1 MAFTVQR
8 EQRNHDFAQAGRRAR
23 SMLEQD
29 KKTIEA
35 EEQRAKE
42 YAQKPVTKPISEPVP
57 QKKKENIS
65 FWEKLLS
72 AFGDAGYSADTTTPL
87 AMTNQAITDDYRK
100 SNMQESKTAEAG
112 GNIVKSAAK
121 SAESAYENA
130 AGTFLNK
137 RSGTQIMGV
146 TVADNAVSQE
156 DKDKA
161 DAARKRNQES
171 IYAKA
176 DKAAAAAA
184 EASEKAKD
192 NLGGSKA
199 AGAFV
204 DIASGGL
211 QLGADMALNALL
223 PGAGLA
229 NMGLRSYGSGSR
241 EARLDGASEGE
252 QVAYG
257 AAAAA
262 VDVLTEKIFDV
273 GKLFGGGAAD
283 DVAEKLI
290 GKLAKTDAG
299 RSVLRALTNAVGE
312 GAEEAVADILNPAIR
327 TIYDKGAA
335 VKSSYTTAE
344 GAKEMLAQ
352 SAYDAMIGA
361 ALSTFGT
368 AAGIVK
374 GIDAQK
380 NAALRAGEPAANVNA
395 EASAKPADAETI
407 AAEAQADAAPVE
419 TAQDAPAAQEEN
431 AAPADIR
438 ETGLETR
445 IAGIKG
451 NDTASVG
458 NASTAMENT
467 LWMRRGTQSEP
478 GWGETYGTA
487 QEAFNEA
494 MKRIDSGLFSAME
507 KAVNEAERGINAKEN
522 LRLIS
527 TMISAAEFVRHYDVS
542 PAAAATV
549 IINSY
554 HNDALDSIRDRRGDL
569 TDYALEQMRSIDNAV
584 ESYGSNPVSEND
596 LSVAQN
602 AEYPGNAEDATGM
615 REPAQN
621 PTQER
626 ATEAGQSTERDANRQ
641 PQEYT
646 PEDHIDN
653 RSDEYIAKRSTK
665 SFQYNHPELHEHFER
680 VAEDLAPMI
689 YGSMRSDRYKRG
701 KGTITNNSRVVQ
713 DVIDKTGLSRPEILR
728 ALDAIIKDNGAENY
742 ADAKRVE
749 KALDSLLVDGY
760 TKPNGEYV
768 APDAA
773 YMEAKSQISGGT
785 DPYSWEYYRDND
797 LSLLLGEITEEESYN
812 DWRAER
818 DAREAAKA
826 AQEQSQNSDNFADVQ
841 QRETETDAGQRGT
854 LPEGQGAKSAEFGY
868 DEAKTQARSL
878 KNLFEKG
885 DREKLGLT
893 EQDLSHKVEH
903 DAEAEAK
910 AQERFESDY
919 EGEKADL
926 FGEKRDWD
934 KTDTLLADKIMGAE
948 LDKAHK
954 SGSMDD
960 YAEVARLVKRWYAQ
974 GTDVGQVMQ
983 MRQVLSKSPKLME
996 AEAIELLMDEKRTRK
1011 MSDEQRKKILDSVSQ
1026 NAERLLSIEKGD
1038 VDGVV
1043 DLIKDMSMERRTNS
1057 LWSNKMGRT
1066 MEKALEQ
1073 AKKLPD
1079 GESFLRD
1086 IAASQVRGIA
1096 YDYAKPSVLEQ
1107 IKTYRYLSMLS
1118 KPATP
1123 ARNLIG
1129 NMVYDPVEAVSN
1141 NIGVGLDMLLSK
1153 CTGTRSVAVDMSYL
1167 SKAKRKGMGE
1177 ARLKSYIEMG
1187 LDASVSNARGKYGT
1201 GGSRSYKMTGNFL
1214 ERFLSTWEKYSNY
1227 AMVTTDQMQ
1236 KGGIQAEAQRGIDEL
1251 EAKGKVAKGALDGR
1265 AEETARERTFQND
1278 SKLAQATGV
1287 VRRGLNVFSIKDKRG
1302 GRFGV
1307 GDLILPFTNVP
1318 GNIASAAIQYSP
1330 AGFINAGAEV
1340 VKVLHKAKA
1349 GTLTAAEQAKAVTD
1363 FGRAFN
1369 GTMGIA
1375 LFAVL
1380 AGAGVMNV
1388 AGDDDKDKEALEKSE
1403 GVSGTQLNL
1412 SALNRWIAGEST
1424 EWRDGDD
1431 LVSIGFLDPIN
1442 AQMTY
1447 GALLADC
1454 YEEDGK
1460 ITFGDVTRENLSS
1473 IYQSVMDLPAMSQ
1486 FQEIENSLK
1495 YSKAD
1500 NDGGKLADA
1509 TLRYGASQV
1518 TSFIPN
1524 VVSGVAQGIDGTV
1537 RDTYNGD
1544 TVWENSLNAMKSKIP
1559 WLRETLPAA
1568 LDNWGQE
1575 KKYTGTAAE
1584 NFLNATLNPGSV
1596 TKYRTSAVNQE
1607 LYRLDSLNIDVK
1619 YPEKKTPSDVS
1630 RNGKKVT
1637 LNQDE
1642 KRQYQMA
1649 YGQTAYDNIQ
1659 KVIQSSVYKQSSDA
1673 EKAAAIQNLLKVA
1686 TAAGKKKAK
1695 LDGSDTPSW
1704 TTKSSGSVA
1713 DNAVYRAK
1721 LGTAKDT
1728 LPADARD
1735 RNGDVMQ
1742 AIIKTVVGKR
1752 GGSDQLALNVMAQEI
1767 ESGTLAK
1774 VETAYN
1780 GGYELK
1786 QIVDFYQAMYAKKP
1800 GTSQK
1805 KYKKPDLYVWAMQ
1818 NGYTAKQFNQLW
1830 NLFGKTK
1837 K

>member
-1 MAFTVQR
+1 MASDFLKQYAKSSR
-8 EQRNHDFAQAGRRAR
+8 EKIDREYGKKAYGGSKYKMDKVWGQTAT
-23 SMLEQD
+23 QD
-29 KKTIEA
+29 TA
-35 EEQRAKE
+35 AK
-42 YAQKPVTKPISEPVP
+42 QKPVTKPISEPVP

-65 FWEKLLS
+65 FWEKLLN

-87 AMTNQAITDDYRK
+87 ALTNQAISDDYRK

-112 GNIVKSAAK
+112 GNIAK
-121 SAESAYENA
+121 SAYEGAKSAYENA

-146 TVADNAVSQE
+146 TVADNAVPQE

-161 DAARKRNQES
+161 EAARKRNQES

-223 PGAGLA
+223 PGVGLA

-299 RSVLRALTNAVGE
+299 RSVVRALTNAVGE

-327 TIYDKGAA
+327 AIYDKGAA
-335 VKSSYTTAE
+335 AKSSYTTAE

-361 ALSTFGT
+361 VLSTFGT
-368 AAGIVK
+368 AAGIAK

-380 NAALRAGEPAANVNA
+380 NAALRAGEPAASVNA
-395 EASAKPADAETI
+395 EASAKPAEAENI
-407 AAEAQADAAPVE
+407 AAEAQAEAAPVE
-419 TAQDAPAAQEEN
+419 TAQVEDSQATVRTLLKKGIISNSEANRVLADA
-431 AAPADIR
+431 
-438 ETGLETR
+438 GLRTEFERQT
-445 IAGIKG
+445 
-451 NDTASVG
+451 
-458 NASTAMENT
+458 
-467 LWMRRGTQSEP
+467 
-478 GWGETYGTA
+478 GETLTGTKADQRA
-487 QEAFNEA
+487 QI
-494 MKRIDSGLFSAME
+494 KRVALTQNITGETAKSEEQSQKTGE
-507 KAVNEAERGINAKEN
+507 IVNESAE
-522 LRLIS
+522 
-527 TMISAAEFVRHYDVS
+527 
-542 PAAAATV
+542 
-549 IINSY
+549 
-554 HNDALDSIRDRRGDL
+554 
-569 TDYALEQMRSIDNAV
+569 NAV
-584 ESYGSNPVSEND
+584 E
-596 LSVAQN
+596 A
-602 AEYPGNAEDATGM
+602 
-615 REPAQN
+615 
-621 PTQER
+621 
-626 ATEAGQSTERDANRQ
+626 
-641 PQEYT
+641 
-646 PEDHIDN
+646 
-653 RSDEYIAKRSTK
+653 
-665 SFQYNHPELHEHFER
+665 
-680 VAEDLAPMI
+680 
-689 YGSMRSDRYKRG
+689 
-701 KGTITNNSRVVQ
+701 
-713 DVIDKTGLSRPEILR
+713 
-728 ALDAIIKDNGAENY
+728 
-742 ADAKRVE
+742 
-749 KALDSLLVDGY
+749 
-760 TKPNGEYV
+760 
-768 APDAA
+768 
-773 YMEAKSQISGGT
+773 
-785 DPYSWEYYRDND
+785 
-797 LSLLLGEITEEESYN
+797 
-812 DWRAER
+812 
-818 DAREAAKA
+818 
-826 AQEQSQNSDNFADVQ
+826 QNSDNFADVQ
-841 QRETETDAGQRGT
+841 QREAETDAGQRGT

-868 DEAKTQARSL
+868 DEARTQTHSTDGVLTDDERAMQGLRP
-878 KNLFEKG
+878 E
-885 DREKLGLT
+885 DRT
-893 EQDLSHKVEH
+893 HKVNH
-903 DAEAEAK
+903 DEEVNAK

-926 FGEKRDWD
+926 FGTKQDWD
-934 KTDTLLADKIMGAE
+934 DTDTVL
-948 LDKAHK
+948 AHK
-954 SGSMDD
+954 IIVKEVAKARESGSKDA
-960 YAEVARLVKRWYAQ
+960 YAEVAKLMKEWDAH
-974 GTDVGQVMQ
+974 GTEAGQAL
-983 MRQVLSKSPKLME
+983 RQRRQFASDPALME
-996 AEAIELLMDEKRTRK
+996 ADAIQLLSDSERTRK

-1026 NAERLLSIEKGD
+1026 NAEKLRSIEKGD

-1043 DLIKDMSMERRTNS
+1043 DLIKGMSTERRTNG

-1073 AKKLPD
+1073 AKKLPG
-1079 GESFLRD
+1079 GEAFLRD
-1086 IAASQVRGIA
+1086 VAASQVRGIA
-1096 YDYAKPSVLEQ
+1096 YDYAKPSTLEQ
-1107 IKTYRYLSMLS
+1107 IKAYRYLSMLS

-1123 ARNLIG
+1123 GRNLVG

-1153 CTGTRSVAVDMSYL
+1153 YTGTRSVAADKSYF
-1167 SKAKRKGMGE
+1167 SKTKRKGMGE
-1177 ARLKSYIEMG
+1177 ATLKSYIETG
-1187 LDASVSNARGKYGT
+1187 LDASISNAQGKYET
-1201 GGSRSYKMTGNFL
+1201 GGSRSFKMTGNFL

-1236 KGGIQAEAQRGIDEL
+1236 KGGIQAEAQRGIDAL

-1265 AEETARERTFQND
+1265 AEEIARERTFQNEG
-1278 SKLAQATGV
+1278 KLAQATGV
-1287 VRRGLNVFSIKDKRG
+1287 VRRALNVFSIKDKRG
-1302 GRFGV
+1302 GSFGV

-1340 VKVLHKAKA
+1340 VKVLNKAKA
-1349 GTLTAAEQAKAVTD
+1349 GTLTASEQAKAVTD

-1375 LFAVL
+1375 FFAVL
-1380 AGAGVMNV
+1380 AGAGIMNV

-1454 YEEDGK
+1454 YKDEGL
-1460 ITFGDVTRENLSS
+1460 TFANVAGGNLESAF
-1473 IYQSVMDLPAMSQ
+1473 QSVMDLPAMSQ

-1500 NDGGKLADA
+1500 TTGGKLADA
-1509 TLRYGASQV
+1509 TFRYGASQA
-1518 TSFIPN
+1518 TSFVPN
-1524 VVSGVAQGIDGTV
+1524 VVSGVAQGVDGTV

-1544 TVWENSLNAMKSKIP
+1544 TVWENSLSAMKSKIP
-1559 WLRETLPAA
+1559 GLRETLPAA

-1607 LYRLDSLNIDVK
+1607 LYRLGENIDIK
-1619 YPEKKTPSDVS
+1619 YPEKKAPNSGNRDGEKVS
-1630 RNGKKVT
+1630 
-1637 LNQDE
+1637 LDQDE
-1642 KRQYQMA
+1642 RRQYQMA

-1659 KVIQSSVYKQSSDA
+1659 KVIRSSVYKQSSDA
-1673 EKAAAIQNLLKVA
+1673 EKAAAIQNLLEVA
-1686 TAAGKKKAK
+1686 TSAGKKKAK
-1695 LDGSDTPSW
+1695 LDGGDTPAW
-1704 TTKSSGSVA
+1704 TTKSTGTIGE
-1713 DNAVYRAK
+1713 NAVYKAM
-1721 LGTAKDT
+1721 LGTAKDA
-1728 LPADARD
+1728 LPEDKRT
-1735 RNGDVMQ
+1735 
-1742 AIIKTVVGKR
+1742 KTGNVLQSVLKTAGNKR
-1752 GGSDQLALNVMAQEI
+1752 GGDNLMLNIMAQQLSE
-1767 ESGTLAK
+1767 GTQDK
-1774 VETAYN
+1774 FETAYN

-1786 QIVDFYQAMYAKKP
+1786 QIVDFYQAKYATKP
-1800 GTSQK
+1800 GTSQR
-1805 KYKKPDLYVWAMQ
+1805 KYKKADLYAWAMQ

-1830 NLFGKTK
+1830 KLFS
-1837 K
+1837 

>member
-1 MAFTVQR
+1 MASDFLKQYAKSSR
-8 EQRNHDFAQAGRRAR
+8 EKIDREYGKKAYGGSKYKMDKVWGQTAT
-23 SMLEQD
+23 QD
-29 KKTIEA
+29 TA
-35 EEQRAKE
+35 AK
-42 YAQKPVTKPISEPVP
+42 QKPVTKPISEPVP

-65 FWEKLLS
+65 FWEKLLN

-87 AMTNQAITDDYRK
+87 ALTNQAISDDYRK

-112 GNIVKSAAK
+112 GNIAK
-121 SAESAYENA
+121 SAYEGAKSAYENA

-146 TVADNAVSQE
+146 TVADNAVPQE

-161 DAARKRNQES
+161 EAARKRNQES

-223 PGAGLA
+223 PGVGLA

-299 RSVLRALTNAVGE
+299 RSVVRALTNAVGE

-327 TIYDKGAA
+327 AIYDKGAA
-335 VKSSYTTAE
+335 AKSSYTTAE

-361 ALSTFGT
+361 VLSTFGT
-368 AAGIVK
+368 AAGIAK

-380 NAALRAGEPAANVNA
+380 NAALRAGEPAASVNA
-395 EASAKPADAETI
+395 EASAKPAEAENI
-407 AAEAQADAAPVE
+407 AAEAQAEAAPVE
-419 TAQDAPAAQEEN
+419 TAQVEDSQATVRTLLKKGIISNSEANRVLADA
-431 AAPADIR
+431 
-438 ETGLETR
+438 GLRTEFERQT
-445 IAGIKG
+445 
-451 NDTASVG
+451 
-458 NASTAMENT
+458 
-467 LWMRRGTQSEP
+467 
-478 GWGETYGTA
+478 GETLTGTKADQRA
-487 QEAFNEA
+487 QI
-494 MKRIDSGLFSAME
+494 KRVALTQNITGETAKSEEQSQKTGE
-507 KAVNEAERGINAKEN
+507 IVNESAE
-522 LRLIS
+522 
-527 TMISAAEFVRHYDVS
+527 
-542 PAAAATV
+542 
-549 IINSY
+549 
-554 HNDALDSIRDRRGDL
+554 
-569 TDYALEQMRSIDNAV
+569 NAV
-584 ESYGSNPVSEND
+584 E
-596 LSVAQN
+596 A
-602 AEYPGNAEDATGM
+602 
-615 REPAQN
+615 
-621 PTQER
+621 
-626 ATEAGQSTERDANRQ
+626 
-641 PQEYT
+641 
-646 PEDHIDN
+646 
-653 RSDEYIAKRSTK
+653 
-665 SFQYNHPELHEHFER
+665 
-680 VAEDLAPMI
+680 
-689 YGSMRSDRYKRG
+689 
-701 KGTITNNSRVVQ
+701 
-713 DVIDKTGLSRPEILR
+713 
-728 ALDAIIKDNGAENY
+728 
-742 ADAKRVE
+742 
-749 KALDSLLVDGY
+749 
-760 TKPNGEYV
+760 
-768 APDAA
+768 
-773 YMEAKSQISGGT
+773 
-785 DPYSWEYYRDND
+785 
-797 LSLLLGEITEEESYN
+797 
-812 DWRAER
+812 
-818 DAREAAKA
+818 
-826 AQEQSQNSDNFADVQ
+826 QNSDNFADVQ
-841 QRETETDAGQRGT
+841 QREAETDAGQRGT

-868 DEAKTQARSL
+868 DEARTQTHSTDGVLTDDERAMQGLRP
-878 KNLFEKG
+878 E
-885 DREKLGLT
+885 DRT
-893 EQDLSHKVEH
+893 HKVNH
-903 DAEAEAK
+903 DEEVNAK

-926 FGEKRDWD
+926 FGTKQDWD
-934 KTDTLLADKIMGAE
+934 DTDTVL
-948 LDKAHK
+948 AHK
-954 SGSMDD
+954 IIVKEVAKARESGSKDA
-960 YAEVARLVKRWYAQ
+960 YAEVAKLMKEWDAH
-974 GTDVGQVMQ
+974 GTEAGQAL
-983 MRQVLSKSPKLME
+983 RQRRQFASDPALME
-996 AEAIELLMDEKRTRK
+996 ADAIQLLSDSERTRK

-1026 NAERLLSIEKGD
+1026 NAEKLRSIEKGD

-1043 DLIKDMSMERRTNS
+1043 DLIKVMSTERRTNG

-1073 AKKLPD
+1073 AKKLPG
-1079 GESFLRD
+1079 GEAFLRD
-1086 IAASQVRGIA
+1086 VAASQVRGIA
-1096 YDYAKPSVLEQ
+1096 YDYAKPSTLEQ
-1107 IKTYRYLSMLS
+1107 IKAYRYLSMLS

-1123 ARNLIG
+1123 GRNLVG

-1153 CTGTRSVAVDMSYL
+1153 YTGTRSVAADKSYF
-1167 SKAKRKGMGE
+1167 SKTKRKGMGE
-1177 ARLKSYIEMG
+1177 ATLKSYIETG
-1187 LDASVSNARGKYGT
+1187 LDASVSNAQGKYET
-1201 GGSRSYKMTGNFL
+1201 GGSRSFKMTGNFL

-1236 KGGIQAEAQRGIDEL
+1236 KGGIQAEAQRGIDAL

-1265 AEETARERTFQND
+1265 AEEIARERTFQNEG
-1278 SKLAQATGV
+1278 KLAQATGV
-1287 VRRGLNVFSIKDKRG
+1287 VRRALNVFSIKDKRG
-1302 GRFGV
+1302 GSFGV

-1340 VKVLHKAKA
+1340 VKVLNKAKA
-1349 GTLTAAEQAKAVTD
+1349 GTLTASEQAKAVTD

-1375 LFAVL
+1375 FFAVL
-1380 AGAGVMNV
+1380 AGAGIMNV
-1388 AGDDDKDKEALEKSE
+1388 SGDDDKDKEALEKSE

-1454 YEEDGK
+1454 YKDEGL
-1460 ITFGDVTRENLSS
+1460 TFANVAGGNLESAF
-1473 IYQSVMDLPAMSQ
+1473 QSVMDLPAMSQ

-1500 NDGGKLADA
+1500 TTGGKLADA
-1509 TLRYGASQV
+1509 TFRYVASQA
-1518 TSFIPN
+1518 TSFVPN
-1524 VVSGVAQGIDGTV
+1524 VVSGVAQGVDGTV

-1544 TVWENSLNAMKSKIP
+1544 TVWENSLSAMKSKIP
-1559 WLRETLPAA
+1559 GLRETLPAA

-1607 LYRLDSLNIDVK
+1607 LYRLGENIDIK
-1619 YPEKKTPSDVS
+1619 YPEKKAPNSGNRDGEKVS
-1630 RNGKKVT
+1630 
-1637 LNQDE
+1637 LDQDE
-1642 KRQYQMA
+1642 RRQYQMA

-1659 KVIQSSVYKQSSDA
+1659 KVIRSSVYKQSSDA
-1673 EKAAAIQNLLKVA
+1673 EKAAAIQNLLEVA
-1686 TAAGKKKAK
+1686 TSAGKKKAK
-1695 LDGSDTPSW
+1695 LDGGDTPAW
-1704 TTKSSGSVA
+1704 TTKSTGTIGE
-1713 DNAVYRAK
+1713 NAVYKAM
-1721 LGTAKDT
+1721 LGTAKDA
-1728 LPADARD
+1728 LPEDKRT
-1735 RNGDVMQ
+1735 
-1742 AIIKTVVGKR
+1742 KTGNVLQSVLKTAGNKR
-1752 GGSDQLALNVMAQEI
+1752 GGDNLMLNIMAQQLSE
-1767 ESGTLAK
+1767 GTQDK
-1774 VETAYN
+1774 FETAYN

-1786 QIVDFYQAMYAKKP
+1786 QIVDFYQAKYATKP
-1800 GTSQK
+1800 GTSQR
-1805 KYKKPDLYVWAMQ
+1805 KYKKADLYAWAMQ

-1830 NLFGKTK
+1830 KLFS
-1837 K
+1837 

>member
-1 MAFTVQR
+1 MAFKKATVSIDDWLKSTGATER
-8 EQRNHDFAQAGRRAR
+8 PRAQQNAAG
-23 SMLEQD
+23 
-29 KKTIEA
+29 
-35 EEQRAKE
+35 
-42 YAQKPVTKPISEPVP
+42 AQKPVTKPISEPVP

-65 FWEKLLS
+65 FWEKLLN
-72 AFGDAGYSADTTTPL
+72 AFGDAGYSADTTLPT
-87 AMTNQAITDDYRK
+87 AMTNQAITDDYRA
-100 SNMQESKTAEAG
+100 SGFSESKTAQAAQD
-112 GNIVKSAAK
+112 IAK
-121 SAESAYENA
+121 SAYEGAKSAYTNA
-130 AGTFLNK
+130 AGTLLNK
-137 RSGTQIMGV
+137 REGTQIMGV
-146 TVADNAVSQE
+146 TVADDAVSQE

-161 DAARKRNQES
+161 EAVRQKKQSD
-171 IYAKA
+171 IYALA
-176 DKAAAAAA
+176 DAAA
-184 EASEKAKD
+184 EASGEAAQRAKD
-192 NLGGSKA
+192 NLGGGKA
-199 AGAFV
+199 ADFFV
-204 DIASGGL
+204 DVSTGGI

-229 NMGLRSYGSGSR
+229 NMGLRSYGGGSR

-283 DVAEKLI
+283 DVAEKLV

-299 RSVLRALTNAVGE
+299 RSVVRALTNAVGE

-327 TIYDKGAA
+327 AIYDKGAA
-335 VKSSYTTAE
+335 AKSNYTTAE

-352 SAYDAMIGA
+352 AGYDALIGA

-368 AAGIVK
+368 TAGIMK
-374 GIDAQK
+374 GVDAQK
-380 NAALRAGEPAANVNA
+380 NAALRAGDPAASVNA
-395 EASAKPADAETI
+395 EASAKPAEAETT
-407 AAEAQADAAPVE
+407 AAEAQADAAPVD
-419 TAQDAPAAQEEN
+419 TVQDIPAAQEKPQEN
-431 AAPADIR
+431 STLRMVEEAA
-438 ETGLETR
+438 GL
-445 IAGIKG
+445 
-451 NDTASVG
+451 
-458 NASTAMENT
+458 
-467 LWMRRGTQSEP
+467 
-478 GWGETYGTA
+478 
-487 QEAFNEA
+487 
-494 MKRIDSGLFSAME
+494 
-507 KAVNEAERGINAKEN
+507 
-522 LRLIS
+522 
-527 TMISAAEFVRHYDVS
+527 
-542 PAAAATV
+542 
-549 IINSY
+549 
-554 HNDALDSIRDRRGDL
+554 
-569 TDYALEQMRSIDNAV
+569 
-584 ESYGSNPVSEND
+584 
-596 LSVAQN
+596 
-602 AEYPGNAEDATGM
+602 
-615 REPAQN
+615 REPAQS
-621 PTQER
+621 PAQER
-626 ATEAGQSTERDANRQ
+626 ATEAGQSEELDANRQ

-653 RSDEYIAKRSTK
+653 RTDEYVAKRSTK
-665 SFQYNHPELHEHFER
+665 SFQYNHPELHKHFER
-680 VAEDLAPMI
+680 VAEDLTPMI
-689 YGSMRSDRYKRG
+689 YGSMQSDRHKRG
-701 KGTITNNSRVVQ
+701 KGTITNNPRVVQ
-713 DVIDKTGLSRPEILR
+713 HVIDKTGLSRPEILR

-742 ADAKRVE
+742 ANAKRVE
-749 KALDSLLVDGY
+749 KALDALLVDGY

-797 LSLLLGEITEEESYN
+797 LSLMLGEITEEEAYN
-812 DWRAER
+812 DWRAQR
-818 DAREAAKA
+818 DAREAAKS
-826 AQEQSQNSDNFADVQ
+826 AQEQSQKTGEIVNESAENAVEAQNSDNFADVQ
-841 QRETETDAGQRGT
+841 QREAEMDAVQRGT

-868 DEAKTQARSL
+868 DEARTQTRSTDGVL
-878 KNLFEKG
+878 TDDERAMEGLRPE
-885 DREKLGLT
+885 DRT
-893 EQDLSHKVEH
+893 HKVNH
-903 DAEAEAK
+903 DEEVDAK

-926 FGEKRDWD
+926 FSEKQDWD
-934 KTDTLLADKIMGAE
+934 DTDTVL
-948 LDKAHK
+948 AHK
-954 SGSMDD
+954 IIANEVAKARESGSKDA
-960 YAEVARLVKRWYAQ
+960 YAEVAKLMKEWDAH
-974 GTDVGQVMQ
+974 GTEAGQAL
-983 MRQVLSKSPKLME
+983 RQRRQLASDPALME
-996 AEAIELLMDEKRTRK
+996 ADAIQLLNDSERTRK

-1026 NAERLLSIEKGD
+1026 NAEKLRGIEKGD

-1043 DLIKDMSMERRTNS
+1043 DLIKDMSTERRTNS
-1057 LWSNKMGRT
+1057 LWSNKMGKT

-1073 AKKLPD
+1073 AKKLPG
-1079 GESFLRD
+1079 GEAFLRD
-1086 IAASQVRGIA
+1086 VAASQVRGIA
-1096 YDYAKPSVLEQ
+1096 YDYAKPSTLEQ
-1107 IKTYRYLSMLS
+1107 IKSFRYLSMLS
-1118 KPATP
+1118 KPATA
-1123 ARNLIG
+1123 ARNLVG

-1153 CTGTRSVAVDMSYL
+1153 YTGTRSVAADKSYL

-1177 ARLKSYIEMG
+1177 ATLKSYIETG
-1187 LDASVSNARGKYGT
+1187 LDASVSNAQGKYET
-1201 GGSRSYKMTGNFL
+1201 GGSRSFKMTGNFL

-1236 KGGIQAEAQRGIDEL
+1236 KGGIQAEAQRGIDAL

-1265 AEETARERTFQND
+1265 AEGTARERTFQND
-1278 SKLAQATGV
+1278 SKIAQAMSV
-1287 VRRGLNVFSIKDKRG
+1287 ARRALNVFSIKDKRG
-1302 GRFGV
+1302 GSFGA

-1330 AGFINAGAEV
+1330 AGFIKAGAEV
-1340 VKVLHKAKA
+1340 VKVLNKAKA
-1349 GTLTAAEQAKAVTD
+1349 GTLTASEQAKAVTD

-1460 ITFGDVTRENLSS
+1460 TTFGDVTRENLSS

-1486 FQEIENSLK
+1486 FQEIENSFK

-1500 NDGGKLADA
+1500 TTGGKIADA
-1509 TLRYGASQV
+1509 TFRYGASQA

-1524 VVSGVAQGIDGTV
+1524 IVSGVAQGVDGTV

-1544 TVWENSLNAMKSKIP
+1544 TAWENGLSAMKSKIP
-1559 WLRETLPAA
+1559 GLRETLPAA

-1607 LYRLDSLNIDVK
+1607 LYRLGENIDIK
-1619 YPEKKTPSDVS
+1619 YPEKKAPNSGNRDGEKVS
-1630 RNGKKVT
+1630 LDQGERRK
-1637 LNQDE
+1637 
-1642 KRQYQMA
+1642 YQMA

-1659 KVIQSSVYKQSSDA
+1659 KVIRSSVYKQSSDA
-1673 EKAAAIQNLLKVA
+1673 EKAAAIQNLLEVA

-1695 LDGSDTPSW
+1695 LDGGDTPAW

-1728 LPADARD
+1728 LPDNARD

-1742 AIIKTVVGKR
+1742 AIIQTVVGKR
-1752 GGSDQLALNVMAQEI
+1752 GGSDQLALNVMAQKLTEN
-1767 ESGTLAK
+1767 TQAK

-1786 QIVDFYQAMYAKKP
+1786 QIVDFYQAKYATKP
-1800 GTSQK
+1800 GTSQR
-1805 KYKKPDLYVWAMQ
+1805 KYKKADLYAWAMQ

-1830 NLFGKTK
+1830 KLFS
-1837 K
+1837 

>member
-1 MAFTVQR
+1 MASEFLKQYVKRSQEKIDR
-8 EQRNHDFAQAGRRAR
+8 EYGKKAYGGSKYN
-23 SMLEQD
+23 MD
-29 KKTIEA
+29 KVWGQTATQETA
-35 EEQRAKE
+35 AK
-42 YAQKPVTKPISEPVP
+42 QKPVTEPISEPVP

-65 FWEKLLS
+65 FWEKLLN

-87 AMTNQAITDDYRK
+87 ALTNQAISDDYRE
-100 SNMQESKTAEAG
+100 SNMQESKTAETG
-112 GNIVKSAAK
+112 GNIAKSAVK

-146 TVADNAVSQE
+146 TVADNAVPQE

-161 DAARKRNQES
+161 EAARKRNQES

-283 DVAEKLI
+283 DVAEKLV

-299 RSVLRALTNAVGE
+299 RSVVRALTNAVGE

-327 TIYDKGAA
+327 AIYDKGAA
-335 VKSSYTTAE
+335 AKSSYTTAE

-368 AAGIVK
+368 AAGIAK

-395 EASAKPADAETI
+395 EASAKPAEAENI
-407 AAEAQADAAPVE
+407 AAEAQAEAAPVE
-419 TAQDAPAAQEEN
+419 TAQDAPAAQEKPQEN
-431 AAPADIR
+431 STLRMVEEAA
-438 ETGLETR
+438 GL
-445 IAGIKG
+445 
-451 NDTASVG
+451 
-458 NASTAMENT
+458 
-467 LWMRRGTQSEP
+467 
-478 GWGETYGTA
+478 
-487 QEAFNEA
+487 
-494 MKRIDSGLFSAME
+494 
-507 KAVNEAERGINAKEN
+507 
-522 LRLIS
+522 
-527 TMISAAEFVRHYDVS
+527 
-542 PAAAATV
+542 
-549 IINSY
+549 
-554 HNDALDSIRDRRGDL
+554 
-569 TDYALEQMRSIDNAV
+569 
-584 ESYGSNPVSEND
+584 
-596 LSVAQN
+596 
-602 AEYPGNAEDATGM
+602 
-615 REPAQN
+615 REPAQS
-621 PTQER
+621 PARER
-626 ATEAGQSTERDANRQ
+626 ATEAGRSEERDANRQ

-653 RSDEYIAKRSTK
+653 RTDEYVAKRSTK

-680 VAEDLAPMI
+680 VAEDLTTMI
-689 YGSMRSDRYKRG
+689 YGSMQSDRHKRG
-701 KGTITNNSRVVQ
+701 EGTITNNSRVVQ
-713 DVIDKTGLSRPEILR
+713 HVIDKTDLSRPEILR

-742 ADAKRVE
+742 ANAKRVE

-760 TKPNGEYV
+760 TKPNGEYA

-797 LSLLLGEITEEESYN
+797 LSLMLGEITEEEAYN
-812 DWRAER
+812 DWRAQH

-868 DEAKTQARSL
+868 AEAQTQTRSTDGVLTDDEHAMEGLRP
-878 KNLFEKG
+878 E
-885 DREKLGLT
+885 DRT
-893 EQDLSHKVEH
+893 HKVNH
-903 DAEAEAK
+903 DEEVNAK

-926 FGEKRDWD
+926 FGEKQDWND
-934 KTDTLLADKIMGAE
+934 TDTVL
-948 LDKAHK
+948 AHK
-954 SGSMDD
+954 IIVKEVAKARESGSKDA
-960 YAEVARLVKRWYAQ
+960 YAEVAKLMKEWDAH
-974 GTDVGQVMQ
+974 GTEAGQAL
-983 MRQVLSKSPKLME
+983 RQRRQLASDPALME
-996 AEAIELLMDEKRTRK
+996 ADAIQLLNDSERTRK

-1026 NAERLLSIEKGD
+1026 NAEKLRSIEKGD

-1043 DLIKDMSMERRTNS
+1043 DLIKDMSTERRTNG

-1073 AKKLPD
+1073 AKKLPG
-1079 GESFLRD
+1079 GEAFLRD
-1086 IAASQVRGIA
+1086 VAASQVRGIA
-1096 YDYAKPSVLEQ
+1096 YDYAKPSTLEQ
-1107 IKTYRYLSMLS
+1107 IKTYRYLSLLS
-1118 KPATP
+1118 KPATA
-1123 ARNLIG
+1123 ARNLVG

-1153 CTGTRSVAVDMSYL
+1153 YTGTRSVAADKSYL

-1177 ARLKSYIEMG
+1177 ATLKSYIETG
-1187 LDASVSNARGKYGT
+1187 LDASVSNAQGKYET
-1201 GGSRSYKMTGNFL
+1201 GGSRSFKMTGNFL

-1227 AMVTTDQMQ
+1227 AMVTSDEMQ
-1236 KGGIQAEAQRGIDEL
+1236 KGGIQAEAQRGIDAL

-1265 AEETARERTFQND
+1265 AEETARERTFQNEG
-1278 SKLAQATGV
+1278 KLAQATGV
-1287 VRRGLNVFSIKDKRG
+1287 VRRALNVFSIKDKRG
-1302 GRFGV
+1302 GSFGV

-1340 VKVLHKAKA
+1340 VKVLNKAKA
-1349 GTLTAAEQAKAVTD
+1349 GTLTASEQAKAVTD

-1375 LFAVL
+1375 FFAVL
-1380 AGAGVMNV
+1380 AGAGIMNV

-1431 LVSIGFLDPIN
+1431 LVSVGFLDPIN

-1454 YEEDGK
+1454 YKDEGL
-1460 ITFGDVTRENLSS
+1460 TFANVAGGNLESAF
-1473 IYQSVMDLPAMSQ
+1473 QSVMDLPAMSQ

-1500 NDGGKLADA
+1500 TTGGKLADA
-1509 TLRYGASQV
+1509 TFRYGASQA
-1518 TSFIPN
+1518 TSFVPN
-1524 VVSGVAQGIDGTV
+1524 VVSGVAQGVDGTV

-1544 TVWENSLNAMKSKIP
+1544 TVWENSLSAMKSKIP
-1559 WLRETLPAA
+1559 GLRETLPAA

-1607 LYRLDSLNIDVK
+1607 LYRLGENIDIK
-1619 YPEKKTPSDVS
+1619 YPEKKAPNSGNRDGEKVS
-1630 RNGKKVT
+1630 
-1637 LNQDE
+1637 LDQDE
-1642 KRQYQMA
+1642 RRQYQMA

-1659 KVIQSSVYKQSSDA
+1659 KVIRSSVYKQSSDA
-1673 EKAAAIQNLLKVA
+1673 EKAAAIQNLLEVA
-1686 TAAGKKKAK
+1686 TSAGKKKAK
-1695 LDGSDTPSW
+1695 LDGGDTPAW
-1704 TTKSSGSVA
+1704 TTKSTGTIGE
-1713 DNAVYRAK
+1713 NAVYKAM
-1721 LGTAKDT
+1721 LGTAKDA
-1728 LPADARD
+1728 LPEDKRT
-1735 RNGDVMQ
+1735 
-1742 AIIKTVVGKR
+1742 KTGNVLQSVLKTAGNKR
-1752 GGSDQLALNVMAQEI
+1752 GGDNLMLNIMAQQLSE
-1767 ESGTLAK
+1767 GTQDK
-1774 VETAYN
+1774 FETAYN

-1786 QIVDFYQAMYAKKP
+1786 QIVDFYQAKYATKP
-1800 GTSQK
+1800 GTSQR
-1805 KYKKPDLYVWAMQ
+1805 KYKKADLYAWAMQ

-1830 NLFGKTK
+1830 KLFS
-1837 K
+1837 

>member
-1 MAFTVQR
+1 MASEFLKQYAKSSQEKIDR
-8 EQRNHDFAQAGRRAR
+8 EYGKKAYGGSEYDMSKVWGQPTQATQAANTT
-23 SMLEQD
+23 QN
-29 KKTIEA
+29 T
-35 EEQRAKE
+35 
-42 YAQKPVTKPISEPVP
+42 QKPITEPVP

-65 FWEKLLS
+65 FWEKLLN

-87 AMTNQAITDDYRK
+87 ALTNQAISDDYRK

-112 GNIVKSAAK
+112 GNIAKSAVK

-146 TVADNAVSQE
+146 TVADNAVPQE

-161 DAARKRNQES
+161 EAARKRNQES

-176 DKAAAAAA
+176 DKAAEAAA

-241 EARLDGASEGE
+241 DARLDGASEGE

-299 RSVLRALTNAVGE
+299 RSVVRALTNAVGE

-327 TIYDKGAA
+327 AIYDKGAA
-335 VKSSYTTAE
+335 AKSSYTTAE

-368 AAGIVK
+368 AAGIAK

-395 EASAKPADAETI
+395 EASAKPAEVETI
-407 AAEAQADAAPVE
+407 AAEAQAEAAPVE
-419 TAQDAPAAQEEN
+419 TAQDAPAAQEKPQEN
-431 AAPADIR
+431 STLRMVEEAA
-438 ETGLETR
+438 GL
-445 IAGIKG
+445 
-451 NDTASVG
+451 
-458 NASTAMENT
+458 
-467 LWMRRGTQSEP
+467 
-478 GWGETYGTA
+478 
-487 QEAFNEA
+487 
-494 MKRIDSGLFSAME
+494 
-507 KAVNEAERGINAKEN
+507 
-522 LRLIS
+522 
-527 TMISAAEFVRHYDVS
+527 
-542 PAAAATV
+542 
-549 IINSY
+549 
-554 HNDALDSIRDRRGDL
+554 
-569 TDYALEQMRSIDNAV
+569 
-584 ESYGSNPVSEND
+584 
-596 LSVAQN
+596 
-602 AEYPGNAEDATGM
+602 
-615 REPAQN
+615 REPAQS
-621 PTQER
+621 PARER
-626 ATEAGQSTERDANRQ
+626 ATEAGRSEERDANRQ

-653 RSDEYIAKRSTK
+653 RTDEYVAKRSTK

-680 VAEDLAPMI
+680 VAENLTPMI
-689 YGSMRSDRYKRG
+689 YGSMQSDRYKRG
-701 KGTITNNSRVVQ
+701 KGTITNNPRVVQ

-728 ALDAIIKDNGAENY
+728 ALDAIIKDNGTENY

-749 KALDSLLVDGY
+749 KVLDSLLVDGY

-797 LSLLLGEITEEESYN
+797 LSLMLGEITEEEAYN
-812 DWRAER
+812 DWRAQH

-841 QRETETDAGQRGT
+841 QREAETDAGRRGT

-868 DEAKTQARSL
+868 DEARTQTHSTDGVLTDDEHAMEGLRP
-878 KNLFEKG
+878 E
-885 DREKLGLT
+885 DRT
-893 EQDLSHKVEH
+893 HKVNH
-903 DAEAEAK
+903 DEEVNAK

-926 FGEKRDWD
+926 FGEKQDWND
-934 KTDTLLADKIMGAE
+934 TDTVL
-948 LDKAHK
+948 AHK
-954 SGSMDD
+954 IIVKEVAKARESGSKDA
-960 YAEVARLVKRWYAQ
+960 YAEVAKLMKEWDAH
-974 GTDVGQVMQ
+974 GTEAGQAL
-983 MRQVLSKSPKLME
+983 RQRRQLASDPALME
-996 AEAIELLMDEKRTRK
+996 ADAIQLLNDSERTRK

-1026 NAERLLSIEKGD
+1026 NAEKLRSIEKGD

-1043 DLIKDMSMERRTNS
+1043 DLIKDMSTERRTNG

-1073 AKKLPD
+1073 AKKLPG
-1079 GESFLRD
+1079 GEAFLRD
-1086 IAASQVRGIA
+1086 VAASQVRGIA
-1096 YDYAKPSVLEQ
+1096 YDYAKPSTLEQ

-1118 KPATP
+1118 KPATA
-1123 ARNLIG
+1123 ARNLVG

-1153 CTGTRSVAVDMSYL
+1153 YTGTRSVAADKSYL

-1177 ARLKSYIEMG
+1177 ATLKSYIETG
-1187 LDASVSNARGKYGT
+1187 LDASVSNAQGKYET
-1201 GGSRSYKMTGNFL
+1201 GGSRSFKMTGNFL

-1227 AMVTTDQMQ
+1227 AMVTSDQMQ
-1236 KGGIQAEAQRGIDEL
+1236 KGGIQAEAQRGIDAL

-1265 AEETARERTFQND
+1265 AEETARERTFQNEG
-1278 SKLAQATGV
+1278 KLAQATGV
-1287 VRRGLNVFSIKDKRG
+1287 VRRALNVFSIKDKRG
-1302 GRFGV
+1302 GSFGV

-1340 VKVLHKAKA
+1340 VKVLNKAKA
-1349 GTLTAAEQAKAVTD
+1349 GTLTASEQAKAVTD

-1375 LFAVL
+1375 FFAVL
-1380 AGAGVMNV
+1380 AGAGIMNV

-1454 YEEDGK
+1454 YKDEGL
-1460 ITFGDVTRENLSS
+1460 TFANVAGGNLESAF
-1473 IYQSVMDLPAMSQ
+1473 QSVMDLPAMSQ

-1500 NDGGKLADA
+1500 TTGGKLADA
-1509 TLRYGASQV
+1509 TFRYGASQA
-1518 TSFIPN
+1518 TSFVPN
-1524 VVSGVAQGIDGTV
+1524 VVSGVAQGVDGTV

-1544 TVWENSLNAMKSKIP
+1544 TVWENSLSAMKSKIP
-1559 WLRETLPAA
+1559 GLRETLPAA

-1607 LYRLDSLNIDVK
+1607 LYRLGENIDIK
-1619 YPEKKTPSDVS
+1619 YPEKKAPNSGNRDGEKVS
-1630 RNGKKVT
+1630 
-1637 LNQDE
+1637 LDQDE
-1642 KRQYQMA
+1642 RRQYQMA

-1659 KVIQSSVYKQSSDA
+1659 KVIRSSVYKQSSDA
-1673 EKAAAIQNLLKVA
+1673 EKAAAIQNLLEVA
-1686 TAAGKKKAK
+1686 TSAGKKKAK
-1695 LDGSDTPSW
+1695 LDGGDTPAW
-1704 TTKSSGSVA
+1704 TTKSTGTIGE
-1713 DNAVYRAK
+1713 NAVYKAM
-1721 LGTAKDT
+1721 LGTAKDA
-1728 LPADARD
+1728 LPEDKRT
-1735 RNGDVMQ
+1735 
-1742 AIIKTVVGKR
+1742 KTGNVLQSVLKTAGNKR
-1752 GGSDQLALNVMAQEI
+1752 GGDNLMLNIMAQQLSE
-1767 ESGTLAK
+1767 GTQDK
-1774 VETAYN
+1774 FETAYN

-1786 QIVDFYQAMYAKKP
+1786 QIVDFYQAKYATKP
-1800 GTSQK
+1800 GTSQR
-1805 KYKKPDLYVWAMQ
+1805 KYKKADLYAWAMQ

-1830 NLFGKTK
+1830 KLFS
-1837 K
+1837 

>member
-1 MAFTVQR
+1 MASDFLKQYAKSSR
-8 EQRNHDFAQAGRRAR
+8 EKIDREYGKKAYGGSKYKMDKVWGQTAT
-23 SMLEQD
+23 QD
-29 KKTIEA
+29 TA
-35 EEQRAKE
+35 AK
-42 YAQKPVTKPISEPVP
+42 QKPVTKPISEPVP

-65 FWEKLLS
+65 FWEKLLN

-87 AMTNQAITDDYRK
+87 ALTNQAISDDYRK

-112 GNIVKSAAK
+112 GNIAK
-121 SAESAYENA
+121 SAYEGAKSAYENA

-146 TVADNAVSQE
+146 TVADNAVPQE

-161 DAARKRNQES
+161 EAARKRNQES

-223 PGAGLA
+223 PGVGLA

-299 RSVLRALTNAVGE
+299 RSVVRALTNAVGE

-327 TIYDKGAA
+327 AIYDKGAA
-335 VKSSYTTAE
+335 AKSSYTTAE

-361 ALSTFGT
+361 VLSTFGT
-368 AAGIVK
+368 AAGIAK

-380 NAALRAGEPAANVNA
+380 NAALRAGEPAASVNA
-395 EASAKPADAETI
+395 EASAKPAEAENI
-407 AAEAQADAAPVE
+407 AAEAQAEAAPVE
-419 TAQDAPAAQEEN
+419 TAQVEDSQATVRTLLKKGIISNSEANRVLADA
-431 AAPADIR
+431 
-438 ETGLETR
+438 GLRTEFERQT
-445 IAGIKG
+445 
-451 NDTASVG
+451 
-458 NASTAMENT
+458 
-467 LWMRRGTQSEP
+467 
-478 GWGETYGTA
+478 GETLTGTKADQRA
-487 QEAFNEA
+487 QI
-494 MKRIDSGLFSAME
+494 KRVALTQNITGETAKSEEQSQKTGE
-507 KAVNEAERGINAKEN
+507 IVNESAE
-522 LRLIS
+522 
-527 TMISAAEFVRHYDVS
+527 
-542 PAAAATV
+542 
-549 IINSY
+549 
-554 HNDALDSIRDRRGDL
+554 
-569 TDYALEQMRSIDNAV
+569 NAV
-584 ESYGSNPVSEND
+584 E
-596 LSVAQN
+596 A
-602 AEYPGNAEDATGM
+602 
-615 REPAQN
+615 
-621 PTQER
+621 
-626 ATEAGQSTERDANRQ
+626 
-641 PQEYT
+641 
-646 PEDHIDN
+646 
-653 RSDEYIAKRSTK
+653 
-665 SFQYNHPELHEHFER
+665 
-680 VAEDLAPMI
+680 
-689 YGSMRSDRYKRG
+689 
-701 KGTITNNSRVVQ
+701 
-713 DVIDKTGLSRPEILR
+713 
-728 ALDAIIKDNGAENY
+728 
-742 ADAKRVE
+742 
-749 KALDSLLVDGY
+749 
-760 TKPNGEYV
+760 
-768 APDAA
+768 
-773 YMEAKSQISGGT
+773 
-785 DPYSWEYYRDND
+785 
-797 LSLLLGEITEEESYN
+797 
-812 DWRAER
+812 
-818 DAREAAKA
+818 
-826 AQEQSQNSDNFADVQ
+826 QNSDNFADVQ
-841 QRETETDAGQRGT
+841 QREAETDAGQRGT

-868 DEAKTQARSL
+868 DEARTQTHSTDGVLTDDERAMQGLRP
-878 KNLFEKG
+878 E
-885 DREKLGLT
+885 DRT
-893 EQDLSHKVEH
+893 HKVNH
-903 DAEAEAK
+903 DEEVNAK

-926 FGEKRDWD
+926 FGTKQDWD
-934 KTDTLLADKIMGAE
+934 DTDTVL
-948 LDKAHK
+948 AHK
-954 SGSMDD
+954 IIVKEVAKARESGSKDA
-960 YAEVARLVKRWYAQ
+960 YAEVAKLMKEWDAH
-974 GTDVGQVMQ
+974 GTEAGQAL
-983 MRQVLSKSPKLME
+983 RQRRQFASDPALME
-996 AEAIELLMDEKRTRK
+996 ADAIQLLSDSERTRK

-1026 NAERLLSIEKGD
+1026 NAEKLRSIEKGD

-1043 DLIKDMSMERRTNS
+1043 DLIKGMSTERRTNG

-1073 AKKLPD
+1073 AKKLPG
-1079 GESFLRD
+1079 GEAFLRD
-1086 IAASQVRGIA
+1086 VAASQVRGIA
-1096 YDYAKPSVLEQ
+1096 YDYAKPSTLEQ
-1107 IKTYRYLSMLS
+1107 IKAYRYLSMLS

-1123 ARNLIG
+1123 GRNLVG

-1153 CTGTRSVAVDMSYL
+1153 YTGTRSVAADKSYF
-1167 SKAKRKGMGE
+1167 SKTKRKGMGE
-1177 ARLKSYIEMG
+1177 ATLKSYIETG
-1187 LDASVSNARGKYGT
+1187 LDASVSNAQGKYET
-1201 GGSRSYKMTGNFL
+1201 GGSRSFKMTGNFL

-1236 KGGIQAEAQRGIDEL
+1236 KGGIQAEAQRGIDAL

-1265 AEETARERTFQND
+1265 AEEIARERTFQNEG
-1278 SKLAQATGV
+1278 KLAQATGV
-1287 VRRGLNVFSIKDKRG
+1287 VRRALNVFSIKDKRG
-1302 GRFGV
+1302 GSFGV

-1340 VKVLHKAKA
+1340 VKVLNKAKA
-1349 GTLTAAEQAKAVTD
+1349 GTLTASEQAKAVTD

-1375 LFAVL
+1375 FFAVL
-1380 AGAGVMNV
+1380 AGAGIMNV

-1454 YEEDGK
+1454 YKDEGL
-1460 ITFGDVTRENLSS
+1460 TFANVAGGNLESAF
-1473 IYQSVMDLPAMSQ
+1473 QSVMDLPAMSQ

-1500 NDGGKLADA
+1500 TTGGKLADA
-1509 TLRYGASQV
+1509 TFRYGASQA
-1518 TSFIPN
+1518 TSFVPN
-1524 VVSGVAQGIDGTV
+1524 VVSGVAQGVDGTV

-1544 TVWENSLNAMKSKIP
+1544 TVWENSLSAMKSKIP
-1559 WLRETLPAA
+1559 GLRETLPAA

-1607 LYRLDSLNIDVK
+1607 LYRLGENIDIK
-1619 YPEKKTPSDVS
+1619 YPEKKAPNSGNRDGEKVS
-1630 RNGKKVT
+1630 
-1637 LNQDE
+1637 LDQDE
-1642 KRQYQMA
+1642 RRQYQMA

-1659 KVIQSSVYKQSSDA
+1659 KVIRSSVYKQSSDA
-1673 EKAAAIQNLLKVA
+1673 EKAAAIQNLLEVA
-1686 TAAGKKKAK
+1686 TSAGKKKAK
-1695 LDGSDTPSW
+1695 LDGGDTPAW
-1704 TTKSSGSVA
+1704 TTKSTGTIGE
-1713 DNAVYRAK
+1713 NAVYK
-1721 LGTAKDT
+1721 TMLGTAKDA
-1728 LPADARD
+1728 LPEDKRT
-1735 RNGDVMQ
+1735 
-1742 AIIKTVVGKR
+1742 KTGNVLQSVLKTAGNKR
-1752 GGSDQLALNVMAQEI
+1752 GGDNLMLNIMAQQLSE
-1767 ESGTLAK
+1767 GTQDK
-1774 VETAYN
+1774 FETAYN

-1786 QIVDFYQAMYAKKP
+1786 QIVDFYQAKYATKP
-1800 GTSQK
+1800 GTSQR
-1805 KYKKPDLYVWAMQ
+1805 KYKKADLYAWAMQ

-1830 NLFGKTK
+1830 KLFS
-1837 K
+1837 

>member
-1 MAFTVQR
+1 MASDFLKQYAKSSR
-8 EQRNHDFAQAGRRAR
+8 EKIDREYGKKAYGGSKYKMDKVWGQTAT
-23 SMLEQD
+23 QD
-29 KKTIEA
+29 TA
-35 EEQRAKE
+35 AK
-42 YAQKPVTKPISEPVP
+42 QKPVTKPISEPVP

-65 FWEKLLS
+65 FWEKLLN

-87 AMTNQAITDDYRK
+87 ALTNQAISDDYRK

-112 GNIVKSAAK
+112 GNIAK
-121 SAESAYENA
+121 SAYEGAKSAYENA

-146 TVADNAVSQE
+146 TVADNAVPQE

-161 DAARKRNQES
+161 EAARKRNQES

-223 PGAGLA
+223 PGVGLA

-299 RSVLRALTNAVGE
+299 RSVVRALTNAVGE

-327 TIYDKGAA
+327 AIYDKGAA
-335 VKSSYTTAE
+335 AKSSYTTAE

-361 ALSTFGT
+361 VLSTFGT
-368 AAGIVK
+368 AAGIAK

-380 NAALRAGEPAANVNA
+380 NAALRAGEPAASVNA
-395 EASAKPADAETI
+395 EASAKPAEAENI
-407 AAEAQADAAPVE
+407 AAEAQAEAAPVE
-419 TAQDAPAAQEEN
+419 TAQVEDSQATVRTLLKKGIISNSETNRVLADA
-431 AAPADIR
+431 
-438 ETGLETR
+438 GLRTEFERQT
-445 IAGIKG
+445 
-451 NDTASVG
+451 
-458 NASTAMENT
+458 
-467 LWMRRGTQSEP
+467 
-478 GWGETYGTA
+478 GETLTGTKADQRA
-487 QEAFNEA
+487 QI
-494 MKRIDSGLFSAME
+494 KRVALTQNITGETAKSEEQSQKTGE
-507 KAVNEAERGINAKEN
+507 IVNESAE
-522 LRLIS
+522 
-527 TMISAAEFVRHYDVS
+527 
-542 PAAAATV
+542 
-549 IINSY
+549 
-554 HNDALDSIRDRRGDL
+554 
-569 TDYALEQMRSIDNAV
+569 NAV
-584 ESYGSNPVSEND
+584 E
-596 LSVAQN
+596 A
-602 AEYPGNAEDATGM
+602 
-615 REPAQN
+615 
-621 PTQER
+621 
-626 ATEAGQSTERDANRQ
+626 
-641 PQEYT
+641 
-646 PEDHIDN
+646 
-653 RSDEYIAKRSTK
+653 
-665 SFQYNHPELHEHFER
+665 
-680 VAEDLAPMI
+680 
-689 YGSMRSDRYKRG
+689 
-701 KGTITNNSRVVQ
+701 
-713 DVIDKTGLSRPEILR
+713 
-728 ALDAIIKDNGAENY
+728 
-742 ADAKRVE
+742 
-749 KALDSLLVDGY
+749 
-760 TKPNGEYV
+760 
-768 APDAA
+768 
-773 YMEAKSQISGGT
+773 
-785 DPYSWEYYRDND
+785 
-797 LSLLLGEITEEESYN
+797 
-812 DWRAER
+812 
-818 DAREAAKA
+818 
-826 AQEQSQNSDNFADVQ
+826 QNSDNFADVQ
-841 QRETETDAGQRGT
+841 QREAETDAGQRGT

-868 DEAKTQARSL
+868 DEARTQTHSTDGVLTDDERAMQGLRP
-878 KNLFEKG
+878 E
-885 DREKLGLT
+885 DRT
-893 EQDLSHKVEH
+893 HKVNH
-903 DAEAEAK
+903 DEEVNAK

-926 FGEKRDWD
+926 FGTKQDWD
-934 KTDTLLADKIMGAE
+934 DTDTVL
-948 LDKAHK
+948 AHK
-954 SGSMDD
+954 IIVKEVAKARESGSKDA
-960 YAEVARLVKRWYAQ
+960 YAEVAKLMKEWDAH
-974 GTDVGQVMQ
+974 GTEAGQAL
-983 MRQVLSKSPKLME
+983 RQRRQFASDPALME
-996 AEAIELLMDEKRTRK
+996 ADAIQLLSDSERTRK

-1026 NAERLLSIEKGD
+1026 NAEKLRSIEKGD

-1043 DLIKDMSMERRTNS
+1043 DLIKGMSTERRTNG

-1073 AKKLPD
+1073 AKKLPG
-1079 GESFLRD
+1079 GEAFLRD
-1086 IAASQVRGIA
+1086 VAASQVRGIA
-1096 YDYAKPSVLEQ
+1096 YDYAKPSTLEQ
-1107 IKTYRYLSMLS
+1107 IKAYRYLSMLS

-1123 ARNLIG
+1123 GRNLVG

-1153 CTGTRSVAVDMSYL
+1153 YTGTRSVAADKSYF
-1167 SKAKRKGMGE
+1167 SKTKRKGMGE
-1177 ARLKSYIEMG
+1177 ATLKSYIETG
-1187 LDASVSNARGKYGT
+1187 LDASVSNAQGKYET
-1201 GGSRSYKMTGNFL
+1201 GGSRSFKMTGNFL

-1227 AMVTTDQMQ
+1227 AMATTDQMQ
-1236 KGGIQAEAQRGIDEL
+1236 KGGIQAEAQRGIDAL

-1265 AEETARERTFQND
+1265 AEEIARDRTFQNEG
-1278 SKLAQATGV
+1278 KLAQATGV
-1287 VRRGLNVFSIKDKRG
+1287 VRRALNVFSIKDKRG
-1302 GRFGV
+1302 GSFGV
-1307 GDLILPFTNVP
+1307 GDLILPFTNLP

-1340 VKVLHKAKA
+1340 VKVLNKAKA
-1349 GTLTAAEQAKAVTD
+1349 GTLTASEQAKAVTD

-1375 LFAVL
+1375 FFAVL
-1380 AGAGVMNV
+1380 AGAGIMNV

-1454 YEEDGK
+1454 YKDEGL
-1460 ITFGDVTRENLSS
+1460 TFANVAGGNLESAF
-1473 IYQSVMDLPAMSQ
+1473 QSVMDLPAMSQ

-1500 NDGGKLADA
+1500 TTGGKLADA
-1509 TLRYGASQV
+1509 TFRYGASQA
-1518 TSFIPN
+1518 TSFVPN
-1524 VVSGVAQGIDGTV
+1524 VVSGVAQGVDGTV

-1544 TVWENSLNAMKSKIP
+1544 TVWENSLSAMKSKIP
-1559 WLRETLPAA
+1559 GLRETLPAA

-1607 LYRLDSLNIDVK
+1607 LYRLGENIDIK
-1619 YPEKKTPSDVS
+1619 YPEKKAPNSGNRDGEKVS
-1630 RNGKKVT
+1630 
-1637 LNQDE
+1637 LDQDE
-1642 KRQYQMA
+1642 RRQYQMA

-1659 KVIQSSVYKQSSDA
+1659 KVIRSSVYKQSSDA
-1673 EKAAAIQNLLKVA
+1673 EKAAAIQNLLEVA
-1686 TAAGKKKAK
+1686 TSAGKKKAK
-1695 LDGSDTPSW
+1695 LDGGDTPAW
-1704 TTKSSGSVA
+1704 TTKSTGTIGE
-1713 DNAVYRAK
+1713 NAVYKAM
-1721 LGTAKDT
+1721 LGTAKDA
-1728 LPADARD
+1728 LPEDKRT
-1735 RNGDVMQ
+1735 
-1742 AIIKTVVGKR
+1742 KTGNVLQSVLKTAGNKR
-1752 GGSDQLALNVMAQEI
+1752 GGDNLMLNIMAQQLSE
-1767 ESGTLAK
+1767 GTQDK
-1774 VETAYN
+1774 FETAYN

-1786 QIVDFYQAMYAKKP
+1786 QIVDFYQAKYATKP
-1800 GTSQK
+1800 GTSQR
-1805 KYKKPDLYVWAMQ
+1805 KYKKADLYAWAMQ

-1830 NLFGKTK
+1830 KLFS
-1837 K
+1837 

>member
-1 MAFTVQR
+1 MASDFLKQYAKSSR
-8 EQRNHDFAQAGRRAR
+8 EKIDREYGKKAYGGSKYKMDKVWGQTAT
-23 SMLEQD
+23 QD
-29 KKTIEA
+29 TA
-35 EEQRAKE
+35 AK
-42 YAQKPVTKPISEPVP
+42 QKPVTKPVSEPVP
-57 QKKKENIS
+57 PKKKENIS
-65 FWEKLLS
+65 FWEKLLN

-87 AMTNQAITDDYRK
+87 ALTNQAITDDYRK

-112 GNIVKSAAK
+112 GNIAKSAVK

-146 TVADNAVSQE
+146 TVADNAVPQE

-161 DAARKRNQES
+161 EAARQRNQES

-283 DVAEKLI
+283 DVAEKLV

-299 RSVLRALTNAVGE
+299 RSVVRALTNAVGE

-327 TIYDKGAA
+327 AIYDKGAA
-335 VKSSYTTAE
+335 AKSSYTTAE

-374 GIDAQK
+374 GVDAQK
-380 NAALRAGEPAANVNA
+380 NAALRAGEP
-395 EASAKPADAETI
+395 
-407 AAEAQADAAPVE
+407 
-419 TAQDAPAAQEEN
+419 
-431 AAPADIR
+431 
-438 ETGLETR
+438 
-445 IAGIKG
+445 
-451 NDTASVG
+451 
-458 NASTAMENT
+458 
-467 LWMRRGTQSEP
+467 
-478 GWGETYGTA
+478 
-487 QEAFNEA
+487 
-494 MKRIDSGLFSAME
+494 
-507 KAVNEAERGINAKEN
+507 
-522 LRLIS
+522 
-527 TMISAAEFVRHYDVS
+527 
-542 PAAAATV
+542 
-549 IINSY
+549 
-554 HNDALDSIRDRRGDL
+554 
-569 TDYALEQMRSIDNAV
+569 
-584 ESYGSNPVSEND
+584 
-596 LSVAQN
+596 
-602 AEYPGNAEDATGM
+602 
-615 REPAQN
+615 
-621 PTQER
+621 
-626 ATEAGQSTERDANRQ
+626 
-641 PQEYT
+641 
-646 PEDHIDN
+646 
-653 RSDEYIAKRSTK
+653 
-665 SFQYNHPELHEHFER
+665 
-680 VAEDLAPMI
+680 
-689 YGSMRSDRYKRG
+689 
-701 KGTITNNSRVVQ
+701 
-713 DVIDKTGLSRPEILR
+713 
-728 ALDAIIKDNGAENY
+728 
-742 ADAKRVE
+742 
-749 KALDSLLVDGY
+749 
-760 TKPNGEYV
+760 
-768 APDAA
+768 
-773 YMEAKSQISGGT
+773 
-785 DPYSWEYYRDND
+785 
-797 LSLLLGEITEEESYN
+797 
-812 DWRAER
+812 
-818 DAREAAKA
+818 AAKA

-841 QRETETDAGQRGT
+841 QQEAEMDAGQRGT

-868 DEAKTQARSL
+868 
-878 KNLFEKG
+878 
-885 DREKLGLT
+885 
-893 EQDLSHKVEH
+893 
-903 DAEAEAK
+903 AEARTQTRSTDGVLTDDERAMEGLRPEGRTHKINRDEEVNAK

-926 FGEKRDWD
+926 FGEKQDWND
-934 KTDTLLADKIMGAE
+934 TDTVL
-948 LDKAHK
+948 AHK
-954 SGSMDD
+954 IIVKEVAKARESGSKDT
-960 YAEVARLVKRWYAQ
+960 YAEVAKLMKEWDAH
-974 GTDVGQVMQ
+974 GTEAGQAL
-983 MRQVLSKSPKLME
+983 RQRRQLASDPALME
-996 AEAIELLMDEKRTRK
+996 ADAIQLLNDSERTRK

-1026 NAERLLSIEKGD
+1026 NAEKLRSIEKGD

-1043 DLIKDMSMERRTNS
+1043 DLIKDMSTERRTNG

-1073 AKKLPD
+1073 AKKLPG
-1079 GESFLRD
+1079 GEAFLRD

-1096 YDYAKPSVLEQ
+1096 YDYAKPSTLEQ
-1107 IKTYRYLSMLS
+1107 IKSFRYLSMLS

-1123 ARNLIG
+1123 GRNLVG

-1153 CTGTRSVAVDMSYL
+1153 YTGTRSVAADKSYF

-1177 ARLKSYIEMG
+1177 ATLRSYIETG
-1187 LDASVSNARGKYGT
+1187 LDASVSNAQGKYET
-1201 GGSRSYKMTGNFL
+1201 GGSRSFKMTGNFL

-1227 AMVTTDQMQ
+1227 AMVTSDQMQ
-1236 KGGIQAEAQRGIDEL
+1236 KGGIQAEAQRGIDAL

-1265 AEETARERTFQND
+1265 AEETARERTFQNEG
-1278 SKLAQATGV
+1278 KIAQAMGV
-1287 VRRGLNVFSIKDKRG
+1287 TRRALNVFSIKDKHG
-1302 GRFGV
+1302 GSFGA

-1340 VKVLHKAKA
+1340 VKVLNKAKA
-1349 GTLTAAEQAKAVTD
+1349 GTLTASEQAKAVTD
-1363 FGRAFN
+1363 FGRACN

-1375 LFAVL
+1375 FFAVL
-1380 AGAGVMNV
+1380 AGAGIMNV

-1454 YEEDGK
+1454 YEDDGK

-1500 NDGGKLADA
+1500 TTGGKIADA
-1509 TLRYGASQV
+1509 TFRYGASQA

-1524 VVSGVAQGIDGTV
+1524 IVSGVAQGVDGTV

-1544 TVWENSLNAMKSKIP
+1544 TAWENGLSAMKGKIP
-1559 WLRETLPAA
+1559 GLRETLPAA

-1607 LYRLDSLNIDVK
+1607 LYRLGENIDIK
-1619 YPEKKTPSDVS
+1619 YPEKKAPNSGNRD
-1630 RNGKKVT
+1630 GKKVP
-1637 LNQDE
+1637 LDQDE
-1642 KRQYQMA
+1642 RRQYQMA

-1659 KVIQSSVYKQSSDA
+1659 KVIRSSVYKQSSDA
-1673 EKAAAIQNLLKVA
+1673 EKAAAIQNLLEVA
-1686 TAAGKKKAK
+1686 TSAGKKKAK
-1695 LDGSDTPSW
+1695 LDGGDTPAW
-1704 TTKSSGSVA
+1704 TTKSTGTIGE
-1713 DNAVYRAK
+1713 NAVYKAM
-1721 LGTAKDT
+1721 LGTAKDA
-1728 LPADARD
+1728 LPEDKRT
-1735 RNGDVMQ
+1735 
-1742 AIIKTVVGKR
+1742 KTGNVLQSVLKTAGNKR
-1752 GGSDQLALNVMAQEI
+1752 GGDNLMLNIMAQQLSE
-1767 ESGTLAK
+1767 GTQDK
-1774 VETAYN
+1774 FETAYN

-1786 QIVDFYQAMYAKKP
+1786 QIVDFYQAKYATKP
-1800 GTSQK
+1800 GTSQR
-1805 KYKKPDLYVWAMQ
+1805 KYKKADLYAWAMQ

-1830 NLFGKTK
+1830 KLFS
-1837 K
+1837 

>member
-1 MAFTVQR
+1 MASEFLKQYAKSSR
-8 EQRNHDFAQAGRRAR
+8 EKIDREYGKKAYGG
-23 SMLEQD
+23 SKYKMD
-29 KKTIEA
+29 KVWGQTATQETA
-35 EEQRAKE
+35 AK
-42 YAQKPVTKPISEPVP
+42 QKPVTEPISEPVP

-65 FWEKLLS
+65 FWEKLLN

-87 AMTNQAITDDYRK
+87 ALTNQAISDDYRE
-100 SNMQESKTAEAG
+100 SNMQESKTAETG
-112 GNIVKSAAK
+112 GNIAKSAVK

-146 TVADNAVSQE
+146 TVADNAVPQE

-161 DAARKRNQES
+161 EAARKRNQES

-283 DVAEKLI
+283 DVAEKLV

-299 RSVLRALTNAVGE
+299 RSVVRALTNAVGE

-327 TIYDKGAA
+327 AIYDKGAA
-335 VKSSYTTAE
+335 AKSSYTTAE

-368 AAGIVK
+368 AAGIAK

-395 EASAKPADAETI
+395 EASAKPAEAENI
-407 AAEAQADAAPVE
+407 AAEAQAEAAPVE
-419 TAQDAPAAQEEN
+419 TAQDAPAAQE
-431 AAPADIR
+431 
-438 ETGLETR
+438 
-445 IAGIKG
+445 K
-451 NDTASVG
+451 
-458 NASTAMENT
+458 
-467 LWMRRGTQSEP
+467 
-478 GWGETYGTA
+478 
-487 QEAFNEA
+487 
-494 MKRIDSGLFSAME
+494 
-507 KAVNEAERGINAKEN
+507 
-522 LRLIS
+522 
-527 TMISAAEFVRHYDVS
+527 
-542 PAAAATV
+542 
-549 IINSY
+549 
-554 HNDALDSIRDRRGDL
+554 
-569 TDYALEQMRSIDNAV
+569 
-584 ESYGSNPVSEND
+584 
-596 LSVAQN
+596 
-602 AEYPGNAEDATGM
+602 
-615 REPAQN
+615 
-621 PTQER
+621 
-626 ATEAGQSTERDANRQ
+626 
-641 PQEYT
+641 PQE
-646 PEDHIDN
+646 N
-653 RSDEYIAKRSTK
+653 ST
-665 SFQYNHPELHEHFER
+665 
-680 VAEDLAPMI
+680 
-689 YGSMRSDRYKRG
+689 
-701 KGTITNNSRVVQ
+701 
-713 DVIDKTGLSRPEILR
+713 LR
-728 ALDAIIKDNGAENY
+728 M
-742 ADAKRVE
+742 VE
-749 KALDSLLVDGY
+749 
-760 TKPNGEYV
+760 
-768 APDAA
+768 
-773 YMEAKSQISGGT
+773 
-785 DPYSWEYYRDND
+785 
-797 LSLLLGEITEEESYN
+797 
-812 DWRAER
+812 
-818 DAREAAKA
+818 EAA
-826 AQEQSQNSDNFADVQ
+826 
-841 QRETETDAGQRGT
+841 GLRGT

-868 DEAKTQARSL
+868 AEAQTQTRSTDGVLTDDEHAMEGLRP
-878 KNLFEKG
+878 E
-885 DREKLGLT
+885 DRT
-893 EQDLSHKVEH
+893 HKVNH
-903 DAEAEAK
+903 DEEVNAK

-926 FGEKRDWD
+926 FGEKQDWND
-934 KTDTLLADKIMGAE
+934 TDTVL
-948 LDKAHK
+948 AHK
-954 SGSMDD
+954 IIVKEVAKARESGSKDA
-960 YAEVARLVKRWYAQ
+960 YAEVAKLMKEWDAH
-974 GTDVGQVMQ
+974 GTEAGQAL
-983 MRQVLSKSPKLME
+983 RQRRQLASDPALME
-996 AEAIELLMDEKRTRK
+996 ADAIQLLNDSERTRK

-1026 NAERLLSIEKGD
+1026 NAEKLRSIEKGD

-1043 DLIKDMSMERRTNS
+1043 DLIKDMSTERRTNG

-1073 AKKLPD
+1073 AKKLPG
-1079 GESFLRD
+1079 GEAFLRD
-1086 IAASQVRGIA
+1086 VAASQVRGIA
-1096 YDYAKPSVLEQ
+1096 YDYAKPSTLEQ

-1118 KPATP
+1118 KPATA
-1123 ARNLIG
+1123 ARNLVG

-1153 CTGTRSVAVDMSYL
+1153 YTGTRSVAADKSYL

-1177 ARLKSYIEMG
+1177 ATLKSYIETG
-1187 LDASVSNARGKYGT
+1187 LDASVSNAQGKYET
-1201 GGSRSYKMTGNFL
+1201 GGSRSFKMTGNFL

-1227 AMVTTDQMQ
+1227 AMVTSDQMQ
-1236 KGGIQAEAQRGIDEL
+1236 KGGIQAEAQRGIDAL

-1265 AEETARERTFQND
+1265 AEETARERTFQNEG
-1278 SKLAQATGV
+1278 KLAQATGV
-1287 VRRGLNVFSIKDKRG
+1287 VRRALNVFSIKDKRG
-1302 GRFGV
+1302 GSFGV

-1340 VKVLHKAKA
+1340 VKVLNKAKA
-1349 GTLTAAEQAKAVTD
+1349 GTLTASEQAKAVTD

-1375 LFAVL
+1375 FFAVL
-1380 AGAGVMNV
+1380 AGAGIMNV

-1454 YEEDGK
+1454 YKDEGL
-1460 ITFGDVTRENLSS
+1460 TFANVAGGNLESAF
-1473 IYQSVMDLPAMSQ
+1473 QSVMDLPAMSQ

-1500 NDGGKLADA
+1500 TTGGKLADA
-1509 TLRYGASQV
+1509 TFRYGASQA
-1518 TSFIPN
+1518 TSFVPN
-1524 VVSGVAQGIDGTV
+1524 VVSGVAQGVDGTV

-1544 TVWENSLNAMKSKIP
+1544 TVWENSLSAMKSKIP
-1559 WLRETLPAA
+1559 GLRETLPAA

-1596 TKYRTSAVNQE
+1596 TKYRTNAVNQE
-1607 LYRLDSLNIDVK
+1607 LYRLGENIDIK
-1619 YPEKKTPSDVS
+1619 YPEKKAPNSGNRDGEKVS
-1630 RNGKKVT
+1630 
-1637 LNQDE
+1637 LDQDE
-1642 KRQYQMA
+1642 RRQYQMA

-1659 KVIQSSVYKQSSDA
+1659 KVIRSSVYKQSSDA
-1673 EKAAAIQNLLKVA
+1673 EKAAAIQNLLEVA
-1686 TAAGKKKAK
+1686 TSAGKKKAK
-1695 LDGSDTPSW
+1695 LDGGDTPAW
-1704 TTKSSGSVA
+1704 TTKSTGTIGE
-1713 DNAVYRAK
+1713 NAVYKAM
-1721 LGTAKDT
+1721 LGTAKDA
-1728 LPADARD
+1728 LPEDKRT
-1735 RNGDVMQ
+1735 
-1742 AIIKTVVGKR
+1742 KTGNVLQSVLKTAGNKR
-1752 GGSDQLALNVMAQEI
+1752 GGDNLMLNIMAQQLSE
-1767 ESGTLAK
+1767 GTQDK
-1774 VETAYN
+1774 FETAYN

-1786 QIVDFYQAMYAKKP
+1786 QIVDFYQAKYATKP
-1800 GTSQK
+1800 GTSQR
-1805 KYKKPDLYVWAMQ
+1805 KYKKADLYAWAMQ

-1830 NLFGKTK
+1830 KLFS
-1837 K
+1837 

>member
-1 MAFTVQR
+1 MAF
-8 EQRNHDFAQAGRRAR
+8 
-23 SMLEQD
+23 
-29 KKTIEA
+29 KKATISIDDWLKSTGATERP
-35 EEQRAKE
+35 RAKQDTAD
-42 YAQKPVTKPISEPVP
+42 AQKPVTEPISEPVP

-65 FWEKLLS
+65 FWEKLLN

-87 AMTNQAITDDYRK
+87 ALTNQAITDDYRK

-112 GNIVKSAAK
+112 GNIAKSAVK

-146 TVADNAVSQE
+146 TVADNAVPQD

-161 DAARKRNQES
+161 EAARKRNQEN

-176 DKAAAAAA
+176 DKAAEAAA

-241 EARLDGASEGE
+241 DARLDGASEGE

-283 DVAEKLI
+283 DVAEKLV

-299 RSVLRALTNAVGE
+299 RSVVRALTNAVGE

-327 TIYDKGAA
+327 AIYDKGAA
-335 VKSSYTTAE
+335 AKSSYTTAE

-368 AAGIVK
+368 TAGIMK
-374 GIDAQK
+374 GVDAQK

-395 EASAKPADAETI
+395 EASAKPAEAETI
-407 AAEAQADAAPVE
+407 AAEAQAEAAPVE
-419 TAQDAPAAQEEN
+419 TAQDAPAAQEKPQEN
-431 AAPADIR
+431 STLRMVEEAA
-438 ETGLETR
+438 GL
-445 IAGIKG
+445 
-451 NDTASVG
+451 
-458 NASTAMENT
+458 
-467 LWMRRGTQSEP
+467 
-478 GWGETYGTA
+478 
-487 QEAFNEA
+487 
-494 MKRIDSGLFSAME
+494 
-507 KAVNEAERGINAKEN
+507 
-522 LRLIS
+522 
-527 TMISAAEFVRHYDVS
+527 
-542 PAAAATV
+542 
-549 IINSY
+549 
-554 HNDALDSIRDRRGDL
+554 
-569 TDYALEQMRSIDNAV
+569 
-584 ESYGSNPVSEND
+584 
-596 LSVAQN
+596 
-602 AEYPGNAEDATGM
+602 
-615 REPAQN
+615 REPAQS
-621 PTQER
+621 PAQER
-626 ATEAGQSTERDANRQ
+626 ATEAWQSAERDANRQ

-653 RSDEYIAKRSTK
+653 RTDEYVAKRSTK

-680 VAEDLAPMI
+680 VAEDLAHMI
-689 YGSMRSDRYKRG
+689 FGSMQSDRYKRG
-701 KGTITNNSRVVQ
+701 KGTITNNPRVVQ

-768 APDAA
+768 APDAV

-797 LSLLLGEITEEESYN
+797 LSLMLGEITEEEAYN

-826 AQEQSQNSDNFADVQ
+826 AQEQSQKTGEIVNESAENAVEAQNSGNFANVQ
-841 QRETETDAGQRGT
+841 QREAETDAGQRGT

-868 DEAKTQARSL
+868 DEARTQTRSTDGVL
-878 KNLFEKG
+878 TDDERAMEGLRPE
-885 DREKLGLT
+885 DRT
-893 EQDLSHKVEH
+893 HKVNH
-903 DAEAEAK
+903 DEEVNAK

-926 FGEKRDWD
+926 FGEKQDWD
-934 KTDTLLADKIMGAE
+934 DADTVL
-948 LDKAHK
+948 AHK
-954 SGSMDD
+954 IIVKEVAKARESGSKDA
-960 YAEVARLVKRWYAQ
+960 YAEVAKLMKEWDAHGTEAGQALRQRRQLVSDPA
-974 GTDVGQVMQ
+974 
-983 MRQVLSKSPKLME
+983 LME
-996 AEAIELLMDEKRTRK
+996 ADAIQLLNDSERTRK

-1026 NAERLLSIEKGD
+1026 NAERLRSIEKGD

-1043 DLIKDMSMERRTNS
+1043 DLIKDMSTERRTNG

-1073 AKKLPD
+1073 AKKLPG
-1079 GESFLRD
+1079 GEAFLRD

-1096 YDYAKPSVLEQ
+1096 YDYAKPSTLEQ

-1118 KPATP
+1118 KPATA
-1123 ARNLIG
+1123 ARNLVG

-1153 CTGTRSVAVDMSYL
+1153 YTGTRSVAADKSYL
-1167 SKAKRKGMGE
+1167 SKTKRKGMGE
-1177 ARLKSYIEMG
+1177 ARLKSYIETG

-1201 GGSRSYKMTGNFL
+1201 GGRRSFKMTGNFL

-1227 AMVTTDQMQ
+1227 AMVTSDQMQ
-1236 KGGIQAEAQRGIDEL
+1236 KGGIQAETQRGIDAL

-1265 AEETARERTFQND
+1265 AEETARERTFQNEG
-1278 SKLAQATGV
+1278 KLSGV
-1287 VRRGLNVFSIKDKRG
+1287 MGGMRNALNKLSIKDKQG
-1302 GRFGV
+1302 GSIGL
-1307 GDLILPFTNVP
+1307 GDIMLPFTHVP

-1340 VKVLHKAKA
+1340 VKVLNKAKA
-1349 GTLTAAEQAKAVTD
+1349 GTLTASEQAKAVTD

-1388 AGDDDKDKEALEKSE
+1388 AGDDDEDKEALEKSE

-1454 YEEDGK
+1454 YKDEGL
-1460 ITFGDVTRENLSS
+1460 TFANVAGGNLESAF
-1473 IYQSVMDLPAMSQ
+1473 QSVMDLPAMSQ
-1486 FQEIENSLK
+1486 FQEIANGYK

-1500 NDGGKLADA
+1500 TTGGKVAEA
-1509 TLRYGASQV
+1509 ALRYGASQA
-1518 TSFIPN
+1518 TSFVPN
-1524 VVSGVAQGIDGTV
+1524 VVSGVAQGVDGTV

-1544 TVWENSLNAMKSKIP
+1544 TVWENSLNAMKSKVP
-1559 WLRETLPAA
+1559 GLRETLPAA
-1568 LDNWGQE
+1568 LDNWGRE

-1607 LYRLDSLNIDVK
+1607 LYRLGENIDIK
-1619 YPEKKTPSDVS
+1619 YPEKKAPNSGNRDGEKVS
-1630 RNGKKVT
+1630 
-1637 LNQDE
+1637 LDQDE
-1642 KRQYQMA
+1642 RRQYQMA

-1659 KVIQSSVYKQSSDA
+1659 KAIQSSVYKQSSDA
-1673 EKAAAIQNLLKVA
+1673 EKAAAIQNLLEVA

-1695 LDGSDTPSW
+1695 LDGGDTPAW
-1704 TTKSSGSVA
+1704 TTKSDGSVA

-1728 LPADARD
+1728 LPDNARD

-1752 GGSDQLALNVMAQEI
+1752 GGSDQLALNVMAQMLDE
-1767 ESGTLAK
+1767 GPQAK

-1805 KYKKPDLYVWAMQ
+1805 KYKKPDLYAWAMQ

-1830 NLFGKTK
+1830 KLFS
-1837 K
+1837 

>member
-1 MAFTVQR
+1 MAFKKATISIDDWLKSTGATER
-8 EQRNHDFAQAGRRAR
+8 PRAQ
-23 SMLEQD
+23 QD
-29 KKTIEA
+29 TA
-35 EEQRAKE
+35 D
-42 YAQKPVTKPISEPVP
+42 AQKPVAKPISEPVP

-65 FWEKLLS
+65 FWEKLLN

-87 AMTNQAITDDYRK
+87 ALTNQAISDDYRK

-112 GNIVKSAAK
+112 GNIAK
-121 SAESAYENA
+121 SAYEGAKSAYENA

-146 TVADNAVSQE
+146 TVADNAVPQE
-156 DKDKA
+156 GKDKA
-161 DAARKRNQES
+161 EAARKRNQES

-229 NMGLRSYGSGSR
+229 NMGLRSYGSGAR
-241 EARLDGASEGE
+241 EARLDSASEGE

-262 VDVLTEKIFDV
+262 VDVLAEKIFDV

-299 RSVLRALTNAVGE
+299 RSVVRALTNAVGE
-312 GAEEAVADILNPAIR
+312 GAEEAMADILNPAIR
-327 TIYDKGAA
+327 AIYDKGAA
-335 VKSSYTTAE
+335 AKSRYTTAE

-368 AAGIVK
+368 AAGIAK
-374 GIDAQK
+374 GVDAQK
-380 NAALRAGEPAANVNA
+380 NAALRAGEPAASVST
-395 EASAKPADAETI
+395 EASAKPAEAENIAAKAQAETTP
-407 AAEAQADAAPVE
+407 AE
-419 TAQDAPAAQEEN
+419 TAQDVPAAQEKPQEN
-431 AAPADIR
+431 SMLRMVEEAA
-438 ETGLETR
+438 GL
-445 IAGIKG
+445 
-451 NDTASVG
+451 
-458 NASTAMENT
+458 
-467 LWMRRGTQSEP
+467 
-478 GWGETYGTA
+478 
-487 QEAFNEA
+487 
-494 MKRIDSGLFSAME
+494 
-507 KAVNEAERGINAKEN
+507 
-522 LRLIS
+522 
-527 TMISAAEFVRHYDVS
+527 
-542 PAAAATV
+542 
-549 IINSY
+549 
-554 HNDALDSIRDRRGDL
+554 
-569 TDYALEQMRSIDNAV
+569 
-584 ESYGSNPVSEND
+584 
-596 LSVAQN
+596 
-602 AEYPGNAEDATGM
+602 
-615 REPAQN
+615 REPAQ
-621 PTQER
+621 E
-626 ATEAGQSTERDANRQ
+626 Q
-641 PQEYT
+641 P
-646 PEDHIDN
+646 
-653 RSDEYIAKRSTK
+653 
-665 SFQYNHPELHEHFER
+665 
-680 VAEDLAPMI
+680 
-689 YGSMRSDRYKRG
+689 
-701 KGTITNNSRVVQ
+701 
-713 DVIDKTGLSRPEILR
+713 
-728 ALDAIIKDNGAENY
+728 
-742 ADAKRVE
+742 
-749 KALDSLLVDGY
+749 
-760 TKPNGEYV
+760 
-768 APDAA
+768 
-773 YMEAKSQISGGT
+773 
-785 DPYSWEYYRDND
+785 
-797 LSLLLGEITEEESYN
+797 
-812 DWRAER
+812 
-818 DAREAAKA
+818 
-826 AQEQSQNSDNFADVQ
+826 QNSDNFADVQ
-841 QRETETDAGQRGT
+841 QRDAETGAGQRGT

-868 DEAKTQARSL
+868 DEARTQTRST
-878 KNLFEKG
+878 
-885 DREKLGLT
+885 DRVLTDAERRMEGLRPEDRT
-893 EQDLSHKVEH
+893 HKVNH
-903 DAEAEAK
+903 DAEVDAK
-910 AQERFESDY
+910 AQERYESDY

-926 FGEKRDWD
+926 FGEKQDWD
-934 KTDTLLADKIMGAE
+934 DTDTVL
-948 LDKAHK
+948 AHK
-954 SGSMDD
+954 IIVKEVAKARESGSKDA
-960 YAEVARLVKRWYAQ
+960 YAEVAKLMKEWDAH
-974 GTDVGQVMQ
+974 GTEAGQAL
-983 MRQVLSKSPKLME
+983 RQRRQLASDPALME
-996 AEAIELLMDEKRTRK
+996 ADAIQLLNDSERTRK

-1026 NAERLLSIEKGD
+1026 NAEKLHSIEKGD
-1038 VDGVV
+1038 VGGVV
-1043 DLIKDMSMERRTNS
+1043 DLIKDMSTERRTNG
-1057 LWSNKMGRT
+1057 LWSNKMGKT

-1073 AKKLPD
+1073 AKKLPG
-1079 GESFLRD
+1079 GEAFLRD
-1086 IAASQVRGIA
+1086 VAASQVRGIA
-1096 YDYAKPSVLEQ
+1096 YDYAKPSTLEQ
-1107 IKTYRYLSMLS
+1107 IKSFRYLSMLS
-1118 KPATP
+1118 KPATA
-1123 ARNLIG
+1123 ARNLVG

-1153 CTGTRSVAVDMSYL
+1153 YTGTRSVAVDKSYL
-1167 SKAKRKGMGE
+1167 SKTKRKGMGE
-1177 ARLKSYIEMG
+1177 ATLKSYIETG
-1187 LDASVSNARGKYGT
+1187 LDASVSNAQGKYET
-1201 GGSRSYKMTGNFL
+1201 GGSRSFKMTGNFL

-1227 AMVTTDQMQ
+1227 AMVTSDQMQ
-1236 KGGIQAEAQRGIDEL
+1236 KGGIQAEAQRGIDAL

-1265 AEETARERTFQND
+1265 AEETARERTFQNEG
-1278 SKLAQATGV
+1278 KLSGV
-1287 VRRGLNVFSIKDKRG
+1287 MGGMRNALNKLSIKDKQG
-1302 GRFGV
+1302 GSIGL
-1307 GDLILPFTNVP
+1307 GDIMLPFTNVP

-1340 VKVLHKAKA
+1340 VKVLNKAKA

-1388 AGDDDKDKEALEKSE
+1388 AGDDDEDKEALEKSE

-1454 YEEDGK
+1454 YKDEGL
-1460 ITFGDVTRENLSS
+1460 TFANVAGGNLESAF
-1473 IYQSVMDLPAMSQ
+1473 QSVMDLPAMSQ
-1486 FQEIENSLK
+1486 FQEIANGYK

-1500 NDGGKLADA
+1500 TAGGKVAEA
-1509 TLRYGASQV
+1509 ALRYGASQA

-1524 VVSGVAQGIDGTV
+1524 IVSGVAQGVDGTV

-1544 TVWENSLNAMKSKIP
+1544 TVWENGLSAMKSKIP
-1559 WLRETLPAA
+1559 GLRETLPAA

-1607 LYRLDSLNIDVK
+1607 LYRLSENIDIK
-1619 YPEKKTPSDVS
+1619 YPEKKAPNSGNRD
-1630 RNGKKVT
+1630 GEKVP
-1637 LNQDE
+1637 LDQDE
-1642 KRQYQMA
+1642 RRQYQMA

-1659 KVIQSSVYKQSSDA
+1659 KVIRSSVYKQSSDA
-1673 EKAAAIQNLLKVA
+1673 EKAAAIQNLLEVA

-1695 LDGSDTPSW
+1695 LDGGDTPAW

-1728 LPADARD
+1728 LPDNARD

-1752 GGSDQLALNVMAQEI
+1752 GGSDQLALNVMAQKLTENTQ
-1767 ESGTLAK
+1767 EK

-1786 QIVDFYQAMYAKKP
+1786 QIVDFYQAKYATKP
-1800 GTSQK
+1800 GTSQR
-1805 KYKKPDLYVWAMQ
+1805 KYKKADLYAWAMQ

-1830 NLFGKTK
+1830 KLFS
-1837 K
+1837 

>member
-1 MAFTVQR
+1 MASDFLKQYAKSSR
-8 EQRNHDFAQAGRRAR
+8 EKIDREYGKKAYGGSKYKMDKVWGQAAT
-23 SMLEQD
+23 QD
-29 KKTIEA
+29 TA
-35 EEQRAKE
+35 A
-42 YAQKPVTKPISEPVP
+42 AQKPVTKPISEPVP

-65 FWEKLLS
+65 FWERLLN

-87 AMTNQAITDDYRK
+87 ALTNQAISDDYRE

-112 GNIVKSAAK
+112 GNIVKSAVK
-121 SAESAYENA
+121 GAESAYENA

-161 DAARKRNQES
+161 EAARKRNQES

-176 DKAAAAAA
+176 DKAAEAAA

-211 QLGADMALNALL
+211 QLGADMSLNALL
-223 PGAGLA
+223 PGAGLV

-262 VDVLTEKIFDV
+262 VDVLTEKVFDV

-312 GAEEAVADILNPAIR
+312 GAEEAVSDILNPAIR
-327 TIYDKGAA
+327 AIYDKGAA
-335 VKSSYTTAE
+335 AKSSYTTAE

-368 AAGIVK
+368 AAGIIK
-374 GIDAQK
+374 GVDAQK
-380 NAALRAGEPAANVNA
+380 NAALRSGEPAANVNA
-395 EASAKPADAETI
+395 EASAKPEEAENI
-407 AAEAQADAAPVE
+407 AAEAQAEATPVE
-419 TAQDAPAAQEEN
+419 TAQDVPAAQEKPQEN
-431 AAPADIR
+431 STLRMVEEAA
-438 ETGLETR
+438 GL
-445 IAGIKG
+445 
-451 NDTASVG
+451 
-458 NASTAMENT
+458 
-467 LWMRRGTQSEP
+467 
-478 GWGETYGTA
+478 
-487 QEAFNEA
+487 
-494 MKRIDSGLFSAME
+494 
-507 KAVNEAERGINAKEN
+507 
-522 LRLIS
+522 
-527 TMISAAEFVRHYDVS
+527 
-542 PAAAATV
+542 
-549 IINSY
+549 
-554 HNDALDSIRDRRGDL
+554 
-569 TDYALEQMRSIDNAV
+569 
-584 ESYGSNPVSEND
+584 
-596 LSVAQN
+596 
-602 AEYPGNAEDATGM
+602 

-621 PTQER
+621 PAQER
-626 ATEAGQSTERDANRQ
+626 ATEAGQSAERDANRQ

-689 YGSMRSDRYKRG
+689 YGSMQSDRYKRG

-713 DVIDKTGLSRPEILR
+713 DVIDKTGLSRPEIMR

-768 APDAA
+768 APDAV

-797 LSLLLGEITEEESYN
+797 LSLMLGEITEEESYN
-812 DWRAER
+812 DWRAQH

-826 AQEQSQNSDNFADVQ
+826 AQEQAQNSDNFADVQ
-841 QRETETDAGQRGT
+841 QREADTDAGQRGT

-868 DEAKTQARSL
+868 DEARTQTHSTDGVLTDYERAMEGLRP
-878 KNLFEKG
+878 E
-885 DREKLGLT
+885 DRT
-893 EQDLSHKVEH
+893 HKVNH
-903 DAEAEAK
+903 DEEVNAN

-926 FGEKRDWD
+926 FGEKQDWD
-934 KTDTLLADKIMGAE
+934 DTDTVL
-948 LDKAHK
+948 AHK
-954 SGSMDD
+954 IIVKEVAKARESGSKDA
-960 YAEVARLVKRWYAQ
+960 YAEVAKLMKEWDAH
-974 GTDVGQVMQ
+974 GTEAGQAL
-983 MRQVLSKSPKLME
+983 RQRRQLASDPALME
-996 AEAIELLMDEKRTRK
+996 ADAIQLLNDSARTRK

-1026 NAERLLSIEKGD
+1026 NAEKLRSIKKGD

-1043 DLIKDMSMERRTNS
+1043 DLIKDMSTERRTNG

-1079 GESFLRD
+1079 GEAFLRD

-1118 KPATP
+1118 KPATA

-1153 CTGTRSVAVDMSYL
+1153 YTGTRSVAVDKSYF

-1177 ARLKSYIEMG
+1177 ATLKSYIETG
-1187 LDASVSNARGKYGT
+1187 LDASVSNAQGKYET
-1201 GGSRSYKMTGNFL
+1201 GGSRSFKMTGNFL

-1236 KGGIQAEAQRGIDEL
+1236 KGGIQSEAQRGIDAL

-1287 VRRGLNVFSIKDKRG
+1287 VRRGLNVFSIKDKQG
-1302 GRFGV
+1302 GSFGV

-1340 VKVLHKAKA
+1340 VKVLRKAKA

-1454 YEEDGK
+1454 YKEDGK

-1500 NDGGKLADA
+1500 TTGGKLADA
-1509 TLRYGASQV
+1509 ALRYGASQA
-1518 TSFIPN
+1518 TSFVPN
-1524 VVSGVAQGIDGTV
+1524 VVSGVAQGVDGTV

-1559 WLRETLPAA
+1559 GLRETLPAA

-1596 TKYRTSAVNQE
+1596 TKYRTSDVNQE
-1607 LYRLDSLNIDVK
+1607 LYRLESMNIDVK
-1619 YPEKKTPSDVS
+1619 YPVKKAPSDVS

-1649 YGQTAYDNIQ
+1649 YGQTAYENIQ

-1673 EKAAAIQNLLKVA
+1673 EKAAAIQNLLEVA
-1686 TAAGKKKAK
+1686 TAAGKKKSK
-1695 LDGSDTPSW
+1695 LDGGDTPSW
-1704 TTKSSGSVA
+1704 TTKSDGSVA

-1752 GGSDQLALNVMAQEI
+1752 GGSDQLALNVMAQQLE
-1767 ESGTLAK
+1767 EGTQAK

-1786 QIVDFYQAMYAKKP
+1786 QIVDFYQKKYAKKP

-1805 KYKKPDLYVWAMQ
+1805 KYKKEDLYAWAMQ

-1830 NLFGKTK
+1830 KLFPG
-1837 K
+1837 

>member
-1 MAFTVQR
+1 MASDFLKQYAKSSR
-8 EQRNHDFAQAGRRAR
+8 EKIDREYGKKAYGGSKYKMDKVWGQTAT
-23 SMLEQD
+23 QD
-29 KKTIEA
+29 TA
-35 EEQRAKE
+35 AK
-42 YAQKPVTKPISEPVP
+42 QKPVTKPISEPVP

-65 FWEKLLS
+65 FWEKLLN

-87 AMTNQAITDDYRK
+87 ALTNQAISDDYRK

-112 GNIVKSAAK
+112 GNIAK
-121 SAESAYENA
+121 SAYEGAKSAYENA

-146 TVADNAVSQE
+146 TVADNAVPQE

-161 DAARKRNQES
+161 EAARKRNQES

-176 DKAAAAAA
+176 DKAAAAA

-223 PGAGLA
+223 PGVGLA

-290 GKLAKTDAG
+290 GKLAKTDAR
-299 RSVLRALTNAVGE
+299 RSVVRALTNAVGE

-327 TIYDKGAA
+327 AIYDKGAA
-335 VKSSYTTAE
+335 AKSSYTTAE

-361 ALSTFGT
+361 VLSTFGT
-368 AAGIVK
+368 AAGIAK

-380 NAALRAGEPAANVNA
+380 NAALRAGEPAASVNA
-395 EASAKPADAETI
+395 EASAKPAEAENI
-407 AAEAQADAAPVE
+407 AAEAQAEAAPVE
-419 TAQDAPAAQEEN
+419 TAQVEDSQATVRTLLKKGIISNSEANRVLADA
-431 AAPADIR
+431 
-438 ETGLETR
+438 GLRTEFERQT
-445 IAGIKG
+445 
-451 NDTASVG
+451 
-458 NASTAMENT
+458 
-467 LWMRRGTQSEP
+467 
-478 GWGETYGTA
+478 GETLTGTKADQRA
-487 QEAFNEA
+487 QI
-494 MKRIDSGLFSAME
+494 KRVALTQNITGETAKSEEQSQ
-507 KAVNEAERGINAKEN
+507 KAGEIVNESAE
-522 LRLIS
+522 
-527 TMISAAEFVRHYDVS
+527 
-542 PAAAATV
+542 
-549 IINSY
+549 
-554 HNDALDSIRDRRGDL
+554 
-569 TDYALEQMRSIDNAV
+569 NAV
-584 ESYGSNPVSEND
+584 E
-596 LSVAQN
+596 A
-602 AEYPGNAEDATGM
+602 
-615 REPAQN
+615 
-621 PTQER
+621 
-626 ATEAGQSTERDANRQ
+626 
-641 PQEYT
+641 
-646 PEDHIDN
+646 
-653 RSDEYIAKRSTK
+653 
-665 SFQYNHPELHEHFER
+665 
-680 VAEDLAPMI
+680 
-689 YGSMRSDRYKRG
+689 
-701 KGTITNNSRVVQ
+701 
-713 DVIDKTGLSRPEILR
+713 
-728 ALDAIIKDNGAENY
+728 
-742 ADAKRVE
+742 
-749 KALDSLLVDGY
+749 
-760 TKPNGEYV
+760 
-768 APDAA
+768 
-773 YMEAKSQISGGT
+773 
-785 DPYSWEYYRDND
+785 
-797 LSLLLGEITEEESYN
+797 
-812 DWRAER
+812 
-818 DAREAAKA
+818 
-826 AQEQSQNSDNFADVQ
+826 QNSDNFADVQ
-841 QRETETDAGQRGT
+841 QREAETDAGQRGT

-868 DEAKTQARSL
+868 DEARTQTHSTDGVLTDDERAMQGLRP
-878 KNLFEKG
+878 E
-885 DREKLGLT
+885 DRT
-893 EQDLSHKVEH
+893 HKVNH
-903 DAEAEAK
+903 DEEVNAK

-926 FGEKRDWD
+926 FGTKQDWD
-934 KTDTLLADKIMGAE
+934 DTDTVL
-948 LDKAHK
+948 AHK
-954 SGSMDD
+954 IIVKEVAKARESGSKDA
-960 YAEVARLVKRWYAQ
+960 YAEVAKLMKEWDAH
-974 GTDVGQVMQ
+974 GTEAGQAL
-983 MRQVLSKSPKLME
+983 RQRRQFASDPALME
-996 AEAIELLMDEKRTRK
+996 ADAIQLLSDSERTRK

-1026 NAERLLSIEKGD
+1026 NAEKLRSIEKGD

-1043 DLIKDMSMERRTNS
+1043 DLIKGMSTERRTNG

-1073 AKKLPD
+1073 AKKLPG
-1079 GESFLRD
+1079 GEAFLRD
-1086 IAASQVRGIA
+1086 VAASQVRGIA
-1096 YDYAKPSVLEQ
+1096 YDYAKPSTLEQ
-1107 IKTYRYLSMLS
+1107 IKAYRYLSMLS

-1123 ARNLIG
+1123 GRNLVG

-1153 CTGTRSVAVDMSYL
+1153 YTGTRSVAADKSYF
-1167 SKAKRKGMGE
+1167 SKTKRKGMGE
-1177 ARLKSYIEMG
+1177 ATLKSYIETG
-1187 LDASVSNARGKYGT
+1187 LDASVSNAQGKYET
-1201 GGSRSYKMTGNFL
+1201 GGSRSFKMTGNFL

-1236 KGGIQAEAQRGIDEL
+1236 KGGIQAEAQRGIDAL

-1265 AEETARERTFQND
+1265 AEEIARERTFQNEG
-1278 SKLAQATGV
+1278 KLAQATGV
-1287 VRRGLNVFSIKDKRG
+1287 VRRALNVFSIKDKRG
-1302 GRFGV
+1302 GSFGV

-1340 VKVLHKAKA
+1340 VKVLNKAKA
-1349 GTLTAAEQAKAVTD
+1349 GTLTASEQAKAVTD

-1375 LFAVL
+1375 FFAVL
-1380 AGAGVMNV
+1380 AGAGIMNV

-1454 YEEDGK
+1454 YKDEGL
-1460 ITFGDVTRENLSS
+1460 TFANVAGGNLESAF
-1473 IYQSVMDLPAMSQ
+1473 QSVMDLPAMSQ

-1500 NDGGKLADA
+1500 TTGGKLADA
-1509 TLRYGASQV
+1509 TFRYGASQA
-1518 TSFIPN
+1518 TSFVPN
-1524 VVSGVAQGIDGTV
+1524 VVSGVAQGVDGTV

-1544 TVWENSLNAMKSKIP
+1544 TVWENSLSAMKSKIP
-1559 WLRETLPAA
+1559 GLRETLPAA

-1607 LYRLDSLNIDVK
+1607 LYRLGENIDIK
-1619 YPEKKTPSDVS
+1619 YPEKKAPNSGNRDGEKVS
-1630 RNGKKVT
+1630 
-1637 LNQDE
+1637 LDQDE
-1642 KRQYQMA
+1642 RRQYQMA

-1659 KVIQSSVYKQSSDA
+1659 KVIRSSVYKQSSDA
-1673 EKAAAIQNLLKVA
+1673 EKAAAIQNLLEVA
-1686 TAAGKKKAK
+1686 TSAGKKKAK
-1695 LDGSDTPSW
+1695 LDGGDTPAW
-1704 TTKSSGSVA
+1704 TTKSTGTIGE
-1713 DNAVYRAK
+1713 NAVYKAM
-1721 LGTAKDT
+1721 LGTAKDA
-1728 LPADARD
+1728 LPEDKRT
-1735 RNGDVMQ
+1735 
-1742 AIIKTVVGKR
+1742 KTGNVLQSVLKTAGNKR
-1752 GGSDQLALNVMAQEI
+1752 GGDNLMLNIMAQQLSE
-1767 ESGTLAK
+1767 GTQDK
-1774 VETAYN
+1774 FETAYN

-1786 QIVDFYQAMYAKKP
+1786 QIVDFYQAKYATKP
-1800 GTSQK
+1800 GTSQR
-1805 KYKKPDLYVWAMQ
+1805 KYKKADLYAWAMQ

-1830 NLFGKTK
+1830 KLFS
-1837 K
+1837 

>member
-1 MAFTVQR
+1 MASDFLKQYAKSSR
-8 EQRNHDFAQAGRRAR
+8 EKIDREYGKKAYGGSKYKMDKVWGQTAT
-23 SMLEQD
+23 QD
-29 KKTIEA
+29 TA
-35 EEQRAKE
+35 AK
-42 YAQKPVTKPISEPVP
+42 QKPVTKPISEPVP

-65 FWEKLLS
+65 FWEKLLN

-87 AMTNQAITDDYRK
+87 ALTNQAISDDYRK

-112 GNIVKSAAK
+112 GNIAK
-121 SAESAYENA
+121 SAYEGAKSAYENA

-146 TVADNAVSQE
+146 TVADNAVPQE

-161 DAARKRNQES
+161 EAARKRNQES

-223 PGAGLA
+223 PGVGLA

-299 RSVLRALTNAVGE
+299 RSVVRALTNAVGE

-327 TIYDKGAA
+327 AIYDKGAA
-335 VKSSYTTAE
+335 AKSSYTTAE

-361 ALSTFGT
+361 VLSTFGT
-368 AAGIVK
+368 AAGIAK

-380 NAALRAGEPAANVNA
+380 NAALRAGEPAASVNA
-395 EASAKPADAETI
+395 EASAKPAEAENI
-407 AAEAQADAAPVE
+407 AAEAQAEAAPVE
-419 TAQDAPAAQEEN
+419 TAQVEDSQATVRTLLKKGIISNSEANRVLADA
-431 AAPADIR
+431 
-438 ETGLETR
+438 GLRTEFERQT
-445 IAGIKG
+445 
-451 NDTASVG
+451 
-458 NASTAMENT
+458 
-467 LWMRRGTQSEP
+467 
-478 GWGETYGTA
+478 GETLTGTKADQRA
-487 QEAFNEA
+487 QI
-494 MKRIDSGLFSAME
+494 KRVALTQNITGETAKSEEQSQKTGE
-507 KAVNEAERGINAKEN
+507 IVNESAE
-522 LRLIS
+522 
-527 TMISAAEFVRHYDVS
+527 
-542 PAAAATV
+542 
-549 IINSY
+549 
-554 HNDALDSIRDRRGDL
+554 
-569 TDYALEQMRSIDNAV
+569 NAV
-584 ESYGSNPVSEND
+584 E
-596 LSVAQN
+596 A
-602 AEYPGNAEDATGM
+602 
-615 REPAQN
+615 
-621 PTQER
+621 
-626 ATEAGQSTERDANRQ
+626 
-641 PQEYT
+641 
-646 PEDHIDN
+646 
-653 RSDEYIAKRSTK
+653 
-665 SFQYNHPELHEHFER
+665 
-680 VAEDLAPMI
+680 
-689 YGSMRSDRYKRG
+689 
-701 KGTITNNSRVVQ
+701 
-713 DVIDKTGLSRPEILR
+713 
-728 ALDAIIKDNGAENY
+728 
-742 ADAKRVE
+742 
-749 KALDSLLVDGY
+749 
-760 TKPNGEYV
+760 
-768 APDAA
+768 
-773 YMEAKSQISGGT
+773 
-785 DPYSWEYYRDND
+785 
-797 LSLLLGEITEEESYN
+797 
-812 DWRAER
+812 
-818 DAREAAKA
+818 
-826 AQEQSQNSDNFADVQ
+826 QNSDNFADVQ
-841 QRETETDAGQRGT
+841 QREAETDAGQRGT

-868 DEAKTQARSL
+868 DEARTQTHSTDGVLTDDERAMQGLRP
-878 KNLFEKG
+878 E
-885 DREKLGLT
+885 DRT
-893 EQDLSHKVEH
+893 HKVNH
-903 DAEAEAK
+903 DEEVNAK

-926 FGEKRDWD
+926 FGTKQDWD
-934 KTDTLLADKIMGAE
+934 DTDTVL
-948 LDKAHK
+948 AHK
-954 SGSMDD
+954 IIVKEVAKARESGSKDA
-960 YAEVARLVKRWYAQ
+960 YAEVAKLMKEWDAH
-974 GTDVGQVMQ
+974 GTEAGQAL
-983 MRQVLSKSPKLME
+983 RQRRQFASDPALME
-996 AEAIELLMDEKRTRK
+996 ADAIQLLSDSERTRK

-1026 NAERLLSIEKGD
+1026 NAEKLRSIEKGD

-1043 DLIKDMSMERRTNS
+1043 DLIKGMSTERRTNG

-1073 AKKLPD
+1073 AKKLPG
-1079 GESFLRD
+1079 GEAFLRD
-1086 IAASQVRGIA
+1086 VAASQVRGIA
-1096 YDYAKPSVLEQ
+1096 YDYAKPSTLEQ
-1107 IKTYRYLSMLS
+1107 IKAYRYLSMLS

-1123 ARNLIG
+1123 GRNLVG

-1153 CTGTRSVAVDMSYL
+1153 YTGTRSVAADKSYF
-1167 SKAKRKGMGE
+1167 SKTKRKGMGE
-1177 ARLKSYIEMG
+1177 ATLKSYIETG
-1187 LDASVSNARGKYGT
+1187 LDASVSNAQGKYET
-1201 GGSRSYKMTGNFL
+1201 GGSRSFKMTGNFL

-1236 KGGIQAEAQRGIDEL
+1236 KGGIQAEAQRGIDAL

-1265 AEETARERTFQND
+1265 AEEIARERTFQNEG
-1278 SKLAQATGV
+1278 KLAQATGV
-1287 VRRGLNVFSIKDKRG
+1287 VRRALNVFSIKDKRG
-1302 GRFGV
+1302 GSFGV

-1340 VKVLHKAKA
+1340 VKVLNKAKA
-1349 GTLTAAEQAKAVTD
+1349 GTLTASEQAKAVTD

-1375 LFAVL
+1375 FFAVL
-1380 AGAGVMNV
+1380 SGAGIMNV
-1388 AGDDDKDKEALEKSE
+1388 AGDDGKDKEALEKSE

-1454 YEEDGK
+1454 YKDEGL
-1460 ITFGDVTRENLSS
+1460 TFANVAGGNLESAF
-1473 IYQSVMDLPAMSQ
+1473 QSVMDLPAMSQ

-1500 NDGGKLADA
+1500 TTGGKLADA
-1509 TLRYGASQV
+1509 TFRYGASQA
-1518 TSFIPN
+1518 TSFVPN
-1524 VVSGVAQGIDGTV
+1524 VVSGVAQGVDGTV

-1544 TVWENSLNAMKSKIP
+1544 TVWENSLSAMKSKIP
-1559 WLRETLPAA
+1559 GLRETLPAA

-1607 LYRLDSLNIDVK
+1607 LYRLGENIDIK
-1619 YPEKKTPSDVS
+1619 YPEKKAPNSGNRDGEKVS
-1630 RNGKKVT
+1630 
-1637 LNQDE
+1637 LDQDE
-1642 KRQYQMA
+1642 RRQYQMA

-1659 KVIQSSVYKQSSDA
+1659 KVIRSSVYKQSSDA
-1673 EKAAAIQNLLKVA
+1673 EKAAAIQNLLEVA
-1686 TAAGKKKAK
+1686 TSAGKKKAK
-1695 LDGSDTPSW
+1695 LDGGDTPAW
-1704 TTKSSGSVA
+1704 TTKSTGTIGE
-1713 DNAVYRAK
+1713 NAVYKAM
-1721 LGTAKDT
+1721 LGTAKDA
-1728 LPADARD
+1728 LPEDKRT
-1735 RNGDVMQ
+1735 
-1742 AIIKTVVGKR
+1742 KTGNVLQSVLKTAGNKR
-1752 GGSDQLALNVMAQEI
+1752 GGDNLMLNIMAQQLSE
-1767 ESGTLAK
+1767 GTQDK
-1774 VETAYN
+1774 FETAYN

-1786 QIVDFYQAMYAKKP
+1786 QIVDFYQAKYATKP
-1800 GTSQK
+1800 GTSQR
-1805 KYKKPDLYVWAMQ
+1805 KYKKADLYAWAMQ

-1830 NLFGKTK
+1830 KLFS
-1837 K
+1837 

>member
-1 MAFTVQR
+1 MAFKKATVSIDDWLKSTGATER
-8 EQRNHDFAQAGRRAR
+8 PRAQ
-23 SMLEQD
+23 QD
-29 KKTIEA
+29 A
-35 EEQRAKE
+35 AA
-42 YAQKPVTKPISEPVP
+42 AQKPVTKPISEPVP
-57 QKKKENIS
+57 EKKKENIS
-65 FWEKLLS
+65 FWEKLLN

-87 AMTNQAITDDYRK
+87 ALTNQAISDDYRK

-112 GNIVKSAAK
+112 GNIAK
-121 SAESAYENA
+121 SAYEGAKSAYENA

-146 TVADNAVSQE
+146 TVADDAVPQA

-161 DAARKRNQES
+161 EAARKRNQES

-283 DVAEKLI
+283 DVAEKLV

-299 RSVLRALTNAVGE
+299 RSVVRALTNAVGE

-327 TIYDKGAA
+327 AIYDKGAA
-335 VKSSYTTAE
+335 AKSSYTTAE

-368 AAGIVK
+368 AAGIAK

-380 NAALRAGEPAANVNA
+380 NAALRAGEPAANTNA
-395 EASAKPADAETI
+395 EASAKTAEAETI
-407 AAEAQADAAPVE
+407 AAEAQAEAIPAE
-419 TAQDAPAAQEEN
+419 TVQDVPAAQEGPQEN
-431 AAPADIR
+431 SMLRMVEEAA
-438 ETGLETR
+438 GL
-445 IAGIKG
+445 
-451 NDTASVG
+451 
-458 NASTAMENT
+458 
-467 LWMRRGTQSEP
+467 
-478 GWGETYGTA
+478 
-487 QEAFNEA
+487 
-494 MKRIDSGLFSAME
+494 
-507 KAVNEAERGINAKEN
+507 
-522 LRLIS
+522 
-527 TMISAAEFVRHYDVS
+527 
-542 PAAAATV
+542 
-549 IINSY
+549 
-554 HNDALDSIRDRRGDL
+554 
-569 TDYALEQMRSIDNAV
+569 
-584 ESYGSNPVSEND
+584 
-596 LSVAQN
+596 
-602 AEYPGNAEDATGM
+602 
-615 REPAQN
+615 REPAQS
-621 PTQER
+621 PAQER
-626 ATEAGQSTERDANRQ
+626 ATEAGQSAEQDANRQ

-653 RSDEYIAKRSTK
+653 RTDEYVAKRSTK
-665 SFQYNHPELHEHFER
+665 SFQYNHPELHKHFER
-680 VAEDLAPMI
+680 VAEDLTAMI
-689 YGSMRSDRYKRG
+689 YGSMQGDRHKRG

-713 DVIDKTGLSRPEILR
+713 HVIDKTGLSRPEILR
-728 ALDAIIKDNGAENY
+728 ALDAIIKDNGVENY

-797 LSLLLGEITEEESYN
+797 LSLLLGEITEEGSYN

-826 AQEQSQNSDNFADVQ
+826 AQKQSQNSDNFADVQ
-841 QRETETDAGQRGT
+841 QREAETDAGQRGT

-868 DEAKTQARSL
+868 DEARTQTRSTDGVL
-878 KNLFEKG
+878 TDDERAMEGLRPE
-885 DREKLGLT
+885 DRT
-893 EQDLSHKVEH
+893 HKVNRDE
-903 DAEAEAK
+903 EVNAK

-926 FGEKRDWD
+926 FGEKQDWD
-934 KTDTLLADKIMGAE
+934 DTDTVL
-948 LDKAHK
+948 AHK
-954 SGSMDD
+954 IIFKEVAKARESGSKDA
-960 YAEVARLVKRWYAQ
+960 YAEVAKLMKEWDAH
-974 GTDVGQVMQ
+974 GTEAGQAL
-983 MRQVLSKSPKLME
+983 RQRRQLASDPALME
-996 AEAIELLMDEKRTRK
+996 ADAIQLLNDSERTRK

-1026 NAERLLSIEKGD
+1026 NAEKLRSIEKGD

-1043 DLIKDMSMERRTNS
+1043 DLIKDMSTERRTNG
-1057 LWSNKMGRT
+1057 LWSNKMGKT

-1073 AKKLPD
+1073 AKKLPG
-1079 GESFLRD
+1079 GEAFLRD
-1086 IAASQVRGIA
+1086 VAASQVRGIA
-1096 YDYAKPSVLEQ
+1096 YDYAKPSTLEQ

-1118 KPATP
+1118 KPATA
-1123 ARNLIG
+1123 ARNLVG

-1153 CTGTRSVAVDMSYL
+1153 YTGTRSVAADKSYL

-1177 ARLKSYIEMG
+1177 ATLKSYIETG
-1187 LDASVSNARGKYGT
+1187 LDASVSNAQGKYET
-1201 GGSRSYKMTGNFL
+1201 GGSRSFKMTGNFL

-1227 AMVTTDQMQ
+1227 AMVTSDQMQ
-1236 KGGIQAEAQRGIDEL
+1236 KGGIQAEAQRGIDAL
-1251 EAKGKVAKGALDGR
+1251 GAKGKVAKGALDGR
-1265 AEETARERTFQND
+1265 AEEIARERTFQNEG
-1278 SKLAQATGV
+1278 KLSGV
-1287 VRRGLNVFSIKDKRG
+1287 MGGMRNALNKLSIKDKQG
-1302 GRFGV
+1302 GSIGL
-1307 GDLILPFTNVP
+1307 GDIMLPFTHVP

-1340 VKVLHKAKA
+1340 VKVLNKAKA

-1375 LFAVL
+1375 FFAVL
-1380 AGAGVMNV
+1380 AGAGIMNV

-1447 GALLADC
+1447 GALLAGC
-1454 YEEDGK
+1454 YKDEGL
-1460 ITFGDVTRENLSS
+1460 TFANVAGGNLESAF
-1473 IYQSVMDLPAMSQ
+1473 QSVMDLPAMSQ
-1486 FQEIENSLK
+1486 FQEIANGYK

-1500 NDGGKLADA
+1500 TTGGKVAEA
-1509 TLRYGASQV
+1509 ALRYGASQT
-1518 TSFIPN
+1518 TSFVPN
-1524 VVSGVAQGIDGTV
+1524 VVSGVAQGVDGTV

-1559 WLRETLPAA
+1559 GLRETLPAA

-1607 LYRLDSLNIDVK
+1607 LYRLGENIDIK
-1619 YPEKKTPSDVS
+1619 YPEKKAPNSGNRD
-1630 RNGKKVT
+1630 GEKVP
-1637 LNQDE
+1637 LDQGE
-1642 KRQYQMA
+1642 RRQYQMA

-1659 KVIQSSVYKQSSDA
+1659 KVIRSSVYKQSSDA
-1673 EKAAAIQNLLKVA
+1673 EKAAAIQNLLEVA

-1695 LDGSDTPSW
+1695 LDGGDTPAW

-1728 LPADARD
+1728 LPDNARD

-1752 GGSDQLALNVMAQEI
+1752 GGSDQLALNVMAQKLTEN
-1767 ESGTLAK
+1767 TQAK
-1774 VETAYN
+1774 VETAYE

-1786 QIVDFYQAMYAKKP
+1786 QIVDFYQAKYAKKP
-1800 GTSQK
+1800 GTSQR
-1805 KYKKPDLYVWAMQ
+1805 KYKKADLYAWAMQ

-1830 NLFGKTK
+1830 KLFS
-1837 K
+1837 

>member
-1 MAFTVQR
+1 MASDFLKQYAKSSR
-8 EQRNHDFAQAGRRAR
+8 EKIDKEFGKKAYGGSKYKMDKVWGQTAT
-23 SMLEQD
+23 QD
-29 KKTIEA
+29 TA
-35 EEQRAKE
+35 AK
-42 YAQKPVTKPISEPVP
+42 QKPVTEPISEPVP

-65 FWEKLLS
+65 FWEKLLN

-87 AMTNQAITDDYRK
+87 ALTNQAISDDYRK

-112 GNIVKSAAK
+112 GNIAKSAVK

-146 TVADNAVSQE
+146 TVADNAVPQE

-161 DAARKRNQES
+161 EAARKRNQES

-283 DVAEKLI
+283 DVAEKLV

-299 RSVLRALTNAVGE
+299 RSVVRALTNAVGE

-327 TIYDKGAA
+327 AIYDKGAA
-335 VKSSYTTAE
+335 AKSSYTTAE

-374 GIDAQK
+374 GVDAQK
-380 NAALRAGEPAANVNA
+380 NAALRAGEPAANATASVNT
-395 EASAKPADAETI
+395 EASAKPAEAETI
-407 AAEAQADAAPVE
+407 AAEAQAEAAPAE
-419 TAQDAPAAQEEN
+419 TVQDVPAAQEKPHEN
-431 AAPADIR
+431 SMLRMVEEAAGLRKPA
-438 ETGLETR
+438 
-445 IAGIKG
+445 
-451 NDTASVG
+451 
-458 NASTAMENT
+458 
-467 LWMRRGTQSEP
+467 Q
-478 GWGETYGTA
+478 
-487 QEAFNEA
+487 
-494 MKRIDSGLFSAME
+494 
-507 KAVNEAERGINAKEN
+507 
-522 LRLIS
+522 
-527 TMISAAEFVRHYDVS
+527 S
-542 PAAAATV
+542 PA
-549 IINSY
+549 
-554 HNDALDSIRDRRGDL
+554 R
-569 TDYALEQMRSIDNAV
+569 
-584 ESYGSNPVSEND
+584 
-596 LSVAQN
+596 
-602 AEYPGNAEDATGM
+602 
-615 REPAQN
+615 
-621 PTQER
+621 ER
-626 ATEAGQSTERDANRQ
+626 ATEAGQSAERDANRQ

-653 RSDEYIAKRSTK
+653 RTDEYVAKRSTK

-680 VAEDLAPMI
+680 VAEDLTAMI
-689 YGSMRSDRYKRG
+689 YGSMQSDRHKRG

-713 DVIDKTGLSRPEILR
+713 HVIDKTGLSRPEILR
-728 ALDAIIKDNGAENY
+728 ALDAIVKDNGTENY

-773 YMEAKSQISGGT
+773 YMESKSQISGGT

-797 LSLLLGEITEEESYN
+797 LSLMLGEITEEEAYN
-812 DWRAER
+812 DWRAQH

-841 QRETETDAGQRGT
+841 QQEAEMDAGQRGT

-868 DEAKTQARSL
+868 
-878 KNLFEKG
+878 
-885 DREKLGLT
+885 
-893 EQDLSHKVEH
+893 
-903 DAEAEAK
+903 AEARTQTRSTDGVLTDDERAMEGLRPEGRTHKINRDEEVNAK

-926 FGEKRDWD
+926 FGEKQDWND
-934 KTDTLLADKIMGAE
+934 TDTVL
-948 LDKAHK
+948 AHK
-954 SGSMDD
+954 IIVKEVAKARESGSKDT
-960 YAEVARLVKRWYAQ
+960 YAEVAKLMKEWDAH
-974 GTDVGQVMQ
+974 GTETGQAL
-983 MRQVLSKSPKLME
+983 RQRRQLASDPALME
-996 AEAIELLMDEKRTRK
+996 ADAIQLLNDSERTRK

-1026 NAERLLSIEKGD
+1026 NAEKLHSIEKGD

-1043 DLIKDMSMERRTNS
+1043 GLIKDMSTERRTNG
-1057 LWSNKMGRT
+1057 LWSNKMGRA

-1079 GESFLRD
+1079 GEAFLRD
-1086 IAASQVRGIA
+1086 VAASQVRGIA
-1096 YDYAKPSVLEQ
+1096 YDYAKPSTLEQ
-1107 IKTYRYLSMLS
+1107 IKSFRYLSMLS

-1123 ARNLIG
+1123 GRNLVG

-1153 CTGTRSVAVDMSYL
+1153 YTGTRSVAADKSYF

-1177 ARLKSYIEMG
+1177 AKLKSYIETG
-1187 LDASVSNARGKYGT
+1187 LDASVSNAQGKYET
-1201 GGSRSYKMTGNFL
+1201 GGSRSFKMTGNFL

-1227 AMVTTDQMQ
+1227 AMVTSDQMQ
-1236 KGGIQAEAQRGIDEL
+1236 KGGIQAEAQRGIDAL

-1265 AEETARERTFQND
+1265 AEEIARERTFQNEG
-1278 SKLAQATGV
+1278 KLSGV
-1287 VRRGLNVFSIKDKRG
+1287 MGGMRNALNKLSIKDKQG
-1302 GRFGV
+1302 GSIGL
-1307 GDLILPFTNVP
+1307 GDIMLPFTHVP

-1340 VKVLHKAKA
+1340 VKVLNKAKA
-1349 GTLTAAEQAKAVTD
+1349 GTLTVAEQAKAVTD

-1388 AGDDDKDKEALEKSE
+1388 AGDDDEGKEALEKSE

-1454 YEEDGK
+1454 YKDEGL
-1460 ITFGDVTRENLSS
+1460 TFANVAGGNLESTF
-1473 IYQSVMDLPAMSQ
+1473 QSVMDLPAMSQ
-1486 FQEIENSLK
+1486 FQEIANGYK

-1500 NDGGKLADA
+1500 TTGGKVAEA
-1509 TLRYGASQV
+1509 ALRYGASQA
-1518 TSFIPN
+1518 TSFVPN
-1524 VVSGVAQGIDGTV
+1524 VVSGVAQGVDGTV

-1559 WLRETLPAA
+1559 GLRETLPAA

-1607 LYRLDSLNIDVK
+1607 LYRLGENIDIK
-1619 YPEKKTPSDVS
+1619 YPEKKAPNSGNRD
-1630 RNGKKVT
+1630 GEKVP
-1637 LNQDE
+1637 LDQGE
-1642 KRQYQMA
+1642 RRQYQMA

-1659 KVIQSSVYKQSSDA
+1659 KVIRSSVYKQSSDA
-1673 EKAAAIQNLLKVA
+1673 EKAAAIQNLLEVA

-1704 TTKSSGSVA
+1704 TTKSDGSVA

-1728 LPADARD
+1728 LPANARG

-1752 GGSDQLALNVMAQEI
+1752 GGSDQLALNVMAQQLE
-1767 ESGTLAK
+1767 EGTQAK

-1786 QIVDFYQAMYAKKP
+1786 QIVDFYQAKYAKKP
-1800 GTSQK
+1800 GTSQR
-1805 KYKKPDLYVWAMQ
+1805 KYKKEDLYAWAMQ

-1830 NLFGKTK
+1830 KLFP
-1837 K
+1837 

>member
-1 MAFTVQR
+1 MASDFLKQYAKSSR
-8 EQRNHDFAQAGRRAR
+8 EKIDREYGKKAYGGSKYKMDKVWGQTAT
-23 SMLEQD
+23 QD
-29 KKTIEA
+29 TA
-35 EEQRAKE
+35 AK
-42 YAQKPVTKPISEPVP
+42 QKPVTKPISEPVP

-65 FWEKLLS
+65 FWEKLLN

-87 AMTNQAITDDYRK
+87 ALTNQAISDDYRK

-112 GNIVKSAAK
+112 GNIAK
-121 SAESAYENA
+121 SAYEGAKSAYENA

-146 TVADNAVSQE
+146 TVADNAVPQE

-161 DAARKRNQES
+161 EAARKRNQES

-223 PGAGLA
+223 PGVGLA

-299 RSVLRALTNAVGE
+299 RSVVRALTNAVGE

-327 TIYDKGAA
+327 AIYDKGAA
-335 VKSSYTTAE
+335 AKSSYTTAE

-361 ALSTFGT
+361 VLSTFGT
-368 AAGIVK
+368 AAGIAK

-380 NAALRAGEPAANVNA
+380 NAALRAGEPAASVNA
-395 EASAKPADAETI
+395 EASAKPAEAENI
-407 AAEAQADAAPVE
+407 AAEAQAEAAPVE
-419 TAQDAPAAQEEN
+419 TAQVEDSQATVRTLLKKGIISNSEANRVLADA
-431 AAPADIR
+431 
-438 ETGLETR
+438 GLRTEFERQT
-445 IAGIKG
+445 
-451 NDTASVG
+451 
-458 NASTAMENT
+458 
-467 LWMRRGTQSEP
+467 
-478 GWGETYGTA
+478 GETLTGTKADQRA
-487 QEAFNEA
+487 QI
-494 MKRIDSGLFSAME
+494 KRVALTQNITGETAKSEEQSQKTGE
-507 KAVNEAERGINAKEN
+507 IVNESAE
-522 LRLIS
+522 
-527 TMISAAEFVRHYDVS
+527 
-542 PAAAATV
+542 
-549 IINSY
+549 
-554 HNDALDSIRDRRGDL
+554 
-569 TDYALEQMRSIDNAV
+569 NAV
-584 ESYGSNPVSEND
+584 E
-596 LSVAQN
+596 A
-602 AEYPGNAEDATGM
+602 
-615 REPAQN
+615 
-621 PTQER
+621 
-626 ATEAGQSTERDANRQ
+626 
-641 PQEYT
+641 
-646 PEDHIDN
+646 
-653 RSDEYIAKRSTK
+653 
-665 SFQYNHPELHEHFER
+665 
-680 VAEDLAPMI
+680 
-689 YGSMRSDRYKRG
+689 
-701 KGTITNNSRVVQ
+701 
-713 DVIDKTGLSRPEILR
+713 
-728 ALDAIIKDNGAENY
+728 
-742 ADAKRVE
+742 
-749 KALDSLLVDGY
+749 
-760 TKPNGEYV
+760 
-768 APDAA
+768 
-773 YMEAKSQISGGT
+773 
-785 DPYSWEYYRDND
+785 
-797 LSLLLGEITEEESYN
+797 
-812 DWRAER
+812 
-818 DAREAAKA
+818 
-826 AQEQSQNSDNFADVQ
+826 QNSDNFADVQ
-841 QRETETDAGQRGT
+841 QREAETDAGQRGT

-868 DEAKTQARSL
+868 DEARTQTHSTDGVLTDDERAMQGLRP
-878 KNLFEKG
+878 E
-885 DREKLGLT
+885 DRT
-893 EQDLSHKVEH
+893 HKVNH
-903 DAEAEAK
+903 DEEVNAK

-926 FGEKRDWD
+926 FGTKQDWD
-934 KTDTLLADKIMGAE
+934 DTDTVL
-948 LDKAHK
+948 AHK
-954 SGSMDD
+954 IIVKEVAKARESGSKDA
-960 YAEVARLVKRWYAQ
+960 YAEVAKLMKEWDAH
-974 GTDVGQVMQ
+974 GTEAGQAL
-983 MRQVLSKSPKLME
+983 RQRRQFASDPALME
-996 AEAIELLMDEKRTRK
+996 ADAIQLLSDSERTRK

-1026 NAERLLSIEKGD
+1026 NAEKLRSIEKGD

-1043 DLIKDMSMERRTNS
+1043 DLIKGMSTERRTNG

-1073 AKKLPD
+1073 AKKLPG
-1079 GESFLRD
+1079 GEAFLRD
-1086 IAASQVRGIA
+1086 VAASQVRGIA
-1096 YDYAKPSVLEQ
+1096 YDYAKPSTLEQ
-1107 IKTYRYLSMLS
+1107 IKAYRYLSMLS

-1123 ARNLIG
+1123 GRNLVG

-1153 CTGTRSVAVDMSYL
+1153 YTGTRSVAADKSYF
-1167 SKAKRKGMGE
+1167 SKTKRKGMGE
-1177 ARLKSYIEMG
+1177 ATLKSYIETG
-1187 LDASVSNARGKYGT
+1187 LDASVSNAQGKYET
-1201 GGSRSYKMTGNFL
+1201 GGSRSFKMTGNFL

-1236 KGGIQAEAQRGIDEL
+1236 KGGIQAEAQRGIDAL

-1265 AEETARERTFQND
+1265 AEEIARERTFQNEG
-1278 SKLAQATGV
+1278 KLAQATGV
-1287 VRRGLNVFSIKDKRG
+1287 VRRALNVFSIKDKRG
-1302 GRFGV
+1302 GSFGV

-1340 VKVLHKAKA
+1340 VKVLNKAKA
-1349 GTLTAAEQAKAVTD
+1349 GTLTASEQAKAVTD

-1375 LFAVL
+1375 FFAVL
-1380 AGAGVMNV
+1380 AGASIMNV

-1454 YEEDGK
+1454 YKDEGL
-1460 ITFGDVTRENLSS
+1460 TFANVAGGNLESAF
-1473 IYQSVMDLPAMSQ
+1473 QSVMDLPAMSQ

-1500 NDGGKLADA
+1500 TTGGKLADA
-1509 TLRYGASQV
+1509 TFRYGASQA
-1518 TSFIPN
+1518 TSFVPN
-1524 VVSGVAQGIDGTV
+1524 VVSGVAQGVDGTV

-1544 TVWENSLNAMKSKIP
+1544 TVWENSLSAMKSKIP
-1559 WLRETLPAA
+1559 GLRETLPAA

-1607 LYRLDSLNIDVK
+1607 LYRLGENIDIK
-1619 YPEKKTPSDVS
+1619 YPEKKAPNSGNRDGEKVS
-1630 RNGKKVT
+1630 
-1637 LNQDE
+1637 LDQDE
-1642 KRQYQMA
+1642 RRQYQMA

-1659 KVIQSSVYKQSSDA
+1659 KVIRSSVYKQSSDA
-1673 EKAAAIQNLLKVA
+1673 EKAAAIQNLLEVA
-1686 TAAGKKKAK
+1686 TSAGKKKAK
-1695 LDGSDTPSW
+1695 LDGGDTPAW
-1704 TTKSSGSVA
+1704 TTKSTGTIGE
-1713 DNAVYRAK
+1713 NAVYKAM
-1721 LGTAKDT
+1721 LGTAKDA
-1728 LPADARD
+1728 LPEDKRT
-1735 RNGDVMQ
+1735 
-1742 AIIKTVVGKR
+1742 KTGNVLQSVLKTAGNKR
-1752 GGSDQLALNVMAQEI
+1752 GGDNLMLNIMAQQLSE
-1767 ESGTLAK
+1767 GTQDK
-1774 VETAYN
+1774 FETAYN

-1786 QIVDFYQAMYAKKP
+1786 QIVDFYQAKYATKP
-1800 GTSQK
+1800 GTSQR
-1805 KYKKPDLYVWAMQ
+1805 KYKKADLYAWAMQ
-1818 NGYTAKQFNQLW
+1818 IGYTAKQFNQLW
-1830 NLFGKTK
+1830 KLFS
-1837 K
+1837 

>member
-1 MAFTVQR
+1 MASDFLKQYAKSSR
-8 EQRNHDFAQAGRRAR
+8 EKIDREYGKKAYGGSKYKMDKVWGQTAT
-23 SMLEQD
+23 QD
-29 KKTIEA
+29 TA
-35 EEQRAKE
+35 AK
-42 YAQKPVTKPISEPVP
+42 QKPVTKPISEPVP

-65 FWEKLLS
+65 FWEKLLN

-87 AMTNQAITDDYRK
+87 ALTNQAISDDYRK

-112 GNIVKSAAK
+112 GNIAK
-121 SAESAYENA
+121 SAYEGAKSAYENA

-146 TVADNAVSQE
+146 TVADNAVPQE

-161 DAARKRNQES
+161 EAARKRNQES

-223 PGAGLA
+223 PGVGLA

-299 RSVLRALTNAVGE
+299 RSVVRALTNAVGE

-327 TIYDKGAA
+327 AIYDKGAA
-335 VKSSYTTAE
+335 AKSSYTTAE

-361 ALSTFGT
+361 VLSTFGT
-368 AAGIVK
+368 AAGIAK

-380 NAALRAGEPAANVNA
+380 NAALRAGEPAASVNA
-395 EASAKPADAETI
+395 EASAKPAEAENI
-407 AAEAQADAAPVE
+407 AAEAQAEAAPVE
-419 TAQDAPAAQEEN
+419 TAQVEDSQATVRTLLKKGIISNSEANRVLADA
-431 AAPADIR
+431 
-438 ETGLETR
+438 GLRTEFERQT
-445 IAGIKG
+445 
-451 NDTASVG
+451 
-458 NASTAMENT
+458 
-467 LWMRRGTQSEP
+467 
-478 GWGETYGTA
+478 GETLTGTKA
-487 QEAFNEA
+487 DQRVQI
-494 MKRIDSGLFSAME
+494 KRVALTQNITGETAKSEEQSQKTGE
-507 KAVNEAERGINAKEN
+507 IVNESAE
-522 LRLIS
+522 
-527 TMISAAEFVRHYDVS
+527 
-542 PAAAATV
+542 
-549 IINSY
+549 
-554 HNDALDSIRDRRGDL
+554 
-569 TDYALEQMRSIDNAV
+569 NAV
-584 ESYGSNPVSEND
+584 E
-596 LSVAQN
+596 A
-602 AEYPGNAEDATGM
+602 
-615 REPAQN
+615 
-621 PTQER
+621 
-626 ATEAGQSTERDANRQ
+626 
-641 PQEYT
+641 
-646 PEDHIDN
+646 
-653 RSDEYIAKRSTK
+653 
-665 SFQYNHPELHEHFER
+665 
-680 VAEDLAPMI
+680 
-689 YGSMRSDRYKRG
+689 
-701 KGTITNNSRVVQ
+701 
-713 DVIDKTGLSRPEILR
+713 
-728 ALDAIIKDNGAENY
+728 
-742 ADAKRVE
+742 
-749 KALDSLLVDGY
+749 
-760 TKPNGEYV
+760 
-768 APDAA
+768 
-773 YMEAKSQISGGT
+773 
-785 DPYSWEYYRDND
+785 
-797 LSLLLGEITEEESYN
+797 
-812 DWRAER
+812 
-818 DAREAAKA
+818 
-826 AQEQSQNSDNFADVQ
+826 QNSDNFADVQ
-841 QRETETDAGQRGT
+841 QREAETDAGQRGT

-868 DEAKTQARSL
+868 DEARTQTHSTDGVLTDDERAMQGLRP
-878 KNLFEKG
+878 E
-885 DREKLGLT
+885 DRT
-893 EQDLSHKVEH
+893 HKVNH
-903 DAEAEAK
+903 DEEVNAK

-926 FGEKRDWD
+926 FGTKQDWD
-934 KTDTLLADKIMGAE
+934 DTDTVL
-948 LDKAHK
+948 AHK
-954 SGSMDD
+954 IIVKEVAKARESGSKDA
-960 YAEVARLVKRWYAQ
+960 YAEVAKLMKEWDAH
-974 GTDVGQVMQ
+974 GTEAGQAL
-983 MRQVLSKSPKLME
+983 RQRRQFASDPALME
-996 AEAIELLMDEKRTRK
+996 ADAIQLLSDSERTRK

-1026 NAERLLSIEKGD
+1026 NAEKLRSIEKGD

-1043 DLIKDMSMERRTNS
+1043 DLIKGMSTERRTNG

-1073 AKKLPD
+1073 AKKLPG
-1079 GESFLRD
+1079 GEAFLRD
-1086 IAASQVRGIA
+1086 VAASQVRGIA
-1096 YDYAKPSVLEQ
+1096 YDYAKPSTLEQ
-1107 IKTYRYLSMLS
+1107 IKAYRYLSMLS

-1123 ARNLIG
+1123 GRNLVG

-1153 CTGTRSVAVDMSYL
+1153 YTGTRSVAADKSYF
-1167 SKAKRKGMGE
+1167 SKTKRKGMGE
-1177 ARLKSYIEMG
+1177 ATLKSYIETG
-1187 LDASVSNARGKYGT
+1187 LDASVSNAQGKYET
-1201 GGSRSYKMTGNFL
+1201 GGSRSFKMTGNFL

-1236 KGGIQAEAQRGIDEL
+1236 KGGIQAEAQRGIDAL

-1265 AEETARERTFQND
+1265 AEEIARERTFQNEG
-1278 SKLAQATGV
+1278 KLAQATGV
-1287 VRRGLNVFSIKDKRG
+1287 VRRALNVFSIKDKRG
-1302 GRFGV
+1302 GSFGV

-1340 VKVLHKAKA
+1340 VKVLNKAKA
-1349 GTLTAAEQAKAVTD
+1349 GTLTASEQAKAVTD

-1375 LFAVL
+1375 FFAVL
-1380 AGAGVMNV
+1380 AGAGIMNV

-1431 LVSIGFLDPIN
+1431 LVSIGFLGPIN

-1454 YEEDGK
+1454 YKDEGL
-1460 ITFGDVTRENLSS
+1460 TFANVAGGNLESAF
-1473 IYQSVMDLPAMSQ
+1473 QSVMDLPAMSQ

-1500 NDGGKLADA
+1500 TTGGKLADA
-1509 TLRYGASQV
+1509 TFRYGASQA
-1518 TSFIPN
+1518 TSFVPN
-1524 VVSGVAQGIDGTV
+1524 VVSGVAQGVDGTV

-1544 TVWENSLNAMKSKIP
+1544 TVWENSLSAMKSKIP
-1559 WLRETLPAA
+1559 GLRETLPAA

-1607 LYRLDSLNIDVK
+1607 LYRLGENIDIK
-1619 YPEKKTPSDVS
+1619 YPEKKAPNSGNRDGEKVS
-1630 RNGKKVT
+1630 
-1637 LNQDE
+1637 LDQDE
-1642 KRQYQMA
+1642 RRQYQMA

-1659 KVIQSSVYKQSSDA
+1659 KVIRSSVYKQSSDA
-1673 EKAAAIQNLLKVA
+1673 EKAAAIQNLLEVA
-1686 TAAGKKKAK
+1686 TSAGKKKAK
-1695 LDGSDTPSW
+1695 LDGGDTPAW
-1704 TTKSSGSVA
+1704 TTKSTGTIGE
-1713 DNAVYRAK
+1713 NAVYKAM
-1721 LGTAKDT
+1721 LGTAKDA
-1728 LPADARD
+1728 LPEDKRT
-1735 RNGDVMQ
+1735 
-1742 AIIKTVVGKR
+1742 KTGNVLQSVLKTAGNKR
-1752 GGSDQLALNVMAQEI
+1752 GGDNLMLNIMAQQLSE
-1767 ESGTLAK
+1767 GTQDK
-1774 VETAYN
+1774 FETAYN

-1786 QIVDFYQAMYAKKP
+1786 QIVDFYQAKYATKP
-1800 GTSQK
+1800 GTSQR
-1805 KYKKPDLYVWAMQ
+1805 KYKKADLYAWAMQ

-1830 NLFGKTK
+1830 KLFS
-1837 K
+1837 

>member
-1 MAFTVQR
+1 MASDFLKQYAKSSR
-8 EQRNHDFAQAGRRAR
+8 EKIDREYGKKAYGGSKYKMDKVWGQTAT
-23 SMLEQD
+23 QD
-29 KKTIEA
+29 TA
-35 EEQRAKE
+35 AK
-42 YAQKPVTKPISEPVP
+42 QKPVTKPISEPVP

-65 FWEKLLS
+65 FWEKLLN

-87 AMTNQAITDDYRK
+87 ALTNQAISDDYRK

-112 GNIVKSAAK
+112 GNIAK
-121 SAESAYENA
+121 SAYEGAKSAYENA

-146 TVADNAVSQE
+146 TVADNAVPQE

-161 DAARKRNQES
+161 EAARKRNQES

-223 PGAGLA
+223 PGVGLA

-299 RSVLRALTNAVGE
+299 RSVVRALTNAVGE

-327 TIYDKGAA
+327 AIYDKGAA
-335 VKSSYTTAE
+335 AKSSYTTAE

-361 ALSTFGT
+361 VLSTFGT
-368 AAGIVK
+368 AAGIAK

-380 NAALRAGEPAANVNA
+380 NAALRAGEPAASVNA
-395 EASAKPADAETI
+395 EASAKPAEAENI
-407 AAEAQADAAPVE
+407 AAEAQAEAAPVE
-419 TAQDAPAAQEEN
+419 TAQVEDSQATVRTLLKKGIISNSEANRVLADA
-431 AAPADIR
+431 
-438 ETGLETR
+438 GLRTEFERQT
-445 IAGIKG
+445 
-451 NDTASVG
+451 
-458 NASTAMENT
+458 
-467 LWMRRGTQSEP
+467 
-478 GWGETYGTA
+478 GETLTGTKADQRA
-487 QEAFNEA
+487 QI
-494 MKRIDSGLFSAME
+494 KRVALTQNITGETAKSEEQSQKTGE
-507 KAVNEAERGINAKEN
+507 IVNESAE
-522 LRLIS
+522 
-527 TMISAAEFVRHYDVS
+527 
-542 PAAAATV
+542 
-549 IINSY
+549 
-554 HNDALDSIRDRRGDL
+554 
-569 TDYALEQMRSIDNAV
+569 NAV
-584 ESYGSNPVSEND
+584 E
-596 LSVAQN
+596 A
-602 AEYPGNAEDATGM
+602 
-615 REPAQN
+615 
-621 PTQER
+621 
-626 ATEAGQSTERDANRQ
+626 
-641 PQEYT
+641 
-646 PEDHIDN
+646 
-653 RSDEYIAKRSTK
+653 
-665 SFQYNHPELHEHFER
+665 
-680 VAEDLAPMI
+680 
-689 YGSMRSDRYKRG
+689 
-701 KGTITNNSRVVQ
+701 
-713 DVIDKTGLSRPEILR
+713 
-728 ALDAIIKDNGAENY
+728 
-742 ADAKRVE
+742 
-749 KALDSLLVDGY
+749 
-760 TKPNGEYV
+760 
-768 APDAA
+768 
-773 YMEAKSQISGGT
+773 
-785 DPYSWEYYRDND
+785 
-797 LSLLLGEITEEESYN
+797 
-812 DWRAER
+812 
-818 DAREAAKA
+818 
-826 AQEQSQNSDNFADVQ
+826 QNSDNFADVQ
-841 QRETETDAGQRGT
+841 QREAETDAGQRGT

-868 DEAKTQARSL
+868 DEARTQTHSTDGVLTDDERAMQGLRP
-878 KNLFEKG
+878 E
-885 DREKLGLT
+885 DRT
-893 EQDLSHKVEH
+893 HKVNH
-903 DAEAEAK
+903 DEEVNAK

-926 FGEKRDWD
+926 FGTKQDWD
-934 KTDTLLADKIMGAE
+934 DTDTVL
-948 LDKAHK
+948 AHK
-954 SGSMDD
+954 IIVKEVAKARESGSKDA
-960 YAEVARLVKRWYAQ
+960 YAEVAKLMKEWDAHGTEAGQALRQRWQFAS
-974 GTDVGQVMQ
+974 D
-983 MRQVLSKSPKLME
+983 PALME
-996 AEAIELLMDEKRTRK
+996 ADAIQLLSDSERTRK

-1026 NAERLLSIEKGD
+1026 NAEKLRSIEKGD

-1043 DLIKDMSMERRTNS
+1043 DLIKGMSTERRTNG

-1073 AKKLPD
+1073 AKKLPG
-1079 GESFLRD
+1079 GEAFLRD
-1086 IAASQVRGIA
+1086 VAASQVRGIA
-1096 YDYAKPSVLEQ
+1096 YDYAKPSTLEQ
-1107 IKTYRYLSMLS
+1107 IKAYRYLSMLS

-1123 ARNLIG
+1123 GRNLVG

-1153 CTGTRSVAVDMSYL
+1153 YTGTRSVAADKSYF
-1167 SKAKRKGMGE
+1167 SKTKRKGMGE
-1177 ARLKSYIEMG
+1177 ATLKSYIETG
-1187 LDASVSNARGKYGT
+1187 LDASVSNAQGKYET
-1201 GGSRSYKMTGNFL
+1201 GGSRSFKMTGNFL

-1236 KGGIQAEAQRGIDEL
+1236 KGGIQAEAQRGIDAL

-1265 AEETARERTFQND
+1265 AEEIARERTFQNEG
-1278 SKLAQATGV
+1278 KLAQATGV
-1287 VRRGLNVFSIKDKRG
+1287 VRRALNVFSIKDKRG
-1302 GRFGV
+1302 GSFGV

-1340 VKVLHKAKA
+1340 VKVLNKAKA
-1349 GTLTAAEQAKAVTD
+1349 GTLTASEQAKAVTD

-1375 LFAVL
+1375 FFAVL
-1380 AGAGVMNV
+1380 AGAGIMNV
-1388 AGDDDKDKEALEKSE
+1388 SGDDDKDKEALEKSE

-1454 YEEDGK
+1454 YKDEGL
-1460 ITFGDVTRENLSS
+1460 TFANVAGGNLESAF
-1473 IYQSVMDLPAMSQ
+1473 QSVMDLPAMSQ

-1500 NDGGKLADA
+1500 TTGGKLADA
-1509 TLRYGASQV
+1509 TFRYGASQA
-1518 TSFIPN
+1518 TSFVPN
-1524 VVSGVAQGIDGTV
+1524 VVSGVAQGVDGTV

-1544 TVWENSLNAMKSKIP
+1544 TVWENSLSAMKSKIP
-1559 WLRETLPAA
+1559 GLRETLPAA

-1607 LYRLDSLNIDVK
+1607 LYRLGENIDIK
-1619 YPEKKTPSDVS
+1619 YPEKKAPNSGNRDGEKVS
-1630 RNGKKVT
+1630 
-1637 LNQDE
+1637 LDQDE
-1642 KRQYQMA
+1642 RRQYQMA

-1659 KVIQSSVYKQSSDA
+1659 KVIRSSVYKQSSDA
-1673 EKAAAIQNLLKVA
+1673 EKAAAIQNLLEVA
-1686 TAAGKKKAK
+1686 TSAGKKKAK
-1695 LDGSDTPSW
+1695 LDGGDTPAW
-1704 TTKSSGSVA
+1704 TTKSTGTIGE
-1713 DNAVYRAK
+1713 NAVYKAM
-1721 LGTAKDT
+1721 LGTAKDA
-1728 LPADARD
+1728 LPEDKRT
-1735 RNGDVMQ
+1735 
-1742 AIIKTVVGKR
+1742 KTGNVLQSVLKTAGNKR
-1752 GGSDQLALNVMAQEI
+1752 GGDNLMLNIMAQQLSE
-1767 ESGTLAK
+1767 GTQDK
-1774 VETAYN
+1774 FETAYN

-1786 QIVDFYQAMYAKKP
+1786 QIVDFYQAKYATKP
-1800 GTSQK
+1800 GTSQR
-1805 KYKKPDLYVWAMQ
+1805 KYKKADLYAWAMQ

-1830 NLFGKTK
+1830 KLFS
-1837 K
+1837 

>member
-1 MAFTVQR
+1 MASDFLKQYAKSSR
-8 EQRNHDFAQAGRRAR
+8 EKIDREYGKKAYGGSKYKMDKVWGQTAT
-23 SMLEQD
+23 QD
-29 KKTIEA
+29 TA
-35 EEQRAKE
+35 AK
-42 YAQKPVTKPISEPVP
+42 QKPVTKPISEPVP

-65 FWEKLLS
+65 FWEKLLN

-87 AMTNQAITDDYRK
+87 ALTNQAISDDYRK

-112 GNIVKSAAK
+112 GNIAK
-121 SAESAYENA
+121 SAYEGAKSAYENA

-146 TVADNAVSQE
+146 TVADNAVPQE

-161 DAARKRNQES
+161 EAARKRNQES

-223 PGAGLA
+223 PGVGLA

-299 RSVLRALTNAVGE
+299 RSVVRALTNAVGE

-327 TIYDKGAA
+327 AIYDKGAA
-335 VKSSYTTAE
+335 AKSSYTTAE

-361 ALSTFGT
+361 VLSTFGT
-368 AAGIVK
+368 AAGIAK

-380 NAALRAGEPAANVNA
+380 NAALRAGEPAASVNA
-395 EASAKPADAETI
+395 EASAKPAEAENI
-407 AAEAQADAAPVE
+407 AAEAQAEAAPVE
-419 TAQDAPAAQEEN
+419 TAQVEDSQATVRTLLKKGIISNSEANRVLADA
-431 AAPADIR
+431 
-438 ETGLETR
+438 GLRTEFERQT
-445 IAGIKG
+445 
-451 NDTASVG
+451 
-458 NASTAMENT
+458 
-467 LWMRRGTQSEP
+467 
-478 GWGETYGTA
+478 GETLTGTKADQRA
-487 QEAFNEA
+487 QI
-494 MKRIDSGLFSAME
+494 KRVALTQNITGETAKSEEQSQKTGE
-507 KAVNEAERGINAKEN
+507 IVNESAE
-522 LRLIS
+522 
-527 TMISAAEFVRHYDVS
+527 
-542 PAAAATV
+542 
-549 IINSY
+549 
-554 HNDALDSIRDRRGDL
+554 
-569 TDYALEQMRSIDNAV
+569 NAV
-584 ESYGSNPVSEND
+584 E
-596 LSVAQN
+596 A
-602 AEYPGNAEDATGM
+602 
-615 REPAQN
+615 
-621 PTQER
+621 
-626 ATEAGQSTERDANRQ
+626 
-641 PQEYT
+641 
-646 PEDHIDN
+646 
-653 RSDEYIAKRSTK
+653 
-665 SFQYNHPELHEHFER
+665 
-680 VAEDLAPMI
+680 
-689 YGSMRSDRYKRG
+689 
-701 KGTITNNSRVVQ
+701 
-713 DVIDKTGLSRPEILR
+713 
-728 ALDAIIKDNGAENY
+728 
-742 ADAKRVE
+742 
-749 KALDSLLVDGY
+749 
-760 TKPNGEYV
+760 
-768 APDAA
+768 
-773 YMEAKSQISGGT
+773 
-785 DPYSWEYYRDND
+785 
-797 LSLLLGEITEEESYN
+797 
-812 DWRAER
+812 
-818 DAREAAKA
+818 
-826 AQEQSQNSDNFADVQ
+826 QNSDNFADVQ
-841 QRETETDAGQRGT
+841 QREAETDAGQRGT

-868 DEAKTQARSL
+868 DEARTQTHSTDGVLTDDERAMQGLRP
-878 KNLFEKG
+878 E
-885 DREKLGLT
+885 DRT
-893 EQDLSHKVEH
+893 HKVNH
-903 DAEAEAK
+903 DEEVNAK

-926 FGEKRDWD
+926 FGTKQDWD
-934 KTDTLLADKIMGAE
+934 DTDTVL
-948 LDKAHK
+948 AHK
-954 SGSMDD
+954 IIVKEVAKARESGSKDA
-960 YAEVARLVKRWYAQ
+960 YAEVAKLMKEWDAH
-974 GTDVGQVMQ
+974 GTEAGQAL
-983 MRQVLSKSPKLME
+983 RQRRQFASDPALME
-996 AEAIELLMDEKRTRK
+996 ADAIQLLSDSERTRK

-1026 NAERLLSIEKGD
+1026 NAEKLRSIEKGD

-1043 DLIKDMSMERRTNS
+1043 DLIKGMSTERRTNG

-1073 AKKLPD
+1073 AKKLPG
-1079 GESFLRD
+1079 GEAFLRD
-1086 IAASQVRGIA
+1086 VAASQVRGIA
-1096 YDYAKPSVLEQ
+1096 YDYAKPSTLEQ
-1107 IKTYRYLSMLS
+1107 IKAYRYLSMLS

-1123 ARNLIG
+1123 GRNLVG

-1153 CTGTRSVAVDMSYL
+1153 YTGTRSVAADKSYF
-1167 SKAKRKGMGE
+1167 SKTKRKGMGE
-1177 ARLKSYIEMG
+1177 ATLKSYIETG
-1187 LDASVSNARGKYGT
+1187 LDASVSNAQGKYET
-1201 GGSRSYKMTGNFL
+1201 GGSRSFKMTGNFL

-1236 KGGIQAEAQRGIDEL
+1236 KGGIQAEAQRGIDAL

-1265 AEETARERTFQND
+1265 AEEIARERTFQNEG
-1278 SKLAQATGV
+1278 KLAQATGV
-1287 VRRGLNVFSIKDKRG
+1287 VRRALNVFSIKDKRG
-1302 GRFGV
+1302 GSFGV

-1340 VKVLHKAKA
+1340 VKVLNKAKA
-1349 GTLTAAEQAKAVTD
+1349 GTLTASEQAKAVTD

-1375 LFAVL
+1375 FFAVL
-1380 AGAGVMNV
+1380 AGAGIMNV

-1454 YEEDGK
+1454 YKDEGL
-1460 ITFGDVTRENLSS
+1460 TFANVAVGNLESAF
-1473 IYQSVMDLPAMSQ
+1473 QSVMDLPAMSQ

-1500 NDGGKLADA
+1500 TTGGKLADA
-1509 TLRYGASQV
+1509 TFRYGASQA
-1518 TSFIPN
+1518 TSFVPN
-1524 VVSGVAQGIDGTV
+1524 VVSGVAQGVDGTV

-1544 TVWENSLNAMKSKIP
+1544 TVWENSLSAMKSKIP
-1559 WLRETLPAA
+1559 GLRETLPAA

-1607 LYRLDSLNIDVK
+1607 LYRLGENIDIK
-1619 YPEKKTPSDVS
+1619 YPEKKAPNSGNRDGEKVS
-1630 RNGKKVT
+1630 
-1637 LNQDE
+1637 LDQDE
-1642 KRQYQMA
+1642 RRQYQMA

-1659 KVIQSSVYKQSSDA
+1659 KVIRSSVYKQSSDA
-1673 EKAAAIQNLLKVA
+1673 EKAAAIQNLLEVA
-1686 TAAGKKKAK
+1686 TSAGKKKAK
-1695 LDGSDTPSW
+1695 LDGGDTPAW
-1704 TTKSSGSVA
+1704 TTKSTGTIGE
-1713 DNAVYRAK
+1713 NAVYKAM
-1721 LGTAKDT
+1721 LGTAKDA
-1728 LPADARD
+1728 LPEDKRT
-1735 RNGDVMQ
+1735 
-1742 AIIKTVVGKR
+1742 KTGNVLQSVLKTAGNKR
-1752 GGSDQLALNVMAQEI
+1752 GGDNLMLNIMAQQLSE
-1767 ESGTLAK
+1767 GTQDK
-1774 VETAYN
+1774 FETAYN

-1786 QIVDFYQAMYAKKP
+1786 QIVDFYQAKYATKP
-1800 GTSQK
+1800 GTSQR
-1805 KYKKPDLYVWAMQ
+1805 KYKKADLYAWAMQ

-1830 NLFGKTK
+1830 KLFS
-1837 K
+1837 

>member
-1 MAFTVQR
+1 MASDFLKQYAKSSR
-8 EQRNHDFAQAGRRAR
+8 EKIDREYGKKAYGGSKYKMDKVWGQTAT
-23 SMLEQD
+23 QD
-29 KKTIEA
+29 TA
-35 EEQRAKE
+35 AK
-42 YAQKPVTKPISEPVP
+42 QKPVTKPISEPVP

-65 FWEKLLS
+65 FWEKLLN

-87 AMTNQAITDDYRK
+87 ALTNQAISDDYRK

-112 GNIVKSAAK
+112 GNIAK
-121 SAESAYENA
+121 SAYEGAKSAYENA

-146 TVADNAVSQE
+146 TVADNAVPQE

-161 DAARKRNQES
+161 EAARKRNQES

-223 PGAGLA
+223 PGVGLA

-299 RSVLRALTNAVGE
+299 RSVVRALTNAVGE

-327 TIYDKGAA
+327 AIYDKGAA
-335 VKSSYTTAE
+335 AKSSYTTAE

-361 ALSTFGT
+361 VLSTFGT
-368 AAGIVK
+368 AAGIAK

-380 NAALRAGEPAANVNA
+380 NAALRAGEPAASVNA
-395 EASAKPADAETI
+395 EASAKPAEAENI
-407 AAEAQADAAPVE
+407 AAEAQAEAAPVE
-419 TAQDAPAAQEEN
+419 TAQVEDSQATVRTLLKKGIISNSEANRVLADA
-431 AAPADIR
+431 
-438 ETGLETR
+438 GLRTEFERQT
-445 IAGIKG
+445 
-451 NDTASVG
+451 
-458 NASTAMENT
+458 
-467 LWMRRGTQSEP
+467 
-478 GWGETYGTA
+478 GETLTGTKADQRA
-487 QEAFNEA
+487 QI
-494 MKRIDSGLFSAME
+494 KRVALTQNITGETAKSEEQSQKTGE
-507 KAVNEAERGINAKEN
+507 IVNESAE
-522 LRLIS
+522 
-527 TMISAAEFVRHYDVS
+527 
-542 PAAAATV
+542 
-549 IINSY
+549 
-554 HNDALDSIRDRRGDL
+554 
-569 TDYALEQMRSIDNAV
+569 NAV
-584 ESYGSNPVSEND
+584 E
-596 LSVAQN
+596 A
-602 AEYPGNAEDATGM
+602 
-615 REPAQN
+615 
-621 PTQER
+621 
-626 ATEAGQSTERDANRQ
+626 
-641 PQEYT
+641 
-646 PEDHIDN
+646 
-653 RSDEYIAKRSTK
+653 
-665 SFQYNHPELHEHFER
+665 
-680 VAEDLAPMI
+680 
-689 YGSMRSDRYKRG
+689 
-701 KGTITNNSRVVQ
+701 
-713 DVIDKTGLSRPEILR
+713 
-728 ALDAIIKDNGAENY
+728 
-742 ADAKRVE
+742 
-749 KALDSLLVDGY
+749 
-760 TKPNGEYV
+760 
-768 APDAA
+768 
-773 YMEAKSQISGGT
+773 
-785 DPYSWEYYRDND
+785 
-797 LSLLLGEITEEESYN
+797 
-812 DWRAER
+812 
-818 DAREAAKA
+818 
-826 AQEQSQNSDNFADVQ
+826 QNSDNFADVQ
-841 QRETETDAGQRGT
+841 QREAETDAGQRGT

-868 DEAKTQARSL
+868 DEARTQTHSTDGVLTDDERAMQGLRP
-878 KNLFEKG
+878 E
-885 DREKLGLT
+885 DRT
-893 EQDLSHKVEH
+893 HKVNH
-903 DAEAEAK
+903 DEEVNAK

-926 FGEKRDWD
+926 FGTKQDWD
-934 KTDTLLADKIMGAE
+934 DTDTVL
-948 LDKAHK
+948 AHK
-954 SGSMDD
+954 IIVKEVAKARESGSKDA
-960 YAEVARLVKRWYAQ
+960 YAEVAKLMKEWDAH
-974 GTDVGQVMQ
+974 GTEAGQAL
-983 MRQVLSKSPKLME
+983 RQRRQFASDPALME
-996 AEAIELLMDEKRTRK
+996 ADAIQLLSDSERTRK

-1026 NAERLLSIEKGD
+1026 NAEKLRSIEKGD

-1043 DLIKDMSMERRTNS
+1043 DLIKGMSTERRTNG

-1073 AKKLPD
+1073 AKKLPG
-1079 GESFLRD
+1079 GEAFLRD
-1086 IAASQVRGIA
+1086 VAASQVRGIA
-1096 YDYAKPSVLEQ
+1096 YDYAKPSTLEQ
-1107 IKTYRYLSMLS
+1107 IKAYRYLSMLS

-1123 ARNLIG
+1123 GRNLVG

-1153 CTGTRSVAVDMSYL
+1153 YTGTRSVAADKSYF
-1167 SKAKRKGMGE
+1167 SKTKRKGMGE
-1177 ARLKSYIEMG
+1177 ATLKSYIETG
-1187 LDASVSNARGKYGT
+1187 LDASVSNAQGKYET
-1201 GGSRSYKMTGNFL
+1201 GGSRSFKMTGNFL

-1236 KGGIQAEAQRGIDEL
+1236 KGGIQAEAQRGIDAL

-1265 AEETARERTFQND
+1265 AEEIARERTFQNEG
-1278 SKLAQATGV
+1278 KLAQATGV
-1287 VRRGLNVFSIKDKRG
+1287 VRRALNVFSIKDKRG
-1302 GRFGV
+1302 GSFGV

-1340 VKVLHKAKA
+1340 VKVLNKAKA
-1349 GTLTAAEQAKAVTD
+1349 GTLTASEQAKAVTD

-1375 LFAVL
+1375 FFAVL
-1380 AGAGVMNV
+1380 AGAGIMNV

-1454 YEEDGK
+1454 YKDEGL
-1460 ITFGDVTRENLSS
+1460 TFANVAGGNLESAF
-1473 IYQSVMDLPAMSQ
+1473 QSVMDLPAMSQ

-1500 NDGGKLADA
+1500 TTGGKLADA
-1509 TLRYGASQV
+1509 TFRYGASQA
-1518 TSFIPN
+1518 TSFVPN
-1524 VVSGVAQGIDGTV
+1524 VVSGVAQGVDGTV

-1544 TVWENSLNAMKSKIP
+1544 TVWENSLSAMKSKIP
-1559 WLRETLPAA
+1559 GLRETLPAA

-1607 LYRLDSLNIDVK
+1607 LYRLGENIDIK
-1619 YPEKKTPSDVS
+1619 YPEKKAPNSGNRDGEKVS
-1630 RNGKKVT
+1630 
-1637 LNQDE
+1637 LDQDE
-1642 KRQYQMA
+1642 RRQYQMA

-1659 KVIQSSVYKQSSDA
+1659 KVIRSSVYKQSSDA
-1673 EKAAAIQNLLKVA
+1673 EKAAAIQNLLEVA
-1686 TAAGKKKAK
+1686 TLAGKKKAK
-1695 LDGSDTPSW
+1695 LDGGDTPAW
-1704 TTKSSGSVA
+1704 TTKSTGTIGE
-1713 DNAVYRAK
+1713 NAVYKAMF
-1721 LGTAKDT
+1721 GTAKDA
-1728 LPADARD
+1728 LPEDKRT
-1735 RNGDVMQ
+1735 
-1742 AIIKTVVGKR
+1742 KTGNVLQSVLKTAGNKR
-1752 GGSDQLALNVMAQEI
+1752 GGDNLMLNIMAQQLSE
-1767 ESGTLAK
+1767 GTQDK
-1774 VETAYN
+1774 FETAYN

-1786 QIVDFYQAMYAKKP
+1786 QIVDFYQAKYATKP
-1800 GTSQK
+1800 GTRQR
-1805 KYKKPDLYVWAMQ
+1805 KYKKADLYAWAMQ

-1830 NLFGKTK
+1830 KLFS
-1837 K
+1837 

>member
-1 MAFTVQR
+1 MASDFLKQYAKSSR
-8 EQRNHDFAQAGRRAR
+8 EKIDREYGKKAYGGSKYKMDKVWGQTAT
-23 SMLEQD
+23 QD
-29 KKTIEA
+29 TA
-35 EEQRAKE
+35 AK
-42 YAQKPVTKPISEPVP
+42 QKPVTKPISEPVP

-65 FWEKLLS
+65 FWEKLLN

-87 AMTNQAITDDYRK
+87 ALTNQAISDDYRK

-112 GNIVKSAAK
+112 GNIAK
-121 SAESAYENA
+121 SAYEGAKSAYENA

-146 TVADNAVSQE
+146 TVADNAVPQE

-161 DAARKRNQES
+161 EAARKRNQES

-223 PGAGLA
+223 PGVGLA

-299 RSVLRALTNAVGE
+299 RSVVRALTNAVGE

-327 TIYDKGAA
+327 AIYDKGAA
-335 VKSSYTTAE
+335 AKSSYTTAE

-361 ALSTFGT
+361 VLSTFGT
-368 AAGIVK
+368 AAGIAK

-380 NAALRAGEPAANVNA
+380 NAALRAGEPAASVNA
-395 EASAKPADAETI
+395 EASAKPAEAENI
-407 AAEAQADAAPVE
+407 AAEAQAEAAPVE
-419 TAQDAPAAQEEN
+419 TAQVEDSQATVRTLLKKGIISNSEANRVLADA
-431 AAPADIR
+431 
-438 ETGLETR
+438 GLRTEFERQT
-445 IAGIKG
+445 
-451 NDTASVG
+451 
-458 NASTAMENT
+458 
-467 LWMRRGTQSEP
+467 
-478 GWGETYGTA
+478 GETLTGTKADQRA
-487 QEAFNEA
+487 QI
-494 MKRIDSGLFSAME
+494 KRVALTQNITGETAKSEEQSQKTGE
-507 KAVNEAERGINAKEN
+507 IVNESAE
-522 LRLIS
+522 
-527 TMISAAEFVRHYDVS
+527 
-542 PAAAATV
+542 
-549 IINSY
+549 
-554 HNDALDSIRDRRGDL
+554 
-569 TDYALEQMRSIDNAV
+569 NAV
-584 ESYGSNPVSEND
+584 E
-596 LSVAQN
+596 A
-602 AEYPGNAEDATGM
+602 
-615 REPAQN
+615 
-621 PTQER
+621 
-626 ATEAGQSTERDANRQ
+626 
-641 PQEYT
+641 
-646 PEDHIDN
+646 
-653 RSDEYIAKRSTK
+653 
-665 SFQYNHPELHEHFER
+665 
-680 VAEDLAPMI
+680 
-689 YGSMRSDRYKRG
+689 
-701 KGTITNNSRVVQ
+701 
-713 DVIDKTGLSRPEILR
+713 
-728 ALDAIIKDNGAENY
+728 
-742 ADAKRVE
+742 
-749 KALDSLLVDGY
+749 
-760 TKPNGEYV
+760 
-768 APDAA
+768 
-773 YMEAKSQISGGT
+773 
-785 DPYSWEYYRDND
+785 
-797 LSLLLGEITEEESYN
+797 
-812 DWRAER
+812 
-818 DAREAAKA
+818 
-826 AQEQSQNSDNFADVQ
+826 QNSDNFADVQ
-841 QRETETDAGQRGT
+841 QREAETDAGQRGT

-868 DEAKTQARSL
+868 DEARTQTHSTDGVLTDDERAMQGLRP
-878 KNLFEKG
+878 E
-885 DREKLGLT
+885 DRT
-893 EQDLSHKVEH
+893 HKVNH
-903 DAEAEAK
+903 DEEVNAK

-926 FGEKRDWD
+926 FGTKQDWD
-934 KTDTLLADKIMGAE
+934 DTDTVL
-948 LDKAHK
+948 AHK
-954 SGSMDD
+954 IIVKEVAKARESGSKDA
-960 YAEVARLVKRWYAQ
+960 YAEVAKLMKEWDAH
-974 GTDVGQVMQ
+974 GTEAGQAL
-983 MRQVLSKSPKLME
+983 RQRRQFASDPALME
-996 AEAIELLMDEKRTRK
+996 AGAIQLLSDSERTRK

-1026 NAERLLSIEKGD
+1026 NAEKLRSIEKGD

-1043 DLIKDMSMERRTNS
+1043 DLIKGMSTERRTNG

-1073 AKKLPD
+1073 AKKLPG
-1079 GESFLRD
+1079 GEAFLRD
-1086 IAASQVRGIA
+1086 VAASQVRGIA
-1096 YDYAKPSVLEQ
+1096 YDYAKPSTLEQ
-1107 IKTYRYLSMLS
+1107 IKAYRYLSMLS

-1123 ARNLIG
+1123 GRNLVG

-1153 CTGTRSVAVDMSYL
+1153 YTGTRSVAADKSYF
-1167 SKAKRKGMGE
+1167 SKTKRKGMGE
-1177 ARLKSYIEMG
+1177 ATLKSYIETG
-1187 LDASVSNARGKYGT
+1187 LDASVSNAQGKYET
-1201 GGSRSYKMTGNFL
+1201 GGSRSFKMTGNFL

-1236 KGGIQAEAQRGIDEL
+1236 KGGIQAEAQRGIDAL

-1265 AEETARERTFQND
+1265 AEEIARERTFQNEG
-1278 SKLAQATGV
+1278 KLAQATGV
-1287 VRRGLNVFSIKDKRG
+1287 VRRALNVFSIKDKRG
-1302 GRFGV
+1302 GSFGV

-1340 VKVLHKAKA
+1340 VKVLNKAKA
-1349 GTLTAAEQAKAVTD
+1349 GTLTASEQAKAVTD

-1375 LFAVL
+1375 FFAVL
-1380 AGAGVMNV
+1380 AGAGIMNV
-1388 AGDDDKDKEALEKSE
+1388 SGDDDKDKEALEKSE

-1454 YEEDGK
+1454 YKDEGL
-1460 ITFGDVTRENLSS
+1460 TFANVAGGNLESAF
-1473 IYQSVMDLPAMSQ
+1473 QSVMDLPAMSQ

-1500 NDGGKLADA
+1500 TTGGKLADA
-1509 TLRYGASQV
+1509 TFRYGASQA
-1518 TSFIPN
+1518 TSFVPN
-1524 VVSGVAQGIDGTV
+1524 VVSGVAQGVDGTV

-1544 TVWENSLNAMKSKIP
+1544 TVWENSLSAMKSKIP
-1559 WLRETLPAA
+1559 GLRETLPAA

-1607 LYRLDSLNIDVK
+1607 LYRLGENIDIK
-1619 YPEKKTPSDVS
+1619 YPEKKAPNSGNRDGEKVS
-1630 RNGKKVT
+1630 
-1637 LNQDE
+1637 LDQDE
-1642 KRQYQMA
+1642 RRQYQMA

-1659 KVIQSSVYKQSSDA
+1659 KVIRSSVYKQSSDA
-1673 EKAAAIQNLLKVA
+1673 EKAAAIQNLLEVA
-1686 TAAGKKKAK
+1686 TSAGKKKAK
-1695 LDGSDTPSW
+1695 LDGGDTPAW
-1704 TTKSSGSVA
+1704 TTKSTGTIGE
-1713 DNAVYRAK
+1713 NAVYKAM
-1721 LGTAKDT
+1721 LGTAKDA
-1728 LPADARD
+1728 LPEDKRT
-1735 RNGDVMQ
+1735 
-1742 AIIKTVVGKR
+1742 KTGNVLQSVLKTAGNKR
-1752 GGSDQLALNVMAQEI
+1752 GGDNLMLNIMAQQLSE
-1767 ESGTLAK
+1767 GTQDK
-1774 VETAYN
+1774 FETAYN

-1786 QIVDFYQAMYAKKP
+1786 QIVDFYQAKYATKP
-1800 GTSQK
+1800 GTSQR
-1805 KYKKPDLYVWAMQ
+1805 KYKKADLYAWAMQ

-1830 NLFGKTK
+1830 KLFS
-1837 K
+1837 

>member
-1 MAFTVQR
+1 MASDFLKQYAKSSR
-8 EQRNHDFAQAGRRAR
+8 EKIDREYGKKAYGGSKYKMDKVWGQTAT
-23 SMLEQD
+23 QD
-29 KKTIEA
+29 TA
-35 EEQRAKE
+35 D
-42 YAQKPVTKPISEPVP
+42 AQKPVTKPISEPVP

-65 FWEKLLS
+65 FWEKLLN
-72 AFGDAGYSADTTTPL
+72 AFGDAGYSADTTLPT
-87 AMTNQAITDDYRK
+87 AMTNQAITDDYRA
-100 SNMQESKTAEAG
+100 SGFSESKTAQAAQG
-112 GNIVKSAAK
+112 IAK
-121 SAESAYENA
+121 SAYEGAKSAYTNA
-130 AGTFLNK
+130 AGTLLNK
-137 RSGTQIMGV
+137 REGTQIMGV

-161 DAARKRNQES
+161 EAVRQKKQSD
-171 IYAKA
+171 IYALS
-176 DKAAAAAA
+176 DAAA
-184 EASEKAKD
+184 EASGEAAQRAKD
-192 NLGGSKA
+192 NLGGGKA
-199 AGAFV
+199 ADFFV
-204 DIASGGL
+204 DVSTGGI

-223 PGAGLA
+223 PGAGLT
-229 NMGLRSYGSGSR
+229 NMGLRSYGSATR
-241 EARLDGASEGE
+241 EARLDGASGGE
-252 QVAYG
+252 QVVYG
-257 AAAAA
+257 ATVAA
-262 VDVLTEKIFDV
+262 VDVLTEKMFDG

-283 DVAEKLI
+283 DVAEKLV

-299 RSVLRALTNAVGE
+299 RSAVRALTNALGE

-327 TIYDKGAA
+327 AIYDKGAA
-335 VKSSYTTAE
+335 AKSSYTTAE

-352 SAYDAMIGA
+352 AGYDALIGA

-368 AAGIVK
+368 TAGIMK
-374 GIDAQK
+374 GVDAQK
-380 NAALRAGEPAANVNA
+380 NAALRAGEPASGTNT
-395 EASAKPADAETI
+395 EASAKPVEAETI
-407 AAEAQADAAPVE
+407 AAEAQAEAAPVE
-419 TAQDAPAAQEEN
+419 TAQDVPAAQEKPQEN
-431 AAPADIR
+431 STLRMVEEAA
-438 ETGLETR
+438 GL
-445 IAGIKG
+445 
-451 NDTASVG
+451 
-458 NASTAMENT
+458 
-467 LWMRRGTQSEP
+467 
-478 GWGETYGTA
+478 
-487 QEAFNEA
+487 
-494 MKRIDSGLFSAME
+494 
-507 KAVNEAERGINAKEN
+507 
-522 LRLIS
+522 
-527 TMISAAEFVRHYDVS
+527 
-542 PAAAATV
+542 
-549 IINSY
+549 
-554 HNDALDSIRDRRGDL
+554 
-569 TDYALEQMRSIDNAV
+569 
-584 ESYGSNPVSEND
+584 
-596 LSVAQN
+596 
-602 AEYPGNAEDATGM
+602 
-615 REPAQN
+615 REPAQS
-621 PTQER
+621 PAQER
-626 ATEAGQSTERDANRQ
+626 ATEAGQSEELDANRQ

-653 RSDEYIAKRSTK
+653 RTDEYVAKRSTK
-665 SFQYNHPELHEHFER
+665 SFQYNHPELHKHFER
-680 VAEDLAPMI
+680 VAEDLTPMI
-689 YGSMRSDRYKRG
+689 YGSMQSDRHKRG
-701 KGTITNNSRVVQ
+701 KGTITNNPRVVQ
-713 DVIDKTGLSRPEILR
+713 HVIDKTGLSRPEILR

-742 ADAKRVE
+742 ANAKRVE

-797 LSLLLGEITEEESYN
+797 LSLMLGEITEEESYN
-812 DWRAER
+812 DWRAQR
-818 DAREAAKA
+818 DAREAAKS
-826 AQEQSQNSDNFADVQ
+826 AQEQSQKTGEIVNESAENAVEAQNSDNFADVQ
-841 QRETETDAGQRGT
+841 QREAEMDAVQRGT

-868 DEAKTQARSL
+868 DEARTQTRSTDGVL
-878 KNLFEKG
+878 TDDERAIEGLRPE
-885 DREKLGLT
+885 DRT
-893 EQDLSHKVEH
+893 HKVNR
-903 DAEAEAK
+903 DAEVNAK
-910 AQERFESDY
+910 AQERFELDY

-926 FGEKRDWD
+926 FGEKQDWD
-934 KTDTLLADKIMGAE
+934 DTDTVLAHKIIVKE
-948 LDKAHK
+948 VDKARE
-954 SGSMDD
+954 SGSKDA
-960 YAEVARLVKRWYAQ
+960 YAEVAKLMKGWDAH
-974 GTDVGQVMQ
+974 GTEAGQAL
-983 MRQVLSKSPKLME
+983 RQRRQLASDPALME
-996 AEAIELLMDEKRTRK
+996 ADAIQLLNDSERTRK

-1026 NAERLLSIEKGD
+1026 NAEKLRSIEKGD

-1043 DLIKDMSMERRTNS
+1043 DLIKDMSTERRTNS
-1057 LWSNKMGRT
+1057 LWSNKMGKT

-1073 AKKLPD
+1073 AKKLPG
-1079 GESFLRD
+1079 GEAFLRD
-1086 IAASQVRGIA
+1086 VAASQVRGIA
-1096 YDYAKPSVLEQ
+1096 YDYAKPSALEQ
-1107 IKTYRYLSMLS
+1107 IKAYRYLSMLS

-1123 ARNLIG
+1123 GRNLTG

-1153 CTGTRSVAVDMSYL
+1153 YTGTRSVAVDKSYF

-1177 ARLKSYIEMG
+1177 ATLKSYIETG
-1187 LDASVSNARGKYGT
+1187 LDASVSNAQGKYET
-1201 GGSRSYKMTGNFL
+1201 GGSRSFKMTGNFL

-1227 AMVTTDQMQ
+1227 AMVTSDQMQ
-1236 KGGIQAEAQRGIDEL
+1236 KGGIQAEAQRGIDAL

-1265 AEETARERTFQND
+1265 AEEIARERTFQND
-1278 SKLAQATGV
+1278 SKIAQATSV
-1287 VRRGLNVFSIKDKRG
+1287 ARRALNVFSIKDKRG
-1302 GRFGV
+1302 GSFGV

-1340 VKVLHKAKA
+1340 VKVLNKAKA
-1349 GTLTAAEQAKAVTD
+1349 GTLTASEQAKAVTD

-1380 AGAGVMNV
+1380 AGAGIMNV

-1424 EWRDGDD
+1424 EWHDGDD

-1454 YEEDGK
+1454 YKEDGK

-1500 NDGGKLADA
+1500 TAGGKLADA
-1509 TLRYGASQV
+1509 TLRYGASQA

-1524 VVSGVAQGIDGTV
+1524 IVSGVAQGADGTV

-1544 TVWENSLNAMKSKIP
+1544 TAWENGLSAMKSKIP
-1559 WLRETLPAA
+1559 GLRETLPAA

-1607 LYRLDSLNIDVK
+1607 LYRLGENIDIK
-1619 YPEKKTPSDVS
+1619 YPEKKAPNSGNRD
-1630 RNGKKVT
+1630 GEKVP
-1637 LNQDE
+1637 LDQDE
-1642 KRQYQMA
+1642 RRKYQMA

-1659 KVIQSSVYKQSSDA
+1659 KVIRSSVYRQSSDA
-1673 EKAAAIQNLLKVA
+1673 EKAAAIQNLLEVA

-1695 LDGSDTPSW
+1695 LDGGDTPAW

-1728 LPADARD
+1728 LPDNARD

-1752 GGSDQLALNVMAQEI
+1752 GGSDQLALNVMAQQLSE
-1767 ESGTLAK
+1767 GTQDK
-1774 VETAYN
+1774 FETAYN

-1786 QIVDFYQAMYAKKP
+1786 QIVDFYQAKYATKP
-1800 GTSQK
+1800 GTSQR
-1805 KYKKPDLYVWAMQ
+1805 KYKKADLYAWAMQ

-1830 NLFGKTK
+1830 KLFS
-1837 K
+1837 

>member
-1 MAFTVQR
+1 MASDFLKQYAKSSR
-8 EQRNHDFAQAGRRAR
+8 EKIDREYGKKAYGGSKYKMDKVWGQTAT
-23 SMLEQD
+23 QD
-29 KKTIEA
+29 TA
-35 EEQRAKE
+35 AK
-42 YAQKPVTKPISEPVP
+42 QKPVTKPVSEPVP
-57 QKKKENIS
+57 PKKKENIS
-65 FWEKLLS
+65 FWEKLLN

-87 AMTNQAITDDYRK
+87 ALTNQAISDDYRK

-112 GNIVKSAAK
+112 GNIAK
-121 SAESAYENA
+121 SAYEGAKSAYENA

-146 TVADNAVSQE
+146 TVADNAVPQE

-161 DAARKRNQES
+161 EAARKRNQES

-283 DVAEKLI
+283 DVAEKLV

-299 RSVLRALTNAVGE
+299 RSVVRALTNAVGE

-327 TIYDKGAA
+327 AIYDSGKSAA
-335 VKSSYTTAE
+335 NSYTTAE
-344 GAKEMLAQ
+344 GRKELLAQ

-368 AAGIVK
+368 AAGIAK
-374 GIDAQK
+374 GVDAQK
-380 NAALRAGEPAANVNA
+380 NAALRAGEPAASVTASANT
-395 EASAKPADAETI
+395 EASAKPAEAENI
-407 AAEAQADAAPVE
+407 AAEAQAEATPAE
-419 TAQDAPAAQEEN
+419 TAQGEGNQATVRALLKKGIISNSEANRVLSDA
-431 AAPADIR
+431 
-438 ETGLETR
+438 GLRTEFERQT
-445 IAGIKG
+445 
-451 NDTASVG
+451 
-458 NASTAMENT
+458 
-467 LWMRRGTQSEP
+467 
-478 GWGETYGTA
+478 GETLAGTKADQRA
-487 QEAFNEA
+487 QI
-494 MKRIDSGLFSAME
+494 KRVALTQNITGETAKSEEQSQKTGE
-507 KAVNEAERGINAKEN
+507 IVNE
-522 LRLIS
+522 
-527 TMISAAEFVRHYDVS
+527 SA
-542 PAAAATV
+542 
-549 IINSY
+549 
-554 HNDALDSIRDRRGDL
+554 G
-569 TDYALEQMRSIDNAV
+569 NAV
-584 ESYGSNPVSEND
+584 E
-596 LSVAQN
+596 
-602 AEYPGNAEDATGM
+602 
-615 REPAQN
+615 
-621 PTQER
+621 
-626 ATEAGQSTERDANRQ
+626 
-641 PQEYT
+641 
-646 PEDHIDN
+646 
-653 RSDEYIAKRSTK
+653 
-665 SFQYNHPELHEHFER
+665 
-680 VAEDLAPMI
+680 
-689 YGSMRSDRYKRG
+689 
-701 KGTITNNSRVVQ
+701 
-713 DVIDKTGLSRPEILR
+713 
-728 ALDAIIKDNGAENY
+728 
-742 ADAKRVE
+742 
-749 KALDSLLVDGY
+749 
-760 TKPNGEYV
+760 
-768 APDAA
+768 
-773 YMEAKSQISGGT
+773 
-785 DPYSWEYYRDND
+785 
-797 LSLLLGEITEEESYN
+797 
-812 DWRAER
+812 
-818 DAREAAKA
+818 
-826 AQEQSQNSDNFADVQ
+826 SQNSDNFADVQ
-841 QRETETDAGQRGT
+841 QQEAEMDAGQRGT

-868 DEAKTQARSL
+868 DEAKTQARSTDGVL
-878 KNLFEKG
+878 TDDERAMEGLRPE
-885 DREKLGLT
+885 DRT
-893 EQDLSHKVEH
+893 HKVNH
-903 DAEAEAK
+903 DEEVNAK

-926 FGEKRDWD
+926 FGEKQDWD
-934 KTDTLLADKIMGAE
+934 DADTVL
-948 LDKAHK
+948 AHK
-954 SGSMDD
+954 IIVKEVAKARESGSKDA
-960 YAEVARLVKRWYAQ
+960 YAEVAKLMKEWDAH
-974 GTDVGQVMQ
+974 GTEAGQAL
-983 MRQVLSKSPKLME
+983 RQRRQLAADPALME
-996 AEAIELLMDEKRTRK
+996 ADAIQLLNDSERTRK

-1026 NAERLLSIEKGD
+1026 NAEKLHSIEKGD

-1043 DLIKDMSMERRTNS
+1043 DLIKSMSTERRTNG

-1073 AKKLPD
+1073 AKKLPG
-1079 GESFLRD
+1079 GEAFLRD
-1086 IAASQVRGIA
+1086 VAASQVRGIA
-1096 YDYAKPSVLEQ
+1096 YDYAKPSTLEQ
-1107 IKTYRYLSMLS
+1107 IKAYRYLSMLS

-1123 ARNLIG
+1123 GRNLTG

-1153 CTGTRSVAVDMSYL
+1153 YTGTRSVAVDKSYF

-1177 ARLKSYIEMG
+1177 ATLKSYIETG
-1187 LDASVSNARGKYGT
+1187 LDASVSNAQGKYET
-1201 GGSRSYKMTGNFL
+1201 GGSRSFKMTGNFL

-1227 AMVTTDQMQ
+1227 AMVTSDQMQ
-1236 KGGIQAEAQRGIDEL
+1236 KGGIQAEAQRGIDAL

-1265 AEETARERTFQND
+1265 AEETARERTFQNEG
-1278 SKLAQATGV
+1278 KLSGV
-1287 VRRGLNVFSIKDKRG
+1287 MGGMRNALNKLSIKDKQG
-1302 GRFGV
+1302 GSIGL
-1307 GDLILPFTNVP
+1307 GDIMLPFTNVP

-1330 AGFINAGAEV
+1330 AGFIKAGAEV
-1340 VKVLHKAKA
+1340 VKVLNKAKA
-1349 GTLTAAEQAKAVTD
+1349 GTLTASEQAKAVTD

-1388 AGDDDKDKEALEKSE
+1388 AGDDDEDKEALEKSE

-1412 SALNRWIAGEST
+1412 SALNRWITGEST

-1454 YEEDGK
+1454 YKDEGL
-1460 ITFGDVTRENLSS
+1460 TFANVAGGNLESAF
-1473 IYQSVMDLPAMSQ
+1473 QSVMDLPAMSQ
-1486 FQEIENSLK
+1486 FQEIANG
-1495 YSKAD
+1495 YKAD
-1500 NDGGKLADA
+1500 TTGGKIAEA
-1509 TLRYGASQV
+1509 ALRYGASQA
-1518 TSFIPN
+1518 TSFVPN
-1524 VVSGVAQGIDGTV
+1524 VVSGVAQGVDGTV

-1559 WLRETLPAA
+1559 GLRETLPAA

-1607 LYRLDSLNIDVK
+1607 LYRLGENIDIK
-1619 YPEKKTPSDVS
+1619 YPEKKAPNSGNRD
-1630 RNGKKVT
+1630 GEKVP
-1637 LNQDE
+1637 LDQGE
-1642 KRQYQMA
+1642 RRQYQMA

-1659 KVIQSSVYKQSSDA
+1659 KVIRSSVYKQSSDA
-1673 EKAAAIQNLLKVA
+1673 EKAAAIQNLLEVA

-1704 TTKSSGSVA
+1704 TTKSDGSVA

-1728 LPADARD
+1728 LPANARG

-1752 GGSDQLALNVMAQEI
+1752 GGSDQLALNVMAQQLE
-1767 ESGTLAK
+1767 EGTQAK

-1786 QIVDFYQAMYAKKP
+1786 QIVDFYQAKYAKKP
-1800 GTSQK
+1800 GTSQR
-1805 KYKKPDLYVWAMQ
+1805 KYKKEDLYAWAMQ

-1830 NLFGKTK
+1830 KLFP
-1837 K
+1837 

>member
-1 MAFTVQR
+1 MAFKKATVSIDDWLKSTGATER
-8 EQRNHDFAQAGRRAR
+8 PRAQQNAA
-23 SMLEQD
+23 SE
-29 KKTIEA
+29 
-35 EEQRAKE
+35 
-42 YAQKPVTKPISEPVP
+42 QKPVTEPISEPVP

-65 FWEKLLS
+65 FWEKLLN
-72 AFGDAGYSADTTTPL
+72 AFGDAGYSADTTLPTAP
-87 AMTNQAITDDYRK
+87 TSQAIMDDYRT
-100 SNMQESKTAEAG
+100 SGFSESKTAQAAQD
-112 GNIVKSAAK
+112 IAK
-121 SAESAYENA
+121 SAYEGAKSAYTNA
-130 AGTFLNK
+130 AGTLLNK
-137 RSGTQIMGV
+137 REGTQIMGV
-146 TVADNAVSQE
+146 TVADNAVSQD

-161 DAARKRNQES
+161 EAVRQKKQSDL
-171 IYAKA
+171 YALA
-176 DKAAAAAA
+176 DAAA
-184 EASEKAKD
+184 EASGEAAQRAKD
-192 NLGGSKA
+192 NLGGGKA
-199 AGAFV
+199 ADFFV
-204 DIASGGL
+204 DVSTGGI

-283 DVAEKLI
+283 DVAEKLV

-299 RSVLRALTNAVGE
+299 RSVVRALTNAVGE

-327 TIYDKGAA
+327 AIYDKGAA
-335 VKSSYTTAE
+335 AKSSYTTAE

-368 AAGIVK
+368 TAGIMK
-374 GIDAQK
+374 GVDAQK
-380 NAALRAGEPAANVNA
+380 NAALRAGEPAA
-395 EASAKPADAETI
+395 SAKPAEAETI
-407 AAEAQADAAPVE
+407 AAEAQAEATPAE
-419 TAQDAPAAQEEN
+419 TVQDVPAAQEGPQEN
-431 AAPADIR
+431 SMLRMVEEAA
-438 ETGLETR
+438 GL
-445 IAGIKG
+445 
-451 NDTASVG
+451 
-458 NASTAMENT
+458 
-467 LWMRRGTQSEP
+467 
-478 GWGETYGTA
+478 
-487 QEAFNEA
+487 
-494 MKRIDSGLFSAME
+494 
-507 KAVNEAERGINAKEN
+507 
-522 LRLIS
+522 
-527 TMISAAEFVRHYDVS
+527 
-542 PAAAATV
+542 
-549 IINSY
+549 
-554 HNDALDSIRDRRGDL
+554 
-569 TDYALEQMRSIDNAV
+569 
-584 ESYGSNPVSEND
+584 
-596 LSVAQN
+596 
-602 AEYPGNAEDATGM
+602 
-615 REPAQN
+615 REPAQS
-621 PTQER
+621 PARER
-626 ATEAGQSTERDANRQ
+626 ATESGQSAERDANRQ

-653 RSDEYIAKRSTK
+653 RTDEYVAKRSTK

-680 VAEDLAPMI
+680 VAEDLTTMI
-689 YGSMRSDRYKRG
+689 YGSMQSDRHKRG

-713 DVIDKTGLSRPEILR
+713 HVIDKTDLSRPEILR

-742 ADAKRVE
+742 ANAKRVE

-773 YMEAKSQISGGT
+773 YTEAKSQISGGT

-797 LSLLLGEITEEESYN
+797 LSLMLGETTEEEAYN
-812 DWRAER
+812 DWRAQR

-826 AQEQSQNSDNFADVQ
+826 AQEQPQNSDNFVDVQ
-841 QRETETDAGQRGT
+841 QREAETDAGQRGT

-868 DEAKTQARSL
+868 DEARTQTRSTDGVL
-878 KNLFEKG
+878 TDDERAMEGLRPE
-885 DREKLGLT
+885 DRT
-893 EQDLSHKVEH
+893 HKVNH
-903 DAEAEAK
+903 DEEVDAK

-926 FGEKRDWD
+926 FGEKQDWND
-934 KTDTLLADKIMGAE
+934 TDTVL
-948 LDKAHK
+948 AHK
-954 SGSMDD
+954 IIVKEVAKARESGSKDA
-960 YAEVARLVKRWYAQ
+960 YAEVAKLMKEWDAH
-974 GTDVGQVMQ
+974 GTEAGQAL
-983 MRQVLSKSPKLME
+983 RQRRQLASDPALME
-996 AEAIELLMDEKRTRK
+996 ADAIQLLNDSERTRK

-1026 NAERLLSIEKGD
+1026 NAEKLRSIEKGD

-1043 DLIKDMSMERRTNS
+1043 DLIKSMSTERRTNG

-1073 AKKLPD
+1073 AKKLPG
-1079 GESFLRD
+1079 GEAFLRD
-1086 IAASQVRGIA
+1086 VAASQVRGIA
-1096 YDYAKPSVLEQ
+1096 YDYAKPSTLEQ
-1107 IKTYRYLSMLS
+1107 IKSFRYLSMLS

-1123 ARNLIG
+1123 GRNLVG

-1153 CTGTRSVAVDMSYL
+1153 YTGTRSVAADKSYF

-1177 ARLKSYIEMG
+1177 ATLRSYIETG
-1187 LDASVSNARGKYGT
+1187 LDASVSNAQGKYET
-1201 GGSRSYKMTGNFL
+1201 GGSRSFKMTGNFL

-1227 AMVTTDQMQ
+1227 AMVTSDQMQ
-1236 KGGIQAEAQRGIDEL
+1236 KGGIQAEAQRGIDAL

-1265 AEETARERTFQND
+1265 AEETARERTFQNEG
-1278 SKLAQATGV
+1278 KLSGV
-1287 VRRGLNVFSIKDKRG
+1287 MGGMRNALNKLSIKDKQG
-1302 GRFGV
+1302 GSIGL
-1307 GDLILPFTNVP
+1307 GDIMLPFTHVP

-1330 AGFINAGAEV
+1330 AGFINAGTEV
-1340 VKVLHKAKA
+1340 VKVLRKAKA
-1349 GTLTAAEQAKAVTD
+1349 GTLTASEQAKAVTD

-1388 AGDDDKDKEALEKSE
+1388 AGDDDEDKEALEKSE
-1403 GVSGTQLNL
+1403 GITGTQLNL

-1424 EWRDGDD
+1424 DWRDGDD

-1454 YEEDGK
+1454 YKDEGL
-1460 ITFGDVTRENLSS
+1460 TFANVAGGNLESAF
-1473 IYQSVMDLPAMSQ
+1473 QSVMDLPAMSQ
-1486 FQEIENSLK
+1486 FQEIANGYK
-1495 YSKAD
+1495 YSKAETK
-1500 NDGGKLADA
+1500 GGKVAEA
-1509 TLRYGASQV
+1509 ALRYGASQT
-1518 TSFIPN
+1518 TSFVPN
-1524 VVSGVAQGIDGTV
+1524 VVSGVAQGVDGTV

-1544 TVWENSLNAMKSKIP
+1544 TVWENNLNAMKSKIP
-1559 WLRETLPAA
+1559 GLRETLPAA

-1607 LYRLDSLNIDVK
+1607 LYRLESMNIDVK
-1619 YPEKKTPSDVS
+1619 YPEKKAPLDGS
-1630 RNGKKVT
+1630 RNGKDVDLT
-1637 LNQDE
+1637 QDE
-1642 KRQYQMA
+1642 RRQYQMA

-1673 EKAAAIQNLLKVA
+1673 EKAAAIQNLLEVA

-1704 TTKSSGSVA
+1704 TTKSDGSVA

-1728 LPADARD
+1728 LPANARG

-1742 AIIKTVVGKR
+1742 AIIKTVIGKR
-1752 GGSDQLALNVMAQEI
+1752 GGSDQLALNVMAQMLDE
-1767 ESGTLAK
+1767 GPQAK

-1786 QIVDFYQAMYAKKP
+1786 QIVDFYQAKYAKKP
-1800 GTSQK
+1800 GTSQL
-1805 KYKKPDLYVWAMQ
+1805 KYKKPDLYAWAMQ

-1830 NLFGKTK
+1830 KLFS
-1837 K
+1837 

>member
-1 MAFTVQR
+1 MASDFLKQYAKSSR
-8 EQRNHDFAQAGRRAR
+8 EKIDREYGKKAYGG
-23 SMLEQD
+23 SKYKMD
-29 KKTIEA
+29 KVWGQTATQETA
-35 EEQRAKE
+35 AK
-42 YAQKPVTKPISEPVP
+42 QKPVTEPISEPVP

-65 FWEKLLS
+65 FWEKLLN

-87 AMTNQAITDDYRK
+87 ALTNQAISDDYRE
-100 SNMQESKTAEAG
+100 SNMQESKTAETG
-112 GNIVKSAAK
+112 GNIAKSAVK

-146 TVADNAVSQE
+146 TVADDAVPQE

-161 DAARKRNQES
+161 EAARKRNQES

-283 DVAEKLI
+283 DVAEKLV

-299 RSVLRALTNAVGE
+299 RSVVRALTNAVGE

-327 TIYDKGAA
+327 AIYDKGAA
-335 VKSSYTTAE
+335 AKSSYTTAE

-395 EASAKPADAETI
+395 SANTEASAKPAEAETI
-407 AAEAQADAAPVE
+407 AAEAQTEATPVE
-419 TAQDAPAAQEEN
+419 TAQGEGSQATVRALLKKGIISNSEANRVLADA
-431 AAPADIR
+431 
-438 ETGLETR
+438 GLRTEFERQT
-445 IAGIKG
+445 
-451 NDTASVG
+451 
-458 NASTAMENT
+458 
-467 LWMRRGTQSEP
+467 
-478 GWGETYGTA
+478 GETLTGTKADQRA
-487 QEAFNEA
+487 QI
-494 MKRIDSGLFSAME
+494 KRVALTQNITGETAKSEEQSQKTGE
-507 KAVNEAERGINAKEN
+507 IVNESAE
-522 LRLIS
+522 
-527 TMISAAEFVRHYDVS
+527 
-542 PAAAATV
+542 
-549 IINSY
+549 
-554 HNDALDSIRDRRGDL
+554 
-569 TDYALEQMRSIDNAV
+569 NAV
-584 ESYGSNPVSEND
+584 E
-596 LSVAQN
+596 A
-602 AEYPGNAEDATGM
+602 
-615 REPAQN
+615 
-621 PTQER
+621 
-626 ATEAGQSTERDANRQ
+626 
-641 PQEYT
+641 
-646 PEDHIDN
+646 
-653 RSDEYIAKRSTK
+653 
-665 SFQYNHPELHEHFER
+665 
-680 VAEDLAPMI
+680 
-689 YGSMRSDRYKRG
+689 
-701 KGTITNNSRVVQ
+701 
-713 DVIDKTGLSRPEILR
+713 
-728 ALDAIIKDNGAENY
+728 
-742 ADAKRVE
+742 
-749 KALDSLLVDGY
+749 
-760 TKPNGEYV
+760 
-768 APDAA
+768 
-773 YMEAKSQISGGT
+773 
-785 DPYSWEYYRDND
+785 
-797 LSLLLGEITEEESYN
+797 
-812 DWRAER
+812 
-818 DAREAAKA
+818 
-826 AQEQSQNSDNFADVQ
+826 QNSDNFADVQ
-841 QRETETDAGQRGT
+841 QREAETDAGQRGT

-868 DEAKTQARSL
+868 DEAKTQAHSTDGVLTDDERAMQGL
-878 KNLFEKG
+878 RPE
-885 DREKLGLT
+885 DRT
-893 EQDLSHKVEH
+893 HKVNH
-903 DAEAEAK
+903 DEEVNAK

-926 FGEKRDWD
+926 FGTKQDWD
-934 KTDTLLADKIMGAE
+934 DTDTVL
-948 LDKAHK
+948 AHK
-954 SGSMDD
+954 IIVKEVAKARESGSKDA
-960 YAEVARLVKRWYAQ
+960 YAEVAKLMKEWDAH
-974 GTDVGQVMQ
+974 GTEAGQAL
-983 MRQVLSKSPKLME
+983 RQRRQFASDPALME
-996 AEAIELLMDEKRTRK
+996 ADAIQLLSDSERTRK

-1026 NAERLLSIEKGD
+1026 NAEKLRSIEKGD

-1043 DLIKDMSMERRTNS
+1043 DLIKGMSTERRTNG

-1073 AKKLPD
+1073 AKKLPG
-1079 GESFLRD
+1079 GEAFLRD
-1086 IAASQVRGIA
+1086 VAASQVRGIA
-1096 YDYAKPSVLEQ
+1096 YDYAKPSTLEQ
-1107 IKTYRYLSMLS
+1107 IKAYRYLSMLS

-1123 ARNLIG
+1123 GRNLVG

-1153 CTGTRSVAVDMSYL
+1153 YTGTRSVAADKSYF
-1167 SKAKRKGMGE
+1167 SKTKRKGMGE
-1177 ARLKSYIEMG
+1177 ATLKSYIETG
-1187 LDASVSNARGKYGT
+1187 LDASVSNAQGKYET
-1201 GGSRSYKMTGNFL
+1201 GGSRSFKMTGNFL

-1236 KGGIQAEAQRGIDEL
+1236 KGGIQAEAQRGIDAL

-1265 AEETARERTFQND
+1265 AEEIARERTFQNEG
-1278 SKLAQATGV
+1278 KLAQATGV
-1287 VRRGLNVFSIKDKRG
+1287 VRRALNVFSIKDKRG
-1302 GRFGV
+1302 GSFGV

-1340 VKVLHKAKA
+1340 VKVLNKAKA
-1349 GTLTAAEQAKAVTD
+1349 GTLTASEQAKAVTD

-1375 LFAVL
+1375 FFAVL
-1380 AGAGVMNV
+1380 AGAGIMNV

-1454 YEEDGK
+1454 YKDEGL
-1460 ITFGDVTRENLSS
+1460 TFANVAGGNLESAF
-1473 IYQSVMDLPAMSQ
+1473 QSVMDLPAMSQ

-1500 NDGGKLADA
+1500 TTGGKLADA
-1509 TLRYGASQV
+1509 TFRYGASQA
-1518 TSFIPN
+1518 TSFVPN
-1524 VVSGVAQGIDGTV
+1524 VVSGVAQGVDGTV

-1544 TVWENSLNAMKSKIP
+1544 TVWENSLSAMKSKIP
-1559 WLRETLPAA
+1559 GLRETLPAA

-1607 LYRLDSLNIDVK
+1607 LYRLGENIDIK
-1619 YPEKKTPSDVS
+1619 YPEKKAPNSGNRDGEKVS
-1630 RNGKKVT
+1630 
-1637 LNQDE
+1637 LDQDE
-1642 KRQYQMA
+1642 RRQYQMA

-1659 KVIQSSVYKQSSDA
+1659 KVIRSSVYKQSSDA
-1673 EKAAAIQNLLKVA
+1673 EKAAAIQNLLEVA
-1686 TAAGKKKAK
+1686 TSAGKKKAK
-1695 LDGSDTPSW
+1695 LDGGDTPAW
-1704 TTKSSGSVA
+1704 TTKSTGTIGE
-1713 DNAVYRAK
+1713 NAVYKAM
-1721 LGTAKDT
+1721 LGTAKDA
-1728 LPADARD
+1728 LPEDKRT
-1735 RNGDVMQ
+1735 
-1742 AIIKTVVGKR
+1742 KTGNVLQSVLKTAGNKR
-1752 GGSDQLALNVMAQEI
+1752 GGDNLMLNIMAQQLSE
-1767 ESGTLAK
+1767 GTQDK
-1774 VETAYN
+1774 FETAYN

-1786 QIVDFYQAMYAKKP
+1786 QIVDFYQAKYATKP
-1800 GTSQK
+1800 GTSQR
-1805 KYKKPDLYVWAMQ
+1805 KYKKADLYAWAMQ

-1830 NLFGKTK
+1830 KLFS
-1837 K
+1837 

>member
-1 MAFTVQR
+1 MASDFLKQYVKSSR
-8 EQRNHDFAQAGRRAR
+8 EKIDKEFGKKAYGGSEYDMSKVWGQPTQATQAANTT
-23 SMLEQD
+23 QN
-29 KKTIEA
+29 T
-35 EEQRAKE
+35 
-42 YAQKPVTKPISEPVP
+42 QKPITEPVP

-65 FWEKLLS
+65 FWEKLLN
-72 AFGDAGYSADTTTPL
+72 AFGDAGYSADTATPL
-87 AMTNQAITDDYRK
+87 ALTNQAITDDYRK

-112 GNIVKSAAK
+112 GNIAK
-121 SAESAYENA
+121 SAYEGAKSAYENA

-146 TVADNAVSQE
+146 TVADNAVPQE

-161 DAARKRNQES
+161 EAARKRNQES

-176 DKAAAAAA
+176 DKAAEAAA

-283 DVAEKLI
+283 DVAEKLV

-299 RSVLRALTNAVGE
+299 RSVVRALTNAVGE

-327 TIYDKGAA
+327 AIYDKGAA
-335 VKSSYTTAE
+335 AKSSYTTAE

-368 AAGIVK
+368 TAGIMK
-374 GIDAQK
+374 GVDAQK

-395 EASAKPADAETI
+395 EASAKPAEAENI
-407 AAEAQADAAPVE
+407 AAEAQAEAAPVE
-419 TAQDAPAAQEEN
+419 TAQDAPAAQEKPQEN
-431 AAPADIR
+431 STLRMVEEAA
-438 ETGLETR
+438 GL
-445 IAGIKG
+445 
-451 NDTASVG
+451 
-458 NASTAMENT
+458 
-467 LWMRRGTQSEP
+467 
-478 GWGETYGTA
+478 
-487 QEAFNEA
+487 
-494 MKRIDSGLFSAME
+494 
-507 KAVNEAERGINAKEN
+507 
-522 LRLIS
+522 
-527 TMISAAEFVRHYDVS
+527 
-542 PAAAATV
+542 
-549 IINSY
+549 
-554 HNDALDSIRDRRGDL
+554 
-569 TDYALEQMRSIDNAV
+569 
-584 ESYGSNPVSEND
+584 
-596 LSVAQN
+596 
-602 AEYPGNAEDATGM
+602 
-615 REPAQN
+615 REPAQS
-621 PTQER
+621 PAQER
-626 ATEAGQSTERDANRQ
+626 ATEAWQSAERDANRQ

-680 VAEDLAPMI
+680 VAEDLTPMI
-689 YGSMRSDRYKRG
+689 FGSMQSDRYKRG
-701 KGTITNNSRVVQ
+701 KGTITNNPRVVQ

-742 ADAKRVE
+742 ADAKRAE
-749 KALDSLLVDGY
+749 KALDALLVDGY

-768 APDAA
+768 APDAV

-797 LSLLLGEITEEESYN
+797 LSLMLGEITEEEAYN

-826 AQEQSQNSDNFADVQ
+826 AQEQSQNSGNFADVQ
-841 QRETETDAGQRGT
+841 QRETETDAGQHGT

-868 DEAKTQARSL
+868 DEARTQTHSTDGVLTDDERAMEGLRP
-878 KNLFEKG
+878 E
-885 DREKLGLT
+885 DRT
-893 EQDLSHKVEH
+893 HKVNH
-903 DAEAEAK
+903 DEEVNAK

-926 FGEKRDWD
+926 FGEKQDWD
-934 KTDTLLADKIMGAE
+934 DADTVL
-948 LDKAHK
+948 AHK
-954 SGSMDD
+954 IIVKEVAKARESGSKDA
-960 YAEVARLVKRWYAQ
+960 YAEVAKLMKEWDAH
-974 GTDVGQVMQ
+974 GTEAGQAL
-983 MRQVLSKSPKLME
+983 RQRRQLASDPALME
-996 AEAIELLMDEKRTRK
+996 ADAIQLLNDSERTRK

-1026 NAERLLSIEKGD
+1026 NAEKLRSIEKGD

-1043 DLIKDMSMERRTNS
+1043 DLIKDMSTERRTNG

-1073 AKKLPD
+1073 AKKLPG
-1079 GESFLRD
+1079 GEAFLRD
-1086 IAASQVRGIA
+1086 VAASQVRGIA
-1096 YDYAKPSVLEQ
+1096 YDYAKPSTLEQ

-1123 ARNLIG
+1123 GRNLVG

-1141 NIGVGLDMLLSK
+1141 NIGVWLDMLLSK
-1153 CTGTRSVAVDMSYL
+1153 YTGTRSVAVDKSYL
-1167 SKAKRKGMGE
+1167 SKTKRKGMGE
-1177 ARLKSYIEMG
+1177 ARLKSYIETG

-1201 GGSRSYKMTGNFL
+1201 GGSRSFKMTGNFL
-1214 ERFLSTWEKYSNY
+1214 ERFLSTWEKCSNY

-1236 KGGIQAEAQRGIDEL
+1236 KGGIQAEAQRGIDAL

-1265 AEETARERTFQND
+1265 AEEIARERTFQNEG
-1278 SKLAQATGV
+1278 KLAQATGV
-1287 VRRGLNVFSIKDKRG
+1287 VRRALNVFSIKDKRG
-1302 GRFGV
+1302 GSFGV

-1340 VKVLHKAKA
+1340 VKVLNKAKA
-1349 GTLTAAEQAKAVTD
+1349 GTLTASEQAKAVTD

-1375 LFAVL
+1375 FFAVL
-1380 AGAGVMNV
+1380 AGAGIMNV

-1412 SALNRWIAGEST
+1412 SALSRWIAGEST

-1454 YEEDGK
+1454 YKDEGL
-1460 ITFGDVTRENLSS
+1460 TFANVAGGNLESAF
-1473 IYQSVMDLPAMSQ
+1473 QSVMDLPAMSQ

-1495 YSKAD
+1495 YSKAGTT
-1500 NDGGKLADA
+1500 GGKLADA
-1509 TLRYGASQV
+1509 TFRYGASQA
-1518 TSFIPN
+1518 TSFVPN
-1524 VVSGVAQGIDGTV
+1524 VVSGVAQGVDGTV

-1544 TVWENSLNAMKSKIP
+1544 TVWENSLNAMKSKVP

-1607 LYRLDSLNIDVK
+1607 LYRLGENIDIK
-1619 YPEKKTPSDVS
+1619 YPEKKAPNSGNRD
-1630 RNGKKVT
+1630 GEKVP
-1637 LNQDE
+1637 LDQDE
-1642 KRQYQMA
+1642 RRQYQMA

-1659 KVIQSSVYKQSSDA
+1659 KAIQSSVYKQSSDA
-1673 EKAAAIQNLLKVA
+1673 EKAAAIQNLLEVA

-1695 LDGSDTPSW
+1695 LDGGDTPAW
-1704 TTKSSGSVA
+1704 TTKSSGSAA

-1728 LPADARD
+1728 LPDNARD

-1752 GGSDQLALNVMAQEI
+1752 GGSDQLALNVMAQQLKE
-1767 ESGTLAK
+1767 GTQEK

-1786 QIVDFYQAMYAKKP
+1786 QIVDFYQAKYAKKP
-1800 GTSQK
+1800 GTSQL
-1805 KYKKPDLYVWAMQ
+1805 KYKKPDLYAWALQ
-1818 NGYTAKQFNQLW
+1818 NGYTAAQFNQLW
-1830 NLFGKTK
+1830 KLFG
-1837 K
+1837 

>member
-1 MAFTVQR
+1 MASEFLKQYAKSSR
-8 EQRNHDFAQAGRRAR
+8 EKIDREYGKKAYGG
-23 SMLEQD
+23 SKYKMD
-29 KKTIEA
+29 KVWGQTATQETA
-35 EEQRAKE
+35 AK
-42 YAQKPVTKPISEPVP
+42 QKPVTEPISEPVP

-65 FWEKLLS
+65 FWEKLLN

-87 AMTNQAITDDYRK
+87 ALTNQAISDDYRE
-100 SNMQESKTAEAG
+100 SNMQESKTAETG
-112 GNIVKSAAK
+112 GNIAKSAVK

-146 TVADNAVSQE
+146 TVADNAVPQE

-161 DAARKRNQES
+161 EAARKRNQES

-283 DVAEKLI
+283 DVAEKLV

-299 RSVLRALTNAVGE
+299 RSVVRALTNAVGE

-327 TIYDKGAA
+327 AIYDKGAA
-335 VKSSYTTAE
+335 AKSSYTTAE

-368 AAGIVK
+368 AAGIAK

-395 EASAKPADAETI
+395 EASAKPAEAENI
-407 AAEAQADAAPVE
+407 AAEAQAEAAPVE
-419 TAQDAPAAQEEN
+419 TAQDAPAAQEKPQEN
-431 AAPADIR
+431 STLRMVEEAA
-438 ETGLETR
+438 GL
-445 IAGIKG
+445 
-451 NDTASVG
+451 
-458 NASTAMENT
+458 
-467 LWMRRGTQSEP
+467 
-478 GWGETYGTA
+478 
-487 QEAFNEA
+487 
-494 MKRIDSGLFSAME
+494 
-507 KAVNEAERGINAKEN
+507 
-522 LRLIS
+522 
-527 TMISAAEFVRHYDVS
+527 
-542 PAAAATV
+542 
-549 IINSY
+549 
-554 HNDALDSIRDRRGDL
+554 
-569 TDYALEQMRSIDNAV
+569 
-584 ESYGSNPVSEND
+584 
-596 LSVAQN
+596 
-602 AEYPGNAEDATGM
+602 
-615 REPAQN
+615 REPAQS
-621 PTQER
+621 PARER
-626 ATEAGQSTERDANRQ
+626 ATEAGRSEERDANRQ

-653 RSDEYIAKRSTK
+653 RTDEYVAKRSTK
-665 SFQYNHPELHEHFER
+665 SFQYNRPELHEHFER
-680 VAEDLAPMI
+680 VAEDLTTMI
-689 YGSMRSDRYKRG
+689 YGSMQSDRHKRG
-701 KGTITNNSRVVQ
+701 EGTITNNSRVVQ
-713 DVIDKTGLSRPEILR
+713 HVIDKTDLSRPEILR

-742 ADAKRVE
+742 ANAKRVE

-760 TKPNGEYV
+760 TKPNGEYA

-785 DPYSWEYYRDND
+785 DPYSREYYRDND
-797 LSLLLGEITEEESYN
+797 LSLMLGEITEEEAYN
-812 DWRAER
+812 DWRAQH

-841 QRETETDAGQRGT
+841 QQEAEMDAGQRGT

-868 DEAKTQARSL
+868 
-878 KNLFEKG
+878 
-885 DREKLGLT
+885 
-893 EQDLSHKVEH
+893 
-903 DAEAEAK
+903 AEARTQTRSTDGVLTDDERAMEGLRPEGRTHKINRDEEVNAK

-926 FGEKRDWD
+926 FGEKQDWND
-934 KTDTLLADKIMGAE
+934 TDTVL
-948 LDKAHK
+948 AHK
-954 SGSMDD
+954 IIVKEVAKARESGSKDT
-960 YAEVARLVKRWYAQ
+960 YAEVAKLMKEWDAH
-974 GTDVGQVMQ
+974 GTEAGQAL
-983 MRQVLSKSPKLME
+983 RQRRQLASDPALME
-996 AEAIELLMDEKRTRK
+996 ADAIQLLNDSERTRK

-1026 NAERLLSIEKGD
+1026 NAEKLHSIEKGD

-1043 DLIKDMSMERRTNS
+1043 GLIKDMSTERRTNG
-1057 LWSNKMGRT
+1057 LWSNKMGRA

-1079 GESFLRD
+1079 GEAFLRD
-1086 IAASQVRGIA
+1086 VAASQVRGIA
-1096 YDYAKPSVLEQ
+1096 YDYAKPSTLEQ
-1107 IKTYRYLSMLS
+1107 IKSFRYLSMLS

-1123 ARNLIG
+1123 GRNLVG

-1153 CTGTRSVAVDMSYL
+1153 YTGTRSVAADKSYF

-1177 ARLKSYIEMG
+1177 AKLKSYIETG
-1187 LDASVSNARGKYGT
+1187 LDASVSNAQGKYET
-1201 GGSRSYKMTGNFL
+1201 GGSRSFKMTGNFL

-1227 AMVTTDQMQ
+1227 AMVTSDQMQ
-1236 KGGIQAEAQRGIDEL
+1236 KGGIQAEAQRGIDAL

-1265 AEETARERTFQND
+1265 AEEIARERTFQNEG
-1278 SKLAQATGV
+1278 KLSGV
-1287 VRRGLNVFSIKDKRG
+1287 MGGMRNALNKLSIKDKQG
-1302 GRFGV
+1302 GSIGL
-1307 GDLILPFTNVP
+1307 GDIMLPFTHVP

-1340 VKVLHKAKA
+1340 VKVLNKAKA
-1349 GTLTAAEQAKAVTD
+1349 GTLTVAEQAKAVTD

-1388 AGDDDKDKEALEKSE
+1388 AGDDDEGKEALEKSE

-1454 YEEDGK
+1454 YKDEGL
-1460 ITFGDVTRENLSS
+1460 TFANVAGGNLESAF
-1473 IYQSVMDLPAMSQ
+1473 QSVMDLPAMSQ
-1486 FQEIENSLK
+1486 FQEIANGYK
-1495 YSKAD
+1495 YSKAKTK
-1500 NDGGKLADA
+1500 GGKVAEA
-1509 TLRYGASQV
+1509 ALRYGASQA
-1518 TSFIPN
+1518 TSFVPN
-1524 VVSGVAQGIDGTV
+1524 IVSGVAQGVDGTV

-1544 TVWENSLNAMKSKIP
+1544 TVWENNLNAMKSKIP
-1559 WLRETLPAA
+1559 GLRETLPAA

-1607 LYRLDSLNIDVK
+1607 LYRLESMNIDVK
-1619 YPEKKTPSDVS
+1619 YPEKKAPLDGS
-1630 RNGKKVT
+1630 RNGKDVDLT
-1637 LNQDE
+1637 QDE
-1642 KRQYQMA
+1642 RRQYQMA
-1649 YGQTAYDNIQ
+1649 YGQTAYANIQ
-1659 KVIQSSVYKQSSDA
+1659 KVVQSSVYKQSSDA
-1673 EKAAAIQNLLKVA
+1673 EKAAAIQNLLEVA
-1686 TAAGKKKAK
+1686 TAAGRKKAK
-1695 LDGSDTPSW
+1695 LDGGDTPSW
-1704 TTKSSGSVA
+1704 TTKSDGSVA

-1721 LGTAKDT
+1721 LCTAKDA
-1728 LPADARD
+1728 LPANARG

-1742 AIIKTVVGKR
+1742 AIVKTVVGKR
-1752 GGSDQLALNVMAQEI
+1752 GGSDQLALNVMAQQLE
-1767 ESGTLAK
+1767 EGTQAK
-1774 VETAYN
+1774 VENAYN

-1786 QIVDFYQAMYAKKP
+1786 QIVDFYQAKYATKP
-1800 GTSQK
+1800 GTSQR
-1805 KYKKPDLYVWAMQ
+1805 KYKQEDLYAWAMQ

-1830 NLFGKTK
+1830 KLFS
-1837 K
+1837 

>member
-1 MAFTVQR
+1 MASEFLKQYAKSSR
-8 EQRNHDFAQAGRRAR
+8 EKIDREYGKKAYGG
-23 SMLEQD
+23 SKYKMD
-29 KKTIEA
+29 KVWGQTATQETA
-35 EEQRAKE
+35 AK
-42 YAQKPVTKPISEPVP
+42 QKPVTEPISEPVP

-65 FWEKLLS
+65 FWEKLLN

-87 AMTNQAITDDYRK
+87 ALTNQAISDDYRE
-100 SNMQESKTAEAG
+100 SNMQESKTAETG
-112 GNIVKSAAK
+112 GNIAKSAVK

-146 TVADNAVSQE
+146 TVADNAVPQE

-161 DAARKRNQES
+161 EAARKRNQES

-283 DVAEKLI
+283 DVAEKLV

-299 RSVLRALTNAVGE
+299 RSVVRALTNAVGE

-327 TIYDKGAA
+327 AIYDKGAA
-335 VKSSYTTAE
+335 AKSSYTTAE

-368 AAGIVK
+368 AAGIAK

-395 EASAKPADAETI
+395 EASAKPAEAENI
-407 AAEAQADAAPVE
+407 AAEAQAEAAPVE
-419 TAQDAPAAQEEN
+419 TAQDAPAAQEKPQEN
-431 AAPADIR
+431 STLRMVEEAA
-438 ETGLETR
+438 GL
-445 IAGIKG
+445 
-451 NDTASVG
+451 
-458 NASTAMENT
+458 
-467 LWMRRGTQSEP
+467 
-478 GWGETYGTA
+478 
-487 QEAFNEA
+487 
-494 MKRIDSGLFSAME
+494 
-507 KAVNEAERGINAKEN
+507 
-522 LRLIS
+522 
-527 TMISAAEFVRHYDVS
+527 
-542 PAAAATV
+542 
-549 IINSY
+549 
-554 HNDALDSIRDRRGDL
+554 
-569 TDYALEQMRSIDNAV
+569 
-584 ESYGSNPVSEND
+584 
-596 LSVAQN
+596 
-602 AEYPGNAEDATGM
+602 
-615 REPAQN
+615 REPAQS
-621 PTQER
+621 PARER
-626 ATEAGQSTERDANRQ
+626 ATEAGRSEERDANRQ

-653 RSDEYIAKRSTK
+653 RTDEYVAKRSTK

-680 VAEDLAPMI
+680 VAEDLTTMI
-689 YGSMRSDRYKRG
+689 YGSMQSDRHKRG
-701 KGTITNNSRVVQ
+701 EGTITNNSRVVQ
-713 DVIDKTGLSRPEILR
+713 HVIDKTDLSRPEILR

-742 ADAKRVE
+742 ANAKRVE

-760 TKPNGEYV
+760 TKPNGEYA

-785 DPYSWEYYRDND
+785 DPYSWEYYRDNG
-797 LSLLLGEITEEESYN
+797 LSLMLGEITEEEAYN
-812 DWRAER
+812 DWRAQH

-826 AQEQSQNSDNFADVQ
+826 AQEQSQKTGEIVNESAENAVESQNSDNFADVQ

-868 DEAKTQARSL
+868 AEAQTQTRSTDGVLTDDEHAMEGLRP
-878 KNLFEKG
+878 E
-885 DREKLGLT
+885 DRT
-893 EQDLSHKVEH
+893 HKVNH
-903 DAEAEAK
+903 DEEVNAK

-926 FGEKRDWD
+926 FGEKQDWND
-934 KTDTLLADKIMGAE
+934 TDTVL
-948 LDKAHK
+948 AHK
-954 SGSMDD
+954 IIVKEVAKARESGSKDA
-960 YAEVARLVKRWYAQ
+960 YAEVAKLIKEWDAH
-974 GTDVGQVMQ
+974 GTEAGQAL
-983 MRQVLSKSPKLME
+983 RQRRQLASDPALME
-996 AEAIELLMDEKRTRK
+996 ADAIQLLNDSERTRK

-1026 NAERLLSIEKGD
+1026 NAEKLRSIEKGD

-1043 DLIKDMSMERRTNS
+1043 DLIKDMSTERRTNG

-1073 AKKLPD
+1073 AKKLPG
-1079 GESFLRD
+1079 GEAFLRD
-1086 IAASQVRGIA
+1086 VAASQVRGIA
-1096 YDYAKPSVLEQ
+1096 YDYAKPSTLEQ

-1118 KPATP
+1118 KPATA
-1123 ARNLIG
+1123 ARNLVG

-1153 CTGTRSVAVDMSYL
+1153 YTGTRSVAADKSYL

-1177 ARLKSYIEMG
+1177 ATLKSYIETG
-1187 LDASVSNARGKYGT
+1187 LDASVSNAQGKYET
-1201 GGSRSYKMTGNFL
+1201 GGSRSFKMTGNFL

-1227 AMVTTDQMQ
+1227 AMVTSDQMQ
-1236 KGGIQAEAQRGIDEL
+1236 KGGIQAEAQRGIDAL

-1265 AEETARERTFQND
+1265 AEETARERTFQNEG
-1278 SKLAQATGV
+1278 KLAQATGV
-1287 VRRGLNVFSIKDKRG
+1287 VRRALNVFSIKDKRG
-1302 GRFGV
+1302 GSFGV

-1340 VKVLHKAKA
+1340 VKVLNKAKA
-1349 GTLTAAEQAKAVTD
+1349 GTLTASEQAKAVTD

-1375 LFAVL
+1375 FFAVL
-1380 AGAGVMNV
+1380 AGAGIMNV

-1454 YEEDGK
+1454 YKDEGL
-1460 ITFGDVTRENLSS
+1460 TFANVAGGNLESAF
-1473 IYQSVMDLPAMSQ
+1473 QSVMDLPAMSQ

-1500 NDGGKLADA
+1500 TTGGKLADA
-1509 TLRYGASQV
+1509 TFRYGASQA
-1518 TSFIPN
+1518 TSFVPN
-1524 VVSGVAQGIDGTV
+1524 VVSGVAQGVDGTV

-1544 TVWENSLNAMKSKIP
+1544 TVWENSLSAMKSKIP
-1559 WLRETLPAA
+1559 GLRETLPAA

-1607 LYRLDSLNIDVK
+1607 LYRLGENIDIK
-1619 YPEKKTPSDVS
+1619 YPEKKAPNSGNRDGEKVS
-1630 RNGKKVT
+1630 
-1637 LNQDE
+1637 LDQDE
-1642 KRQYQMA
+1642 RRQYQMA

-1659 KVIQSSVYKQSSDA
+1659 KVIRSSVYKQSSDA
-1673 EKAAAIQNLLKVA
+1673 EKAAAIQNLLEVA
-1686 TAAGKKKAK
+1686 TSAGKKKAK
-1695 LDGSDTPSW
+1695 LDGGDTPAW
-1704 TTKSSGSVA
+1704 TTKSTGTIGE
-1713 DNAVYRAK
+1713 NAVYKAM
-1721 LGTAKDT
+1721 LGTAKDA
-1728 LPADARD
+1728 LPEDKRT
-1735 RNGDVMQ
+1735 
-1742 AIIKTVVGKR
+1742 KTGNVLQSVLKTAGNKR
-1752 GGSDQLALNVMAQEI
+1752 GGDNLMLNIMAQQLSE
-1767 ESGTLAK
+1767 GTQDK
-1774 VETAYN
+1774 FETAYN

-1786 QIVDFYQAMYAKKP
+1786 QIVDFYQAKYATKP
-1800 GTSQK
+1800 GTSQR
-1805 KYKKPDLYVWAMQ
+1805 KYKKADLYAWAMQ

-1830 NLFGKTK
+1830 KLFS
-1837 K
+1837 

>member
-1 MAFTVQR
+1 MASDFLKQYAKSSR
-8 EQRNHDFAQAGRRAR
+8 EKIDREYGKKAYGGSKYKMDKVWGQTAT
-23 SMLEQD
+23 QD
-29 KKTIEA
+29 TA
-35 EEQRAKE
+35 AK
-42 YAQKPVTKPISEPVP
+42 QKPVTKPISEPVP

-65 FWEKLLS
+65 FWEKLLN

-87 AMTNQAITDDYRK
+87 ALTNQAISDDYRK

-112 GNIVKSAAK
+112 GNIAK
-121 SAESAYENA
+121 SAYEGAKSAYENA

-146 TVADNAVSQE
+146 TVADNAVPQE

-161 DAARKRNQES
+161 EAARKRNQES

-223 PGAGLA
+223 PGVGLA

-299 RSVLRALTNAVGE
+299 RSVVRALTNAVGE

-327 TIYDKGAA
+327 AIYDKGAA
-335 VKSSYTTAE
+335 AKSSYTTAE

-361 ALSTFGT
+361 VLSTFGT
-368 AAGIVK
+368 AAGIAK

-380 NAALRAGEPAANVNA
+380 NAALRAGEPAASVNA
-395 EASAKPADAETI
+395 EASAKPAEAENI
-407 AAEAQADAAPVE
+407 AAEAQAEAAPVE
-419 TAQDAPAAQEEN
+419 TAQVEDSQATVRTLLKKGIISNSEANRVLADA
-431 AAPADIR
+431 
-438 ETGLETR
+438 GLRTEFERQT
-445 IAGIKG
+445 
-451 NDTASVG
+451 
-458 NASTAMENT
+458 
-467 LWMRRGTQSEP
+467 
-478 GWGETYGTA
+478 GETLTGTKADQRA
-487 QEAFNEA
+487 QI
-494 MKRIDSGLFSAME
+494 KRVALTQNITGETAKSEEQSQKTGE
-507 KAVNEAERGINAKEN
+507 IVNESAE
-522 LRLIS
+522 
-527 TMISAAEFVRHYDVS
+527 
-542 PAAAATV
+542 
-549 IINSY
+549 
-554 HNDALDSIRDRRGDL
+554 
-569 TDYALEQMRSIDNAV
+569 NAV
-584 ESYGSNPVSEND
+584 E
-596 LSVAQN
+596 A
-602 AEYPGNAEDATGM
+602 
-615 REPAQN
+615 
-621 PTQER
+621 
-626 ATEAGQSTERDANRQ
+626 
-641 PQEYT
+641 
-646 PEDHIDN
+646 
-653 RSDEYIAKRSTK
+653 
-665 SFQYNHPELHEHFER
+665 
-680 VAEDLAPMI
+680 
-689 YGSMRSDRYKRG
+689 
-701 KGTITNNSRVVQ
+701 
-713 DVIDKTGLSRPEILR
+713 
-728 ALDAIIKDNGAENY
+728 
-742 ADAKRVE
+742 
-749 KALDSLLVDGY
+749 
-760 TKPNGEYV
+760 
-768 APDAA
+768 
-773 YMEAKSQISGGT
+773 
-785 DPYSWEYYRDND
+785 
-797 LSLLLGEITEEESYN
+797 
-812 DWRAER
+812 
-818 DAREAAKA
+818 
-826 AQEQSQNSDNFADVQ
+826 QNSDNFADVQ
-841 QRETETDAGQRGT
+841 QREAETDAGQRGT

-868 DEAKTQARSL
+868 DEARTQTHSTDGVLTDDERAMQGLRP
-878 KNLFEKG
+878 E
-885 DREKLGLT
+885 DRT
-893 EQDLSHKVEH
+893 HKVNH
-903 DAEAEAK
+903 DEEVNAK

-926 FGEKRDWD
+926 FGTKQDWND
-934 KTDTLLADKIMGAE
+934 TDTVL
-948 LDKAHK
+948 AHK
-954 SGSMDD
+954 IIVKEVAKARESGSKDA
-960 YAEVARLVKRWYAQ
+960 YAEVAKLMKEWDAH
-974 GTDVGQVMQ
+974 GTEAGQAL
-983 MRQVLSKSPKLME
+983 RQRRQFASDPALME
-996 AEAIELLMDEKRTRK
+996 ADAIQLLSDSERTRK

-1026 NAERLLSIEKGD
+1026 NAEKLRSIEKGD

-1043 DLIKDMSMERRTNS
+1043 DLIKGMSTERRTNG

-1073 AKKLPD
+1073 AKKLPG
-1079 GESFLRD
+1079 GEAFLRD
-1086 IAASQVRGIA
+1086 VAASQVRGIA
-1096 YDYAKPSVLEQ
+1096 YDYAKPSTLEQ
-1107 IKTYRYLSMLS
+1107 IKAYRYLSMLS

-1123 ARNLIG
+1123 GRNLVG

-1153 CTGTRSVAVDMSYL
+1153 YTGTRSVAADKSYF
-1167 SKAKRKGMGE
+1167 SKTKRKGMGE
-1177 ARLKSYIEMG
+1177 ATLKSYIETG
-1187 LDASVSNARGKYGT
+1187 LDASVSNAQGKYET
-1201 GGSRSYKMTGNFL
+1201 GGSRSFKMTGNFL

-1236 KGGIQAEAQRGIDEL
+1236 KGGIQAEAQRGIDAL

-1265 AEETARERTFQND
+1265 AEEIARERTFQNEG
-1278 SKLAQATGV
+1278 KLAQATGV
-1287 VRRGLNVFSIKDKRG
+1287 VRRALNVFSIKDKRG
-1302 GRFGV
+1302 GSFGA

-1340 VKVLHKAKA
+1340 VKVLNKAKA
-1349 GTLTAAEQAKAVTD
+1349 GTLTASEQAKAVTD

-1375 LFAVL
+1375 FFAVL
-1380 AGAGVMNV
+1380 AGAGIMNV

-1454 YEEDGK
+1454 YKDEGL
-1460 ITFGDVTRENLSS
+1460 TFANVAGGNLESAF
-1473 IYQSVMDLPAMSQ
+1473 QSVMDLPAMSQ

-1500 NDGGKLADA
+1500 TTGGKLADA
-1509 TLRYGASQV
+1509 TFRYGASQA
-1518 TSFIPN
+1518 TSFVPN
-1524 VVSGVAQGIDGTV
+1524 VVSGVAQGVDGTV

-1544 TVWENSLNAMKSKIP
+1544 TVWENSLSAMKSKIP
-1559 WLRETLPAA
+1559 GLRETLPAA

-1607 LYRLDSLNIDVK
+1607 LYRLGENIDIK
-1619 YPEKKTPSDVS
+1619 YPEKKAPNSGNRDGEKVS
-1630 RNGKKVT
+1630 
-1637 LNQDE
+1637 LDQDE
-1642 KRQYQMA
+1642 RRQYQMA

-1659 KVIQSSVYKQSSDA
+1659 KVIRSSVYKQSSDA
-1673 EKAAAIQNLLKVA
+1673 EKAAAIQNLLEVA
-1686 TAAGKKKAK
+1686 TSAGKKKAK
-1695 LDGSDTPSW
+1695 LDGGDTPAW
-1704 TTKSSGSVA
+1704 TTKSTGTIGE
-1713 DNAVYRAK
+1713 NAVYKAM
-1721 LGTAKDT
+1721 LGTAKDA
-1728 LPADARD
+1728 LPEDKRT
-1735 RNGDVMQ
+1735 
-1742 AIIKTVVGKR
+1742 KTGNVLQSVLKTAGNKR
-1752 GGSDQLALNVMAQEI
+1752 GGDNLMLNIMAQQLSE
-1767 ESGTLAK
+1767 GTQDK
-1774 VETAYN
+1774 FETAYN

-1786 QIVDFYQAMYAKKP
+1786 QIVDFYQAKYATKP
-1800 GTSQK
+1800 GTSQR
-1805 KYKKPDLYVWAMQ
+1805 KYKKADLYAWAMQ

-1830 NLFGKTK
+1830 KLFS
-1837 K
+1837 